1 MNKLQGLS
9 INLDLDATRVDE
21 GMKGLKRTLGSVNSE
36 MKANLSA
43 FGKGE
48 KTLSRYETE
57 LDGLNKKLSVQSKMV
72 SQTKNDFKDLEKRNA
87 SLNGELKESNK
98 TLTES
103 KKRFEQLSKSGN
115 ATEKELKEAEKEVN
129 SNQKAYNKL
138 NKELQQM
145 PKALAAGEKAVNN
158 EVANYNNLQRKIDT
172 TTESYKKFKREQ
184 AVKSSPWGTVTQD
197 LDKYQ
202 KKLNETGDKLVAFG
216 KKGSLY
222 MAPVALG
229 LGFATKKA
237 ADFEQQMSNTLSV
250 MSPGEVNQY
259 KDALR
264 ELAIQQGT
272 DTKYSALEAAQAQEE
287 LLKAGLSVK
296 DVINGGLSGALSLAT
311 AGELDLAS
319 AAEIAATVLNA
330 FKDDNLSVADAANI
344 LAGAANASATGVEEM
359 KMSLQ
364 QVSAVASGVGLSFDD
379 TSTMLA
385 VFAKNGL
392 KGSDAGTSLKTMLQ
406 RLHPTTK
413 AAWQQF
419 DALGL
424 SIVDNETA
432 MKVLQE
438 NGVKPLSND
447 TDKLMGQIQDL
458 AKSLAGPKA
467 SASKVNKEFEE
478 LTVSTGAVHSA
489 FYDTN
494 GELKSAEEISGLLQS
509 SLKDLSSEQ
518 RSAALGAMFGSD
530 AVRAGNIAYREGAD
544 GIKKMR
550 TEMGKVT
557 ADDVAKMKMDNL
569 KGTIEEIS
577 GAIETFAISI
587 GTSLTPVLRSLGK
600 YIQQAADWFNGLNDS
615 TKTVISTAGVV
626 AVAIPVAGLA
636 FGFIAK
642 GAAAAISPVKKL
654 TAALAEN
661 SVAAGT
667 NAATTQLAGNALPVA
682 GGKGKGFL
690 GKAGSFFKGSKGTKA
705 LSTAD
710 MAGDI
715 ASYSKFGKI
724 GAGLKGIGKV
734 LPGLGI
740 ALSATQLI
748 GINKKNAGDKAG
760 SAGGSL
766 AGGAAGAAIGTA
778 IAPGIGTAIG
788 AAVGG
793 IAGTKFGQ
801 AFGEKVQKEFPE
813 YQQKFVDMWDGL
825 SDSAKKHPI
834 LLAPVNQINDQIK
847 IAKVGYA
854 EIKKAFSNP
863 LKTDIS
869 GKGISKDTA
878 KNVNSY
884 KTMSQNAISELK
896 YLEMSGD
903 VITKSASA
911 KISKNYNGMV
921 ALVEKSFEKTK
932 NSTDKNLDTLSKNS
946 MLSGADV
953 KAVKEKQAKIQKL
966 SLDEV
971 KKNNEKIQKLNKDM
985 AAKNAD
991 ITKKEKADIKAIND
1005 KAAKEGRVLTA
1016 SEEQQ
1021 ITSIKRNAANQRKAS
1036 NQTYSNQIQTI
1047 AKKQET
1053 AVVSS
1058 LSKSAKEQKLILGK
1072 LKDSSGKLS
1081 TEQAS
1086 KVVSESKRAKDE
1098 AVKEA
1103 NKKYKDVVAAA
1114 DKEYYVNGTITK
1126 KQHDDIVKKA
1136 RSQKNKTVKAA
1147 TEMHEQV
1154 VSQAQS
1160 QATGHLNQV
1169 DWETGQSLSKW
1180 DNFKV
1185 NLAGVINSV
1194 TGGINKVLKFF
1205 SLPTIPEWKP
1215 AGYNNN
1221 TKTSKSSSK
1230 KRTSYGSNLAMD
1242 YTGSNNASGQI
1253 MAGEE
1258 GFEIAYNKR
1267 KAQAQILGANGAEI
1281 THVAP
1286 GTKILNHADSKK
1298 VMQGGLGKTLPGF
1311 ANGNS
1316 SINDFL
1322 SDAWDGT
1329 KAVAGKVVDFS
1340 KKAFDWA
1347 AHPIKNLN
1355 KLFGGLS
1362 VGVKMGNDGNLGS
1375 DMLNYLKNSIGAPLE
1390 KMLSGFKE
1398 TAPVAGPAGKGASA
1412 WSSVIKKA
1420 ALAMKV
1426 DLSGSELKGIIAQI
1440 HRESGGNEKITQS
1453 SAVVDVNT
1461 LSGNPAKGLLQY
1473 IPQTFNA
1480 YRMKGHNNIFSGYD
1494 QLLAF
1499 FNNSSWRNDLPYGK
1513 RGWGPRGHR
1522 RFANGGFVNKNEMIE
1537 VAENNKPEVVIP
1549 LTRKNRAV
1557 QLIKKTKEIIGMNDG
1572 GSVTINNNNNSN
1584 NNNNNLILEEMKKQN
1599 EYLKLLLMKSSKIV
1613 IDKNS
1618 IIETANEGLGV
1629 KWSRSNYE
1637 DGGVT
1642 F

>member
-103 KKRFEQLSKSGN
+103 KKRFEQLQTSGT
-115 ATEKELKEAEKEVN
+115 ATTKELKAAEKEVKTN
-129 SNQKAYNKL
+129 EKAYNNL
-138 NKELQQM
+138 NKELQDM
-145 PKALAAGEKAVNN
+145 PKSLTNAQKAVYK
-158 EVANYNNLQRKIDT
+158 ETASYNNLQRKVDT
-172 TTESYKKFKREQ
+172 TTEAFKKLRREQ
-184 AVKSSPWGTVTQD
+184 AIKSSPFGKMTQQ
-197 LDKYQ
+197 LDQYQ
-202 KKLNETGDKLVAFG
+202 KKLESISNKSTRVGRQMTLGVTTPVLAGFGAATKSAVEFNNQIQGMSALLNNGTLSSGELKIQLSGLSKASKKWAVEYGVSTNSINNGMEEIIKKGYSYEQTLGAMPSILDAAKASGDDFNTVMKNSTSILEQYGLKVESTEGTLKNTQRVTDSLTYVANATSAGFSDMG
-216 KKGSLY
+216 TAMEYVGPVAHGLNISLEQTASAIGLMSNNGIEGEKAGTALRGMLTRLLKPSKQNVEGFDALGISFRAFQKGSLTLPDLLDKIKKNTEDLTDSQRTALIAQAFGTEAQTGVNILVNQGADALRNLTNETKNADGY
-222 MAPVALG
+222 THKLAKTMNETAAANVKKFQSGLKVLGITLGNELLPAVTPIVKSLTKWTEEFGKLSPSTKKFIVMSGLLAASFGPIALG
-229 LGFATKKA
+229 LGA
-237 ADFEQQMSNTLSV
+237 MS
-250 MSPGEVNQY
+250 
-259 KDALR
+259 
-264 ELAIQQGT
+264 
-272 DTKYSALEAAQAQEE
+272 
-287 LLKAGLSVK
+287 
-296 DVINGGLSGALSLAT
+296 
-311 AGELDLAS
+311 
-319 AAEIAATVLNA
+319 
-330 FKDDNLSVADAANI
+330 
-344 LAGAANASATGVEEM
+344 
-359 KMSLQ
+359 
-364 QVSAVASGVGLSFDD
+364 
-379 TSTMLA
+379 
-385 VFAKNGL
+385 
-392 KGSDAGTSLKTMLQ
+392 
-406 RLHPTTK
+406 
-413 AAWQQF
+413 
-419 DALGL
+419 
-424 SIVDNETA
+424 
-432 MKVLQE
+432 
-438 NGVKPLSND
+438 
-447 TDKLMGQIQDL
+447 
-458 AKSLAGPKA
+458 
-467 SASKVNKEFEE
+467 
-478 LTVSTGAVHSA
+478 
-489 FYDTN
+489 
-494 GELKSAEEISGLLQS
+494 
-509 SLKDLSSEQ
+509 
-518 RSAALGAMFGSD
+518 
-530 AVRAGNIAYREGAD
+530 
-544 GIKKMR
+544 
-550 TEMGKVT
+550 
-557 ADDVAKMKMDNL
+557 
-569 KGTIEEIS
+569 
-577 GAIETFAISI
+577 
-587 GTSLTPVLRSLGK
+587 
-600 YIQQAADWFNGLNDS
+600 
-615 TKTVISTAGVV
+615 
-626 AVAIPVAGLA
+626 
-636 FGFIAK
+636 K
-642 GAAAAISPVKKL
+642 GAAFAINNVKKL

-724 GAGLKGIGKV
+724 GAGLKGIGKA

-778 IAPGIGTAIG
+778 IAPGIGTAVG
-788 AAVGG
+788 AAIGG

-801 AFGEKVQKEFPE
+801 AFGKKIQKEIPE
-813 YQQKFVDMWDGL
+813 YKAKFDLIWDAL
-825 SDSAKKHPI
+825 SFSAKEHPI
-834 LLAPVNQINDQIK
+834 LLNPVNQINDQIK
-847 IAKVGYA
+847 MAKAGYA
-854 EIKKAFSNP
+854 AIKDVFANP

-903 VITKSASA
+903 VITKSTSD

-932 NSTDKNLDTLSKNS
+932 KSTDKNLNTLSKNS
-946 MLSGADV
+946 MLSEADI

-971 KKNNEKIQKLNKDM
+971 KKNNEQIQKLNEDM
-985 AAKNAD
+985 ATKNAN
-991 ITKKEKADIKAIND
+991 ITKKEKADIKAINA

-1021 ITSIKRNAANQRKAS
+1021 ITSIKRNAANQRKTS
-1036 NQTYSNQIQTI
+1036 NQIYSNQIQAI
-1047 AKKQET
+1047 SKKQET

-1086 KVVSESKRAKDE
+1086 KVVSESKRAKDG

-1136 RSQKNKTVKAA
+1136 KSQKNKSVSEAKK
-1147 TEMHEQV
+1147 MHNGV
-1154 VSQAQS
+1154 VDQAKK
-1160 QATGHLNQV
+1160 QASGHLKQV
-1169 DWETGQSLSKW
+1169 DWETGESLSKW
-1180 DNFKV
+1180 DNFKAG
-1185 NLAGVINSV
+1185 LAKVINSV

-1205 SLPTIPEWKP
+1205 SLPTIEPWKP

-1221 TKTSKSSSK
+1221 TKTSKLSSK
-1230 KRTSYGSNLAMD
+1230 KRTSYGSQLAMD

-1267 KAQAQILGANGAEI
+1267 QAQAQILGANGAEI

-1311 ANGNS
+1311 ASGNS
-1316 SINDFL
+1316 TINDFL
-1322 SDAWDGT
+1322 SDAWNGT

-1375 DMLNYLKNSIGAPLE
+1375 DVMSYLKNSIGSPLE

-1426 DLSGSELKGIIAQI
+1426 DLSGGELKGIIAQI

-1537 VAENNKPEVVIP
+1537 VAESNKPEVVIP

-1572 GSVTINNNNNSN
+1572 GSVVVNSPDN
-1584 NNNNNLILEEMKKQN
+1584 SDMI
-1599 EYLKLLLMKSSKIV
+1599 LLLQQQNQILMQLLQ
-1613 IDKNS
+1613 KNS
-1618 IIETANEGLGV
+1618 DVYMDTNKVGSLVEPAITKMQNNRISRKDRVQGV
-1629 KWSRSNYE
+1629 RKR
-1637 DGGVT
+1637 D
-1642 F
+1642 

>member
-103 KKRFEQLSKSGN
+103 KKRYEQLQTSGT
-115 ATEKELKEAEKEVN
+115 ATTKELKAAEKEVKTN
-129 SNQKAYNKL
+129 EKAYNNL
-138 NKELQQM
+138 NKELQDM
-145 PKALAAGEKAVNN
+145 PKSLTNAQKAVYK
-158 EVANYNNLQRKIDT
+158 ETASYNNLQRKVDT
-172 TTESYKKFKREQ
+172 TTEAFKKLRREQ
-184 AVKSSPWGTVTQD
+184 AIKSSPFGKMTQQ
-197 LDKYQ
+197 LDQYQ
-202 KKLNETGDKLVAFG
+202 KKLESISNKSTRVGRQMTLGVTTPVLAGFGAATKSAVEFNNQIQGMSALLNNGTLSSGELKIQLSGLSKASKKWAVEYGVSTNSINNGMEEIIKKGYSYEQTLGAMPSILDAAKASGDDFNTVMKNSTSILEQYGLKVESTEGTLKNTQRVTDSLTYVANATSAGFSDMG
-216 KKGSLY
+216 TAMEYVGPVAHGLNISLEQTASAIGLMSNNGIEGEKAGTALRGMLTRLLKPSKQNVEGFDALGISFRAFQKGSLTLPDLLDKIKKNTEDLTDSQRTALIAQAFGTEAQTGVNILVNQGADALRNLTNETKNADGY
-222 MAPVALG
+222 THKLAKTMNETAAANVKKFQSGLKVLGITLGNELLPAVTPIVKSLTKWTEEFGKLSPSTKKFIVMSGLLAASFGPIALG
-229 LGFATKKA
+229 LGA
-237 ADFEQQMSNTLSV
+237 MS
-250 MSPGEVNQY
+250 
-259 KDALR
+259 
-264 ELAIQQGT
+264 
-272 DTKYSALEAAQAQEE
+272 
-287 LLKAGLSVK
+287 
-296 DVINGGLSGALSLAT
+296 
-311 AGELDLAS
+311 
-319 AAEIAATVLNA
+319 
-330 FKDDNLSVADAANI
+330 
-344 LAGAANASATGVEEM
+344 
-359 KMSLQ
+359 
-364 QVSAVASGVGLSFDD
+364 
-379 TSTMLA
+379 
-385 VFAKNGL
+385 
-392 KGSDAGTSLKTMLQ
+392 
-406 RLHPTTK
+406 
-413 AAWQQF
+413 
-419 DALGL
+419 
-424 SIVDNETA
+424 
-432 MKVLQE
+432 
-438 NGVKPLSND
+438 
-447 TDKLMGQIQDL
+447 
-458 AKSLAGPKA
+458 
-467 SASKVNKEFEE
+467 
-478 LTVSTGAVHSA
+478 
-489 FYDTN
+489 
-494 GELKSAEEISGLLQS
+494 
-509 SLKDLSSEQ
+509 
-518 RSAALGAMFGSD
+518 
-530 AVRAGNIAYREGAD
+530 
-544 GIKKMR
+544 
-550 TEMGKVT
+550 
-557 ADDVAKMKMDNL
+557 
-569 KGTIEEIS
+569 
-577 GAIETFAISI
+577 
-587 GTSLTPVLRSLGK
+587 
-600 YIQQAADWFNGLNDS
+600 
-615 TKTVISTAGVV
+615 
-626 AVAIPVAGLA
+626 
-636 FGFIAK
+636 K
-642 GAAAAISPVKKL
+642 GAAFAINNVKKL
-654 TAALAEN
+654 TAALAKN
-661 SVAAGT
+661 SVAATENAIISRADGAAMSTVGKGT
-667 NAATTQLAGNALPVA
+667 
-682 GGKGKGFL
+682 KGKGLINGL
-690 GKAGSFFKGSKGTKA
+690 GNLIGLG
-705 LSTAD
+705 
-710 MAGDI
+710 
-715 ASYSKFGKI
+715 GKK
-724 GAGLKGIGKV
+724 GAGLKGAAKSADYAKDIAMYSKGGRIGKYIGAAGKVGKGVPV
-734 LPGLGI
+734 LGT
-740 ALSATQLI
+740 ALAATQLI

-778 IAPGIGTAIG
+778 IAPGIGTAVG
-788 AAVGG
+788 AAIGG

-801 AFGEKVQKEFPE
+801 AFGKKIQKEIPE
-813 YQQKFVDMWDGL
+813 YKAKFDLIWDAL
-825 SDSAKKHPI
+825 SFSAKEHPI
-834 LLAPVNQINDQIK
+834 LLNPVNQINDQIK
-847 IAKVGYA
+847 MAKAGYA
-854 EIKKAFSNP
+854 AIKDVFANP

-903 VITKSASA
+903 VITKSTSA

-932 NSTDKNLDTLSKNS
+932 KSTDKNLNTLSKNS
-946 MLSGADV
+946 MLSEADI

-971 KKNNEKIQKLNKDM
+971 KKNNEQIQKLNEDM
-985 AAKNAD
+985 ATKNAN
-991 ITKKEKADIKAIND
+991 ITKKEKADIKAINA

-1021 ITSIKRNAANQRKAS
+1021 ITSIKRNAANQRKTS
-1036 NQTYSNQIQTI
+1036 NQIYSNQIQAI
-1047 AKKQET
+1047 SKKQET
-1053 AVVSS
+1053 AVVST

-1081 TEQAS
+1081 AEQAS
-1086 KVVSESKRAKDE
+1086 KVVKESKRSRDG

-1103 NKKYKDVVAAA
+1103 NKKYKEVVAAA

-1136 RSQKNKTVKAA
+1136 KSQKNKSVSEAKK
-1147 TEMHEQV
+1147 MHNGV
-1154 VSQAQS
+1154 VDQAKK
-1160 QATGHLNQV
+1160 QASGHLKQV
-1169 DWETGQSLSKW
+1169 DWETGESLSKW
-1180 DNFKV
+1180 DNFKAG
-1185 NLAGVINSV
+1185 LAKVINSV

-1230 KRTSYGSNLAMD
+1230 KRTSYGSQLAMD

-1298 VMQGGLGKTLPGF
+1298 VMQGGLGKALPGF
-1311 ANGNS
+1311 ASGNS
-1316 SINDFL
+1316 TINDFL
-1322 SDAWDGT
+1322 SDAWDET

-1375 DMLNYLKNSIGAPLE
+1375 DVLNYLKNSIGSPLE

-1426 DLSGSELKGIIAQI
+1426 DLSGGELKGIIAQI

-1572 GSVTINNNNNSN
+1572 GSVVVNSPDN
-1584 NNNNNLILEEMKKQN
+1584 SEMV
-1599 EYLKLLLMKSSKIV
+1599 LLLQQQNQILMQLLQ
-1613 IDKNS
+1613 KNS
-1618 IIETANEGLGV
+1618 DVYMDVDKVGKLVEPTVTKTQNSRTSRKDRVQGV
-1629 KWSRSNYE
+1629 RK
-1637 DGGVT
+1637 T
-1642 F
+1642 

>member
-103 KKRFEQLSKSGN
+103 KKRYEQLQTSGT
-115 ATEKELKEAEKEVN
+115 ATTKELKAAEKEVKTN
-129 SNQKAYNKL
+129 EKAYNNL
-138 NKELQQM
+138 NKELQDM
-145 PKALAAGEKAVNN
+145 PKSLTNAQKAVYK
-158 EVANYNNLQRKIDT
+158 ETASYNNLQRKVDT
-172 TTESYKKFKREQ
+172 TTEAFKKLRREQ
-184 AVKSSPWGTVTQD
+184 AIKSSPFGKMTQQ
-197 LDKYQ
+197 LDQYQ
-202 KKLNETGDKLVAFG
+202 KKLESISNKSTRVGRQMTLGVTTPVLAGFGAATKSAVEFNNQIQGMSALLNNGTLSSGELKIQLSGLSKASKKWAVEYGVSTNSINNGMEEIIKKGYSYEQTLGAMPSILDAAKASGDDFNTVMKNSTSILEQYGLKVESTEGTLKNTQRVTDSLTYVANATSAGFSDMG
-216 KKGSLY
+216 TAMEYVGPVAHGLNISLEQTASAIGLMSNNGIEGEKAGTALRGMLTRLLKPSKQNVEGFDALGISFRAFQKGSLTLPDLLDKIKKNTEDLTDSQRTALIAQAFGTEAQTGVNILVNQGADALRNLTNETKNADGY
-222 MAPVALG
+222 THKLAKTMNETAAANVKKFQSGLKVLGITLGNELLPAVTPIVKSLTKWTEEFGKLSPSTKKFIVMSGLLAASFGPIALG
-229 LGFATKKA
+229 LGA
-237 ADFEQQMSNTLSV
+237 MS
-250 MSPGEVNQY
+250 
-259 KDALR
+259 
-264 ELAIQQGT
+264 
-272 DTKYSALEAAQAQEE
+272 
-287 LLKAGLSVK
+287 
-296 DVINGGLSGALSLAT
+296 
-311 AGELDLAS
+311 
-319 AAEIAATVLNA
+319 
-330 FKDDNLSVADAANI
+330 
-344 LAGAANASATGVEEM
+344 
-359 KMSLQ
+359 
-364 QVSAVASGVGLSFDD
+364 
-379 TSTMLA
+379 
-385 VFAKNGL
+385 
-392 KGSDAGTSLKTMLQ
+392 
-406 RLHPTTK
+406 
-413 AAWQQF
+413 
-419 DALGL
+419 
-424 SIVDNETA
+424 
-432 MKVLQE
+432 
-438 NGVKPLSND
+438 
-447 TDKLMGQIQDL
+447 
-458 AKSLAGPKA
+458 
-467 SASKVNKEFEE
+467 
-478 LTVSTGAVHSA
+478 
-489 FYDTN
+489 
-494 GELKSAEEISGLLQS
+494 
-509 SLKDLSSEQ
+509 
-518 RSAALGAMFGSD
+518 
-530 AVRAGNIAYREGAD
+530 
-544 GIKKMR
+544 
-550 TEMGKVT
+550 
-557 ADDVAKMKMDNL
+557 
-569 KGTIEEIS
+569 
-577 GAIETFAISI
+577 
-587 GTSLTPVLRSLGK
+587 
-600 YIQQAADWFNGLNDS
+600 
-615 TKTVISTAGVV
+615 
-626 AVAIPVAGLA
+626 
-636 FGFIAK
+636 K
-642 GAAAAISPVKKL
+642 GAAFAINNVKKL
-654 TAALAEN
+654 TAALAKN
-661 SVAAGT
+661 SVAATENAIISRADGAAMSTVGKGT
-667 NAATTQLAGNALPVA
+667 
-682 GGKGKGFL
+682 KGKGLINGL
-690 GKAGSFFKGSKGTKA
+690 GNLIGLG
-705 LSTAD
+705 
-710 MAGDI
+710 
-715 ASYSKFGKI
+715 GKK
-724 GAGLKGIGKV
+724 GAGLKGAAKSADYAKDIAMYSKGGRIGKYIGAAGKVGKGVPV
-734 LPGLGI
+734 LGT
-740 ALSATQLI
+740 ALAATQLI

-760 SAGGSL
+760 SAAGSL

-801 AFGEKVQKEFPE
+801 AFGKKIQKEIPE
-813 YQQKFVDMWDGL
+813 YKAKFDLIWEAL
-825 SDSAKKHPI
+825 SFSAKEHPI
-834 LLAPVNQINDQIK
+834 LLNPVNQINDQIK
-847 IAKVGYA
+847 MAKAGYA
-854 EIKKAFSNP
+854 AIKDVFANP

-903 VITKSASA
+903 VITKSTSA

-921 ALVEKSFEKTK
+921 VLVEKSFEKTK
-932 NSTDKNLDTLSKNS
+932 KSTDKNLNTLSKNS
-946 MLSGADV
+946 MLSEADI

-1036 NQTYSNQIQTI
+1036 NQSYSNQIQTI

-1053 AVVSS
+1053 AVVST

-1081 TEQAS
+1081 AEQAS

-1136 RSQKNKTVKAA
+1136 RSQKNKSVSEAKK
-1147 TEMHEQV
+1147 MHNGV
-1154 VSQAQS
+1154 VDQAKK
-1160 QATGHLNQV
+1160 QASGHLKQV
-1169 DWETGQSLSKW
+1169 DWETGESLSKW
-1180 DNFKV
+1180 DNFKAG
-1185 NLAGVINSV
+1185 LAKVINSV

-1205 SLPTIPEWKP
+1205 SLPTIEPWKP

-1267 KAQAQILGANGAEI
+1267 NAQAQILGANGAEI

-1311 ANGNS
+1311 ASGNS
-1316 SINDFL
+1316 TINDFL

-1362 VGVKMGNDGNLGS
+1362 AGVKMGNDGNLGS
-1375 DMLNYLKNSIGAPLE
+1375 DVLNYLKNSIGSPLE

-1426 DLSGSELKGIIAQI
+1426 DLSGGELKGIIAQI

-1557 QLIKKTKEIIGMNDG
+1557 QLIKKTKEIIGINDG
-1572 GSVTINNNNNSN
+1572 GSVVVNSPDN
-1584 NNNNNLILEEMKKQN
+1584 SEMV
-1599 EYLKLLLMKSSKIV
+1599 LLLQQQNQILMQLLQ
-1613 IDKNS
+1613 KNS
-1618 IIETANEGLGV
+1618 DVYLDVDKVGKLVEAVITKTQNNRISRKDRVQGV
-1629 KWSRSNYE
+1629 RTTWQK
-1637 DGGVT
+1637 
-1642 F
+1642 

>member
-103 KKRFEQLSKSGN
+103 KKRFEQLQTSGT
-115 ATEKELKEAEKEVN
+115 ATTKELKAAEKEVKTN
-129 SNQKAYNKL
+129 EKAYNNL
-138 NKELQQM
+138 NKELQDM
-145 PKALAAGEKAVNN
+145 PKSLTNAQKAVYK
-158 EVANYNNLQRKIDT
+158 ETASYNNLQRKVDT
-172 TTESYKKFKREQ
+172 TTEAFKKLRREQ
-184 AVKSSPWGTVTQD
+184 AIKSSPFGKMTQQ
-197 LDKYQ
+197 LDQYQ
-202 KKLNETGDKLVAFG
+202 KKLESISNKSTRVGRQMTLGVTTPVLAGFGAATKSAVEFNNQIQGMSALLNNGTLSSGELKIQLSGLSKASKKWAVEYGVSTNSINNGMEEIIKKGYSYEQTLGAMPSILDAAKASGDDFNTVMKNSTSILEQYGLKVESTEGTLKNTQRVTDSLTYVANATSAGFSDMG
-216 KKGSLY
+216 TAMEYVGPVAHGLNISLEQTASAIGLMSNNGIEGEKAGTALRGMLTRLLKPSKQNVEGFDALGISFRAFQKGSLTLPDLLDKIKKNTEDLTDSQRTALIAQAFGTEAQTGVNILVNQGADALRNLTNETKNADGY
-222 MAPVALG
+222 THKLAKTMNETAAANVKKFQSGLKVLGITLGNELLPAVTPIVKSLTKWTEEFGKLSPSTKKFIVMSGLLAASFGPIALG
-229 LGFATKKA
+229 LGA
-237 ADFEQQMSNTLSV
+237 MS
-250 MSPGEVNQY
+250 
-259 KDALR
+259 
-264 ELAIQQGT
+264 
-272 DTKYSALEAAQAQEE
+272 
-287 LLKAGLSVK
+287 
-296 DVINGGLSGALSLAT
+296 
-311 AGELDLAS
+311 
-319 AAEIAATVLNA
+319 
-330 FKDDNLSVADAANI
+330 
-344 LAGAANASATGVEEM
+344 
-359 KMSLQ
+359 
-364 QVSAVASGVGLSFDD
+364 
-379 TSTMLA
+379 
-385 VFAKNGL
+385 
-392 KGSDAGTSLKTMLQ
+392 
-406 RLHPTTK
+406 
-413 AAWQQF
+413 
-419 DALGL
+419 
-424 SIVDNETA
+424 
-432 MKVLQE
+432 
-438 NGVKPLSND
+438 
-447 TDKLMGQIQDL
+447 
-458 AKSLAGPKA
+458 
-467 SASKVNKEFEE
+467 
-478 LTVSTGAVHSA
+478 
-489 FYDTN
+489 
-494 GELKSAEEISGLLQS
+494 
-509 SLKDLSSEQ
+509 
-518 RSAALGAMFGSD
+518 
-530 AVRAGNIAYREGAD
+530 
-544 GIKKMR
+544 
-550 TEMGKVT
+550 
-557 ADDVAKMKMDNL
+557 
-569 KGTIEEIS
+569 
-577 GAIETFAISI
+577 
-587 GTSLTPVLRSLGK
+587 
-600 YIQQAADWFNGLNDS
+600 
-615 TKTVISTAGVV
+615 
-626 AVAIPVAGLA
+626 
-636 FGFIAK
+636 K
-642 GAAAAISPVKKL
+642 GAAFAINNVKKL
-654 TAALAEN
+654 TAALAKN
-661 SVAAGT
+661 SVAATENAIISRADGAAMSTVGKGT
-667 NAATTQLAGNALPVA
+667 
-682 GGKGKGFL
+682 KGKGLINGL
-690 GKAGSFFKGSKGTKA
+690 GNLIGLG
-705 LSTAD
+705 
-710 MAGDI
+710 
-715 ASYSKFGKI
+715 GKK
-724 GAGLKGIGKV
+724 GAGLKGAAKSADYAKDIAMYSKGGRIGKYIGAAGKVGKGVPV
-734 LPGLGI
+734 LGT
-740 ALSATQLI
+740 ALAATQLI
-748 GINKKNAGDKAG
+748 GINKKNAGDKVG

-766 AGGAAGAAIGTA
+766 AGGTAGAAIGTA
-778 IAPGIGTAIG
+778 IAPGIGTAVG
-788 AAVGG
+788 AAIGG

-801 AFGEKVQKEFPE
+801 AFGKKIQKEIPE
-813 YQQKFVDMWDGL
+813 YKAKFGLIWDAL
-825 SDSAKKHPI
+825 SFSAKEHPI
-834 LLAPVNQINDQIK
+834 LLNPVNQINDQIK
-847 IAKVGYA
+847 MAKAGYA
-854 EIKKAFSNP
+854 AIKDVFANP

-903 VITKSASA
+903 VITKSTSA

-932 NSTDKNLDTLSKNS
+932 KSSDKNLNTLSKNS
-946 MLSGADV
+946 MLSEADI
-953 KAVKEKQAKIQKL
+953 KAVKEKQAKIQKR

-971 KKNNEKIQKLNKDM
+971 KKNNEQIQKLNKDM
-985 AAKNAD
+985 ATKNAD

-1036 NQTYSNQIQTI
+1036 NQSYSNQIQTI
-1047 AKKQET
+1047 SKKQET

-1086 KVVSESKRAKDE
+1086 KVVKESKRAKDG

-1103 NKKYKDVVAAA
+1103 NSKYKKVVAAA
-1114 DKEYYVNGTITK
+1114 DEEYYVNGNITK

-1136 RSQKNKTVKAA
+1136 KSQKNKTVKAA

-1160 QATGHLNQV
+1160 QASGHLKQV
-1169 DWETGQSLSKW
+1169 DWETGDSLSKW

-1185 NLAGVINSV
+1185 SLAGVINSV
-1194 TGGINKVLKFF
+1194 TGGVNKVLKFF

-1215 AGYNNN
+1215 KGYNDDTKKIN
-1221 TKTSKSSSK
+1221 TS
-1230 KRTSYGSNLAMD
+1230 KRTSYGSQLAMD
-1242 YTGSNNASGQI
+1242 YKGSNNASGKI

-1311 ANGNS
+1311 ASGNS
-1316 SINDFL
+1316 TINDFL
-1322 SDAWDGT
+1322 SDAWNGT

-1549 LTRKNRAV
+1549 LTRKSRAV

-1572 GSVTINNNNNSN
+1572 GSVVVNSPDN
-1584 NNNNNLILEEMKKQN
+1584 SDMI
-1599 EYLKLLLMKSSKIV
+1599 LLLQQQNQILMQLLQ
-1613 IDKNS
+1613 KNS
-1618 IIETANEGLGV
+1618 DVYMDTNKVGSLVEPAITKMQNNRISRKDRVQGV
-1629 KWSRSNYE
+1629 RKR
-1637 DGGVT
+1637 D
-1642 F
+1642 

>member
-103 KKRFEQLSKSGN
+103 KKRYEQLQTSGT
-115 ATEKELKEAEKEVN
+115 ATTKELKAAEKEVKTN
-129 SNQKAYNKL
+129 EKAYNNL
-138 NKELQQM
+138 NKELQDM
-145 PKALAAGEKAVNN
+145 PKSLTNAQKAVYK
-158 EVANYNNLQRKIDT
+158 ETASYNNLQRKVDT
-172 TTESYKKFKREQ
+172 TTEAFKKLRREQ
-184 AVKSSPWGTVTQD
+184 AIKSSPFGKMTQQ
-197 LDKYQ
+197 LDQYQ
-202 KKLNETGDKLVAFG
+202 KKLESISNKSTRVGRQMTLGVTTPVLAGFGAATKSAVEFNNQIQGMSALLNNGTLSSGELKIQLSGLSKASKKWAVEYGVSTNSINNGMEEIIKKGYSYEQTLGAMPSILDAAKASGDDFNTVMKNSTSILEQYGLKVESTEGTLKNTQRVTDSLTYVANATSAGFSDMG
-216 KKGSLY
+216 TAMEYVGPVAHGLNISLEQTASAIGLMSNNGIEGEKAGTALRGMLTRLLKPSKQNVEGFDALGISFRAFQKGSLTLPDLLDKIKKNTEDLTDSQRTALIAQAFGTEAQTGVNILVNQGADALRNLTNETKNADGY
-222 MAPVALG
+222 THKLAKTMNETAAANVKKFQSGLKVLGITLGNELLPAVTPIVKSLTKWTEEFGKLSPSTKKFIVMSGLLAASFGPIALG
-229 LGFATKKA
+229 LGA
-237 ADFEQQMSNTLSV
+237 MS
-250 MSPGEVNQY
+250 
-259 KDALR
+259 
-264 ELAIQQGT
+264 
-272 DTKYSALEAAQAQEE
+272 
-287 LLKAGLSVK
+287 
-296 DVINGGLSGALSLAT
+296 
-311 AGELDLAS
+311 
-319 AAEIAATVLNA
+319 
-330 FKDDNLSVADAANI
+330 
-344 LAGAANASATGVEEM
+344 
-359 KMSLQ
+359 
-364 QVSAVASGVGLSFDD
+364 
-379 TSTMLA
+379 
-385 VFAKNGL
+385 
-392 KGSDAGTSLKTMLQ
+392 
-406 RLHPTTK
+406 
-413 AAWQQF
+413 
-419 DALGL
+419 
-424 SIVDNETA
+424 
-432 MKVLQE
+432 
-438 NGVKPLSND
+438 
-447 TDKLMGQIQDL
+447 
-458 AKSLAGPKA
+458 
-467 SASKVNKEFEE
+467 
-478 LTVSTGAVHSA
+478 
-489 FYDTN
+489 
-494 GELKSAEEISGLLQS
+494 
-509 SLKDLSSEQ
+509 
-518 RSAALGAMFGSD
+518 
-530 AVRAGNIAYREGAD
+530 
-544 GIKKMR
+544 
-550 TEMGKVT
+550 
-557 ADDVAKMKMDNL
+557 
-569 KGTIEEIS
+569 
-577 GAIETFAISI
+577 
-587 GTSLTPVLRSLGK
+587 
-600 YIQQAADWFNGLNDS
+600 
-615 TKTVISTAGVV
+615 
-626 AVAIPVAGLA
+626 
-636 FGFIAK
+636 K
-642 GAAAAISPVKKL
+642 GAAFAINNVKKL
-654 TAALAEN
+654 TAALAKN
-661 SVAAGT
+661 SVAVTENAIISRADGAAMSTVGKGT
-667 NAATTQLAGNALPVA
+667 
-682 GGKGKGFL
+682 KGKGLINGL
-690 GKAGSFFKGSKGTKA
+690 GNLIGLG
-705 LSTAD
+705 
-710 MAGDI
+710 
-715 ASYSKFGKI
+715 GKK
-724 GAGLKGIGKV
+724 GAGLKGAAKSADYAKDIAMYSKGGRIGKYIGAAGKVGKGVPV
-734 LPGLGI
+734 LGT
-740 ALSATQLI
+740 ALAATQLI

-760 SAGGSL
+760 SAAGSL

-801 AFGEKVQKEFPE
+801 AFGKKVQKEFPE
-813 YQQKFVDMWDGL
+813 YQQKFVNMWDGL

-863 LKTDIS
+863 LKTDVS

-932 NSTDKNLDTLSKNS
+932 NSTDKNLNTLSKNS
-946 MLSGADV
+946 MLSEADV

-971 KKNNEKIQKLNKDM
+971 KKNNEQIQKLNKDM

-1036 NQTYSNQIQTI
+1036 NQSYSNQIQTI

-1136 RSQKNKTVKAA
+1136 KSQKNKSVSEAKK
-1147 TEMHEQV
+1147 MHNGV
-1154 VSQAQS
+1154 VDQAKK
-1160 QATGHLNQV
+1160 QASGHLKQV
-1169 DWETGQSLSKW
+1169 DWETGESLSKW
-1180 DNFKV
+1180 DNFKAG
-1185 NLAGVINSV
+1185 LAKLINSV

-1230 KRTSYGSNLAMD
+1230 KRTSYGSQLAMD

-1267 KAQAQILGANGAEI
+1267 NAQAQILGANGAEI

-1311 ANGNS
+1311 ASGNS
-1316 SINDFL
+1316 TINDFL

-1375 DMLNYLKNSIGAPLE
+1375 DVLNYLKNSIGSPLE

-1398 TAPVAGPAGKGASA
+1398 TAPVAGPDGKGASA

-1426 DLSGSELKGIIAQI
+1426 DLSGGELKGIIAQI

-1572 GSVTINNNNNSN
+1572 GSVVVNSPDN
-1584 NNNNNLILEEMKKQN
+1584 SDMI
-1599 EYLKLLLMKSSKIV
+1599 LLLQQQNQILMQLLQ
-1613 IDKNS
+1613 KNS
-1618 IIETANEGLGV
+1618 DVYLDVDKVGKLVEAVITKTQNNRISRKDRVQGV
-1629 KWSRSNYE
+1629 RTTWQK
-1637 DGGVT
+1637 
-1642 F
+1642 

>member
-103 KKRFEQLSKSGN
+103 KKRYEQLQTSGT
-115 ATEKELKEAEKEVN
+115 ATTKELKAAEKEVKTN
-129 SNQKAYNKL
+129 EKAYNNL
-138 NKELQQM
+138 NKELQDM
-145 PKALAAGEKAVNN
+145 PKSLTNAQKAVYK
-158 EVANYNNLQRKIDT
+158 ETASYNNLQRKVDT
-172 TTESYKKFKREQ
+172 TTEAFKKLRREQ
-184 AVKSSPWGTVTQD
+184 AIKSSPFGKMTQQ
-197 LDKYQ
+197 LDQYQ
-202 KKLNETGDKLVAFG
+202 KKLESISNKSTRVGRQMTLGVTTPVLAGFGAATKSAVEFNNQIQGMSALLNNGTLSSGELKIQLSGLSKASKKWAVEYGVSTNSINNGMEEIIKKGYSYEQTLGAMPSILDAAKASGDDFNTVMKNSTSILEQYGLKVESTEGTLKNTQRVTDSLTYVANATSAGFSDMG
-216 KKGSLY
+216 TAMEYVGPVAHGLNISLEQTASAIGLMSNNGIEGEKAGTALRGMLTRLLKPSKQNVEGFDALGISFRAFQKGSLTLPDLLDKIKKNTEDLTDSQRTALIAQAFGTEAQTGVNILVNQGADALRNLTNETKNADGY
-222 MAPVALG
+222 THKLAKTMNETAAANVKKFQSGLKVLGITLGNELLPAVTPIVKSLTKWTEEFGKLSPSTKKFIVMSGLLAASFGPIALG
-229 LGFATKKA
+229 LGA
-237 ADFEQQMSNTLSV
+237 MS
-250 MSPGEVNQY
+250 
-259 KDALR
+259 
-264 ELAIQQGT
+264 
-272 DTKYSALEAAQAQEE
+272 
-287 LLKAGLSVK
+287 
-296 DVINGGLSGALSLAT
+296 
-311 AGELDLAS
+311 
-319 AAEIAATVLNA
+319 
-330 FKDDNLSVADAANI
+330 
-344 LAGAANASATGVEEM
+344 
-359 KMSLQ
+359 
-364 QVSAVASGVGLSFDD
+364 
-379 TSTMLA
+379 
-385 VFAKNGL
+385 
-392 KGSDAGTSLKTMLQ
+392 
-406 RLHPTTK
+406 
-413 AAWQQF
+413 
-419 DALGL
+419 
-424 SIVDNETA
+424 
-432 MKVLQE
+432 
-438 NGVKPLSND
+438 
-447 TDKLMGQIQDL
+447 
-458 AKSLAGPKA
+458 
-467 SASKVNKEFEE
+467 
-478 LTVSTGAVHSA
+478 
-489 FYDTN
+489 
-494 GELKSAEEISGLLQS
+494 
-509 SLKDLSSEQ
+509 
-518 RSAALGAMFGSD
+518 
-530 AVRAGNIAYREGAD
+530 
-544 GIKKMR
+544 
-550 TEMGKVT
+550 
-557 ADDVAKMKMDNL
+557 
-569 KGTIEEIS
+569 
-577 GAIETFAISI
+577 
-587 GTSLTPVLRSLGK
+587 
-600 YIQQAADWFNGLNDS
+600 
-615 TKTVISTAGVV
+615 
-626 AVAIPVAGLA
+626 
-636 FGFIAK
+636 K
-642 GAAAAISPVKKL
+642 GAAFAINNVKKL
-654 TAALAEN
+654 TAALAKN
-661 SVAAGT
+661 SVAATENAIISRADGAAMSTVGKGT
-667 NAATTQLAGNALPVA
+667 
-682 GGKGKGFL
+682 KGKGLINGL
-690 GKAGSFFKGSKGTKA
+690 GNLIGLG
-705 LSTAD
+705 
-710 MAGDI
+710 
-715 ASYSKFGKI
+715 GKK
-724 GAGLKGIGKV
+724 GAGLKGAAKSADYAKDIAMYSKGGRIGKYIGAAGKVGKGVPV
-734 LPGLGI
+734 LGT
-740 ALSATQLI
+740 ALAATQLI

-760 SAGGSL
+760 SAAGSL

-801 AFGEKVQKEFPE
+801 AFGKKIQKEIPE
-813 YQQKFVDMWDGL
+813 YKAKFDLIWEAL
-825 SDSAKKHPI
+825 SFSAKEHPI
-834 LLAPVNQINDQIK
+834 LLNPVNQINDQIK
-847 IAKVGYA
+847 MAKAGYA
-854 EIKKAFSNP
+854 AIKDVFANP

-932 NSTDKNLDTLSKNS
+932 NSTDKNLNTLSKNS
-946 MLSGADV
+946 MLSKADV

-1136 RSQKNKTVKAA
+1136 KSQKNKSVSEAKK
-1147 TEMHEQV
+1147 MHNGV
-1154 VSQAQS
+1154 VDQAKK
-1160 QATGHLNQV
+1160 QASGHLKQV
-1169 DWETGQSLSKW
+1169 DWETGESLSKW
-1180 DNFKV
+1180 DNFKAG
-1185 NLAGVINSV
+1185 LAKVINSV

-1205 SLPTIPEWKP
+1205 SLPTIEPWKP

-1230 KRTSYGSNLAMD
+1230 KRTSYGSQLAMD

-1267 KAQAQILGANGAEI
+1267 QAQAQILGANGAEI

-1362 VGVKMGNDGNLGS
+1362 AGVKMGNDGNLGS
-1375 DMLNYLKNSIGAPLE
+1375 DVLNYLKNSIGSPLE

-1426 DLSGSELKGIIAQI
+1426 DLSGGELKGIIAQI

-1557 QLIKKTKEIIGMNDG
+1557 QLIKKTKEIIGINDG
-1572 GSVTINNNNNSN
+1572 GSVVVNSPDN
-1584 NNNNNLILEEMKKQN
+1584 SEMV
-1599 EYLKLLLMKSSKIV
+1599 LLLQQQNQILMQLLQ
-1613 IDKNS
+1613 KNS
-1618 IIETANEGLGV
+1618 DVYLDVDKVGKLVEAVITKTQNNRISRKDRVQGV
-1629 KWSRSNYE
+1629 RTTWQK
-1637 DGGVT
+1637 
-1642 F
+1642 

>member
-103 KKRFEQLSKSGN
+103 KKRYEQLQTSGT
-115 ATEKELKEAEKEVN
+115 ATTKELKAAEKEVKTN
-129 SNQKAYNKL
+129 EKAYNNL
-138 NKELQQM
+138 NKELQDM
-145 PKALAAGEKAVNN
+145 PKSLTNAQKAVYK
-158 EVANYNNLQRKIDT
+158 ETASYNNLQRKVDT
-172 TTESYKKFKREQ
+172 TTEAFKKLRREQ
-184 AVKSSPWGTVTQD
+184 AIKSSPFGKMTQQ
-197 LDKYQ
+197 LDQYQ
-202 KKLNETGDKLVAFG
+202 KKLESISNKSTRVGRQMTLGVTTPVLAGFGAATKSAVEFNNQIQGMSALLNNGTLSSGELKIQLSGLSKASKKWAVEYGVSTNSINNGMEEIIKKGYSYEQTLGAMPSILDAAKASGDDFNTVMKNSTSILEQYGLKVESTEGTLKNTQRVTDSLTYVANATSAGFSDMG
-216 KKGSLY
+216 TAMEYVGPVAHGLNISLEQTASAIGLMSNNGIEGEKAGTALRGMLTRLLKPSKQNVEGFDALGISFRAFQKGSLTLPDLLDKIKKNTEDLTDSQRTALIAQAFGTEAQTGVNILVNQGADALRNLTNETKNADGY
-222 MAPVALG
+222 THKLAKTMNETAAANVKKFQSGLKVLGITLGNELLPAVTPIVKSLTKWTEEFGKLSPSTKKFIVMSGLLAASFGPIALG
-229 LGFATKKA
+229 LGA
-237 ADFEQQMSNTLSV
+237 MS
-250 MSPGEVNQY
+250 
-259 KDALR
+259 
-264 ELAIQQGT
+264 
-272 DTKYSALEAAQAQEE
+272 
-287 LLKAGLSVK
+287 
-296 DVINGGLSGALSLAT
+296 
-311 AGELDLAS
+311 
-319 AAEIAATVLNA
+319 
-330 FKDDNLSVADAANI
+330 
-344 LAGAANASATGVEEM
+344 
-359 KMSLQ
+359 
-364 QVSAVASGVGLSFDD
+364 
-379 TSTMLA
+379 
-385 VFAKNGL
+385 
-392 KGSDAGTSLKTMLQ
+392 
-406 RLHPTTK
+406 
-413 AAWQQF
+413 
-419 DALGL
+419 
-424 SIVDNETA
+424 
-432 MKVLQE
+432 
-438 NGVKPLSND
+438 
-447 TDKLMGQIQDL
+447 
-458 AKSLAGPKA
+458 
-467 SASKVNKEFEE
+467 
-478 LTVSTGAVHSA
+478 
-489 FYDTN
+489 
-494 GELKSAEEISGLLQS
+494 
-509 SLKDLSSEQ
+509 
-518 RSAALGAMFGSD
+518 
-530 AVRAGNIAYREGAD
+530 
-544 GIKKMR
+544 
-550 TEMGKVT
+550 
-557 ADDVAKMKMDNL
+557 
-569 KGTIEEIS
+569 
-577 GAIETFAISI
+577 
-587 GTSLTPVLRSLGK
+587 
-600 YIQQAADWFNGLNDS
+600 
-615 TKTVISTAGVV
+615 
-626 AVAIPVAGLA
+626 
-636 FGFIAK
+636 K
-642 GAAAAISPVKKL
+642 GAAFAINNVKKL
-654 TAALAEN
+654 TAALAKN
-661 SVAAGT
+661 SVAATENAIISRADGAAMSTVGKGT
-667 NAATTQLAGNALPVA
+667 
-682 GGKGKGFL
+682 KGKGLINGL
-690 GKAGSFFKGSKGTKA
+690 GNLIGLG
-705 LSTAD
+705 
-710 MAGDI
+710 
-715 ASYSKFGKI
+715 GKK
-724 GAGLKGIGKV
+724 GAGLKGAAKSADYAKDIAMYSKGGRIGKYIGAAGKVGKGVPV
-734 LPGLGI
+734 LGT
-740 ALSATQLI
+740 ALAATQLI

-760 SAGGSL
+760 SAAGSL

-801 AFGEKVQKEFPE
+801 AFGKKIQKEIPE
-813 YQQKFVDMWDGL
+813 YKAKFDLIWEAL
-825 SDSAKKHPI
+825 SFSAKEHPI
-834 LLAPVNQINDQIK
+834 LLNPVNQINDQIK
-847 IAKVGYA
+847 MAKAGYA
-854 EIKKAFSNP
+854 AIKDVFANP

-903 VITKSASA
+903 VITKSTSA

-921 ALVEKSFEKTK
+921 VLVEKSFEKTK
-932 NSTDKNLDTLSKNS
+932 KSTDKNLNTLSKNS
-946 MLSGADV
+946 MLSEADI

-1036 NQTYSNQIQTI
+1036 NQSYSNQIQTI

-1053 AVVSS
+1053 AVVST

-1081 TEQAS
+1081 AEQAS
-1086 KVVSESKRAKDE
+1086 KVVKESKRSKDG

-1103 NKKYKDVVAAA
+1103 NKKYKEVVAAA

-1215 AGYNNN
+1215 KGYNNDTKKIN
-1221 TKTSKSSSK
+1221 TS

-1298 VMQGGLGKTLPGF
+1298 VMQGGLGKALPGF
-1311 ANGNS
+1311 ASGNS
-1316 SINDFL
+1316 TINDFL

-1362 VGVKMGNDGNLGS
+1362 AGVKMGNDGNLGS
-1375 DMLNYLKNSIGAPLE
+1375 DVLNYLKNSIGSPLE

-1426 DLSGSELKGIIAQI
+1426 DLSGGELKGIIAQI

-1557 QLIKKTKEIIGMNDG
+1557 QLIKKTKEIIGINDG
-1572 GSVTINNNNNSN
+1572 GSVVVNSPDN
-1584 NNNNNLILEEMKKQN
+1584 SEMV
-1599 EYLKLLLMKSSKIV
+1599 LLLQQQNQILMQLLQ
-1613 IDKNS
+1613 KNS
-1618 IIETANEGLGV
+1618 DVYLDVDKVGKLVEAVITKTQNNRISRKDRVQGV
-1629 KWSRSNYE
+1629 RTTWQK
-1637 DGGVT
+1637 
-1642 F
+1642 

>member
-103 KKRFEQLSKSGN
+103 KKRYEQLQTSGT
-115 ATEKELKEAEKEVN
+115 ATTKELKAAEKEVKTN
-129 SNQKAYNKL
+129 EKAYNNL
-138 NKELQQM
+138 NKELQDM
-145 PKALAAGEKAVNN
+145 PKSLTNAQKAVYK
-158 EVANYNNLQRKIDT
+158 ETASYNNLQRKVDT
-172 TTESYKKFKREQ
+172 TTEAFKKLRREQ
-184 AVKSSPWGTVTQD
+184 AIKSSPFGKMTQQ
-197 LDKYQ
+197 LDQYQ
-202 KKLNETGDKLVAFG
+202 KKLESISNKSTRVGRQMTLGVTTPVLAGFGAATKSAVEFNNQIQGMSALLNNGTLSSGELKIQLSGLSKASKKWAVEYGVSTNSINNGMEEIIKKGYSYEQTLGAMPSILDAAKASGDDFNTVMKNSTSILEQYGLKVESTEGTLKNTQRVTDSLTYVANATSAGFSDMG
-216 KKGSLY
+216 TAMEYVGPVAHGLNISLEQTASAIGLMSNNGIEGEKAGTALRGMLTRLLKPSKQNVEGFDALGISFRAFQKGSLTLPDLLDKIKKNTEDLTDSQRTALIAQAFGTEAQTGVNILVNQGADALRNLTNETKNADGY
-222 MAPVALG
+222 THKLAKTMNETAAANVKKFQSGLKVLGITLGNELLPAVTPIVKSLTKWTEEFGKLSPSTKKFIVMSGLLAASFGPIALG
-229 LGFATKKA
+229 LGA
-237 ADFEQQMSNTLSV
+237 MS
-250 MSPGEVNQY
+250 
-259 KDALR
+259 
-264 ELAIQQGT
+264 
-272 DTKYSALEAAQAQEE
+272 
-287 LLKAGLSVK
+287 
-296 DVINGGLSGALSLAT
+296 
-311 AGELDLAS
+311 
-319 AAEIAATVLNA
+319 
-330 FKDDNLSVADAANI
+330 
-344 LAGAANASATGVEEM
+344 
-359 KMSLQ
+359 
-364 QVSAVASGVGLSFDD
+364 
-379 TSTMLA
+379 
-385 VFAKNGL
+385 
-392 KGSDAGTSLKTMLQ
+392 
-406 RLHPTTK
+406 
-413 AAWQQF
+413 
-419 DALGL
+419 
-424 SIVDNETA
+424 
-432 MKVLQE
+432 
-438 NGVKPLSND
+438 
-447 TDKLMGQIQDL
+447 
-458 AKSLAGPKA
+458 
-467 SASKVNKEFEE
+467 
-478 LTVSTGAVHSA
+478 
-489 FYDTN
+489 
-494 GELKSAEEISGLLQS
+494 
-509 SLKDLSSEQ
+509 
-518 RSAALGAMFGSD
+518 
-530 AVRAGNIAYREGAD
+530 
-544 GIKKMR
+544 
-550 TEMGKVT
+550 
-557 ADDVAKMKMDNL
+557 
-569 KGTIEEIS
+569 
-577 GAIETFAISI
+577 
-587 GTSLTPVLRSLGK
+587 
-600 YIQQAADWFNGLNDS
+600 
-615 TKTVISTAGVV
+615 
-626 AVAIPVAGLA
+626 
-636 FGFIAK
+636 K
-642 GAAAAISPVKKL
+642 GAAFAINNVKKL
-654 TAALAEN
+654 TAALAKN
-661 SVAAGT
+661 SVAATENAIISRADGAAMSTVGKGT
-667 NAATTQLAGNALPVA
+667 
-682 GGKGKGFL
+682 KGKGLINGL
-690 GKAGSFFKGSKGTKA
+690 GNLIGLG
-705 LSTAD
+705 
-710 MAGDI
+710 
-715 ASYSKFGKI
+715 GKK
-724 GAGLKGIGKV
+724 GAGLKGAAKSADYAKDIAMYSKGGRIGKYIGAAGKVGKGVPV
-734 LPGLGI
+734 LGT
-740 ALSATQLI
+740 ALAATQLI

-760 SAGGSL
+760 SAAGSL

-801 AFGEKVQKEFPE
+801 AFGKKIQKEIPE
-813 YQQKFVDMWDGL
+813 YKAKFDLIWEAL
-825 SDSAKKHPI
+825 SFSAKEHPI
-834 LLAPVNQINDQIK
+834 LLNPVNQINDQIK
-847 IAKVGYA
+847 MAKAGYA
-854 EIKKAFSNP
+854 AIKDVFANP

-903 VITKSASA
+903 VITKSTSA

-921 ALVEKSFEKTK
+921 VLVEKSFEKTK
-932 NSTDKNLDTLSKNS
+932 KSTDKNLNTLSKNS
-946 MLSGADV
+946 MLSEADI

-1036 NQTYSNQIQTI
+1036 NQSYSNQIQTI

-1053 AVVSS
+1053 AVVST

-1081 TEQAS
+1081 AEQAS
-1086 KVVSESKRAKDE
+1086 KVVKESKRSKDG

-1103 NKKYKDVVAAA
+1103 NKKYKEVVAAA

-1136 RSQKNKTVKAA
+1136 RSQKNKSVSEAKK
-1147 TEMHEQV
+1147 MHNGV
-1154 VSQAQS
+1154 VDQAKK
-1160 QATGHLNQV
+1160 QASGHLKQV
-1169 DWETGQSLSKW
+1169 DWETGESLSKW
-1180 DNFKV
+1180 DNFKAG
-1185 NLAGVINSV
+1185 LAKVINSV

-1205 SLPTIPEWKP
+1205 SLPTIEPWKP

-1230 KRTSYGSNLAMD
+1230 KRTSYGSQLAMD

-1267 KAQAQILGANGAEI
+1267 QAQAQILGANGAEI

-1362 VGVKMGNDGNLGS
+1362 AGVKMGNDGNLGS
-1375 DMLNYLKNSIGAPLE
+1375 DVLNYLKNSIGSPLE

-1426 DLSGSELKGIIAQI
+1426 DLSGGELKGIIAQI

-1557 QLIKKTKEIIGMNDG
+1557 QLIKKTKEIIGINDG
-1572 GSVTINNNNNSN
+1572 GSVVVNSPDN
-1584 NNNNNLILEEMKKQN
+1584 SEMV
-1599 EYLKLLLMKSSKIV
+1599 LLLQQQNQILMQLLQ
-1613 IDKNS
+1613 KNS
-1618 IIETANEGLGV
+1618 DVYLDVDKVGKLVEAVITKTQNNRISRKDRVQGV
-1629 KWSRSNYE
+1629 RTTWQK
-1637 DGGVT
+1637 
-1642 F
+1642 

>member
-1 MNKLQGLS
+1 MNKLQGLT
-9 INLDLDATRVDE
+9 INLDLDAAKVDE

-103 KKRFEQLSKSGN
+103 KKRFEQLQTSGT
-115 ATEKELKEAEKEVN
+115 ATTKELKAAEKEVKTN
-129 SNQKAYNKL
+129 EKAYNNL
-138 NKELQQM
+138 NKELQDM
-145 PKALAAGEKAVNN
+145 PKSLTNAQKAVYK
-158 EVANYNNLQRKIDT
+158 ETASYNNLQRKVDT
-172 TTESYKKFKREQ
+172 TTEAFKKLRREQ
-184 AVKSSPWGTVTQD
+184 AIKSSPFGKMTQQ
-197 LDKYQ
+197 LDQYQ
-202 KKLNETGDKLVAFG
+202 KKLESISNKSTRVGRQMTLGVTTPVLAGFGAATKSAVEFNNQIQGMSALLNNGTLSSGELKIQLSGLSKASKKWAVEYGVSTNSINNGMEEIIKKGYSYEQTLGAMPSILDAAKASGDDFNTVMKNSTSILEQYGLKVESTEGTLKNTQRVTDSLTYVANATSAGFSDMG
-216 KKGSLY
+216 TAMEYVGPVAHGLNISLEQTASAIGLMSNNGIEGEKAGTALRGMLTRLLKPSKQNVEGFDALGISFRAFQKGSLTLPDLLDKIKKNTEDLTDSQRTALIAQAFGTEAQTGVNILVNQGADALRNLTNETKNADGY
-222 MAPVALG
+222 THKLAKTMNETAAANVKKFQSGLKVLGITLGNELLPAVTPIVKSLTKWTEEFGKLSPSTKKFIVMSGLLAASFGPIALG
-229 LGFATKKA
+229 LGA
-237 ADFEQQMSNTLSV
+237 MS
-250 MSPGEVNQY
+250 
-259 KDALR
+259 
-264 ELAIQQGT
+264 
-272 DTKYSALEAAQAQEE
+272 
-287 LLKAGLSVK
+287 
-296 DVINGGLSGALSLAT
+296 
-311 AGELDLAS
+311 
-319 AAEIAATVLNA
+319 
-330 FKDDNLSVADAANI
+330 
-344 LAGAANASATGVEEM
+344 
-359 KMSLQ
+359 
-364 QVSAVASGVGLSFDD
+364 
-379 TSTMLA
+379 
-385 VFAKNGL
+385 
-392 KGSDAGTSLKTMLQ
+392 
-406 RLHPTTK
+406 
-413 AAWQQF
+413 
-419 DALGL
+419 
-424 SIVDNETA
+424 
-432 MKVLQE
+432 
-438 NGVKPLSND
+438 
-447 TDKLMGQIQDL
+447 
-458 AKSLAGPKA
+458 
-467 SASKVNKEFEE
+467 
-478 LTVSTGAVHSA
+478 
-489 FYDTN
+489 
-494 GELKSAEEISGLLQS
+494 
-509 SLKDLSSEQ
+509 
-518 RSAALGAMFGSD
+518 
-530 AVRAGNIAYREGAD
+530 
-544 GIKKMR
+544 
-550 TEMGKVT
+550 
-557 ADDVAKMKMDNL
+557 
-569 KGTIEEIS
+569 
-577 GAIETFAISI
+577 
-587 GTSLTPVLRSLGK
+587 
-600 YIQQAADWFNGLNDS
+600 
-615 TKTVISTAGVV
+615 
-626 AVAIPVAGLA
+626 
-636 FGFIAK
+636 K
-642 GAAAAISPVKKL
+642 GAAFAINNVKKL
-654 TAALAEN
+654 TAALAKN
-661 SVAAGT
+661 SVAATENAIISRADGAAMSTVGKGT
-667 NAATTQLAGNALPVA
+667 
-682 GGKGKGFL
+682 KGKGLINGL
-690 GKAGSFFKGSKGTKA
+690 GNLIGLG
-705 LSTAD
+705 
-710 MAGDI
+710 
-715 ASYSKFGKI
+715 GKK
-724 GAGLKGIGKV
+724 GAGLKGAAKSADYAKDIAMYSKGGRIGKYIGAAGKVGKGVPV
-734 LPGLGI
+734 LGT
-740 ALSATQLI
+740 ALAATQLI

-760 SAGGSL
+760 SAAGSL

-778 IAPGIGTAIG
+778 IAPGIGTAVG
-788 AAVGG
+788 AAIGG

-801 AFGEKVQKEFPE
+801 AFGKKIQKEIPE
-813 YQQKFVDMWDGL
+813 YKAKFGLIWDAL
-825 SDSAKKHPI
+825 SFSAKEHPI
-834 LLAPVNQINDQIK
+834 LLNPVNQINDQIK
-847 IAKVGYA
+847 MAKAGYA
-854 EIKKAFSNP
+854 AIKDVFANP

-903 VITKSASA
+903 VITKSTSA

-932 NSTDKNLDTLSKNS
+932 KSSDKNLNTLSKNS
-946 MLSGADV
+946 MLSEADI
-953 KAVKEKQAKIQKL
+953 KAVKEKQAKIQKR

-971 KKNNEKIQKLNKDM
+971 KKNNEQIQKLNKDM
-985 AAKNAD
+985 ATKNAD

-1036 NQTYSNQIQTI
+1036 NQSYSNQIQTI
-1047 AKKQET
+1047 SKKQET

-1086 KVVSESKRAKDE
+1086 KVVKESKRAKDG

-1103 NKKYKDVVAAA
+1103 NSKYKKVVAAA
-1114 DKEYYVNGTITK
+1114 DEEYYVNGNITK

-1136 RSQKNKTVKAA
+1136 KSQKNKSVSEAKK
-1147 TEMHEQV
+1147 MHNGV
-1154 VSQAQS
+1154 VDQAKK
-1160 QATGHLNQV
+1160 QASGHLKQV
-1169 DWETGQSLSKW
+1169 DWETGDSLSKW

-1185 NLAGVINSV
+1185 SLAGVINSV
-1194 TGGINKVLKFF
+1194 TGGVNKVLKFF

-1215 AGYNNN
+1215 KGYNDDTKKIN
-1221 TKTSKSSSK
+1221 TS
-1230 KRTSYGSNLAMD
+1230 KRTSYGSQLAMD
-1242 YTGSNNASGQI
+1242 YKGSNNASGKI

-1311 ANGNS
+1311 ASGNS
-1316 SINDFL
+1316 TINDFL
-1322 SDAWDGT
+1322 SDAWNGT

-1375 DMLNYLKNSIGAPLE
+1375 DVLNYLKNSIGSPLE

-1572 GSVTINNNNNSN
+1572 GSVVVNSPDN
-1584 NNNNNLILEEMKKQN
+1584 SDMI
-1599 EYLKLLLMKSSKIV
+1599 LLLQQQNQILMQLLQ
-1613 IDKNS
+1613 KNS
-1618 IIETANEGLGV
+1618 DVYLDVDKVGKLVEAVITKTQNNRISRKDRVQGV
-1629 KWSRSNYE
+1629 RTTWQK
-1637 DGGVT
+1637 
-1642 F
+1642 

>member
-103 KKRFEQLSKSGN
+103 KKRYEQLQTSGT
-115 ATEKELKEAEKEVN
+115 ATTKELKAAEKEVKTN
-129 SNQKAYNKL
+129 EKAYNNL
-138 NKELQQM
+138 NKELQDM
-145 PKALAAGEKAVNN
+145 PKSLTNAQKAVYK
-158 EVANYNNLQRKIDT
+158 ETASYNNLQRKVDT
-172 TTESYKKFKREQ
+172 TTEAFKKLRREQ
-184 AVKSSPWGTVTQD
+184 AIKSSPFGKMTQQ
-197 LDKYQ
+197 LDQYQ
-202 KKLNETGDKLVAFG
+202 KKLESISNKSTRVGRQMTLGVTTPVLAGFGAATKSAVEFNNQIQGMSALLNNGTLSSGELKIQLSGLSKASKKWAVEYGVSTNSINNGMEEIIKKGYSYEQTLGAMPSILDAAKASGDDFNTVMKNSTSILEQYGLKVESTEGTLKNTQRVTDSLTYVANATSAGFSDMG
-216 KKGSLY
+216 TAMEYVGPVAHGLNISLEQTASAIGLMSNNGIEGEKAGTALRGMLTRLLKPSKQNVEGFDALGISFRAFQKGSLTLPDLLDKIKKNTEDLTDSQRTALIAQAFGTEAQTGVNILVNQGADALRNLTNETKNADGY
-222 MAPVALG
+222 THKLAKTMNETAAANVKKFQSGLKVLGITLGNELLPAVTPIVKSLTKWTEEFGKLSPSTKKFIVMSGLLAASFGPIALG
-229 LGFATKKA
+229 LGA
-237 ADFEQQMSNTLSV
+237 MS
-250 MSPGEVNQY
+250 
-259 KDALR
+259 
-264 ELAIQQGT
+264 
-272 DTKYSALEAAQAQEE
+272 
-287 LLKAGLSVK
+287 
-296 DVINGGLSGALSLAT
+296 
-311 AGELDLAS
+311 
-319 AAEIAATVLNA
+319 
-330 FKDDNLSVADAANI
+330 
-344 LAGAANASATGVEEM
+344 
-359 KMSLQ
+359 
-364 QVSAVASGVGLSFDD
+364 
-379 TSTMLA
+379 
-385 VFAKNGL
+385 
-392 KGSDAGTSLKTMLQ
+392 
-406 RLHPTTK
+406 
-413 AAWQQF
+413 
-419 DALGL
+419 
-424 SIVDNETA
+424 
-432 MKVLQE
+432 
-438 NGVKPLSND
+438 
-447 TDKLMGQIQDL
+447 
-458 AKSLAGPKA
+458 
-467 SASKVNKEFEE
+467 
-478 LTVSTGAVHSA
+478 
-489 FYDTN
+489 
-494 GELKSAEEISGLLQS
+494 
-509 SLKDLSSEQ
+509 
-518 RSAALGAMFGSD
+518 
-530 AVRAGNIAYREGAD
+530 
-544 GIKKMR
+544 
-550 TEMGKVT
+550 
-557 ADDVAKMKMDNL
+557 
-569 KGTIEEIS
+569 
-577 GAIETFAISI
+577 
-587 GTSLTPVLRSLGK
+587 
-600 YIQQAADWFNGLNDS
+600 
-615 TKTVISTAGVV
+615 
-626 AVAIPVAGLA
+626 
-636 FGFIAK
+636 K
-642 GAAAAISPVKKL
+642 GAAFAINNVKKL
-654 TAALAEN
+654 TAALAKN
-661 SVAAGT
+661 SVAATENAIISRADGAAMSTVGKGT
-667 NAATTQLAGNALPVA
+667 
-682 GGKGKGFL
+682 KGKGLINGL
-690 GKAGSFFKGSKGTKA
+690 GNLIGLG
-705 LSTAD
+705 
-710 MAGDI
+710 
-715 ASYSKFGKI
+715 GKK
-724 GAGLKGIGKV
+724 GAGLKGAAKSADYAKDIAMYSKGGRIGKYIGAAGKVGKGVPV
-734 LPGLGI
+734 LGT
-740 ALSATQLI
+740 ALAATQLI

-778 IAPGIGTAIG
+778 IAPGIGTAVG
-788 AAVGG
+788 AAIGG

-801 AFGEKVQKEFPE
+801 AFGKKIQKEIPE
-813 YQQKFVDMWDGL
+813 YKAKFDLIWDAL
-825 SDSAKKHPI
+825 SFSAKEHPI
-834 LLAPVNQINDQIK
+834 LLNPVNQINDQIK
-847 IAKVGYA
+847 MAKAGYA
-854 EIKKAFSNP
+854 AIKDVFANP

-903 VITKSASA
+903 VITKSTSD

-932 NSTDKNLDTLSKNS
+932 KSTDKNLNTLSKNS
-946 MLSGADV
+946 MLSEADI

-971 KKNNEKIQKLNKDM
+971 KKNNEQIQKLNEDM
-985 AAKNAD
+985 ATKNAN
-991 ITKKEKADIKAIND
+991 ITKKEKADIKAINA
-1005 KAAKEGRVLTA
+1005 KAAKECRVLTA

-1021 ITSIKRNAANQRKAS
+1021 ITSIKRNAANQRKTS
-1036 NQTYSNQIQTI
+1036 NQIYSNQIQAI
-1047 AKKQET
+1047 SKKQET

-1086 KVVSESKRAKDE
+1086 KVVSESKRAKDG

-1136 RSQKNKTVKAA
+1136 KSQKNKSVSEAKK
-1147 TEMHEQV
+1147 MHNGV
-1154 VSQAQS
+1154 VDQAKK
-1160 QATGHLNQV
+1160 QASGHLKQV
-1169 DWETGQSLSKW
+1169 DWETGESLSKW
-1180 DNFKV
+1180 DNFKAG
-1185 NLAGVINSV
+1185 LAKVINSV

-1205 SLPTIPEWKP
+1205 SLPTIEPWKP

-1230 KRTSYGSNLAMD
+1230 KRTSYGSQLAMD

-1267 KAQAQILGANGAEI
+1267 QAQAQILGANGAEI

-1362 VGVKMGNDGNLGS
+1362 AGVKMGNDGNLGS
-1375 DMLNYLKNSIGAPLE
+1375 DVLNYLKNSIGSPLE

-1426 DLSGSELKGIIAQI
+1426 DLSGGELKGIIAQI

-1557 QLIKKTKEIIGMNDG
+1557 QLIKKTKEIIGINDG
-1572 GSVTINNNNNSN
+1572 GSVVVNSPDN
-1584 NNNNNLILEEMKKQN
+1584 SEMV
-1599 EYLKLLLMKSSKIV
+1599 LLLQQQNQILMQLLQ
-1613 IDKNS
+1613 KNS
-1618 IIETANEGLGV
+1618 DVYLDVDKVGKLVEAVITKTQNNRISRKDRVQGV
-1629 KWSRSNYE
+1629 RTTWQK
-1637 DGGVT
+1637 
-1642 F
+1642 

>member
-103 KKRFEQLSKSGN
+103 KKRYEQLQTSGT
-115 ATEKELKEAEKEVN
+115 ATTKELKAAEKEVKTN
-129 SNQKAYNKL
+129 EKAYNNL
-138 NKELQQM
+138 NKELQDM
-145 PKALAAGEKAVNN
+145 PKSLTNAQKAVYK
-158 EVANYNNLQRKIDT
+158 ETASYNNLQRKVDT
-172 TTESYKKFKREQ
+172 TTEAFKKLRREQ
-184 AVKSSPWGTVTQD
+184 AIKSSPFGKMTQQ
-197 LDKYQ
+197 LDQYQ
-202 KKLNETGDKLVAFG
+202 KKLESISNKSTRVGRQMTLGVTTPVLAGFGAATKSAVEFNNQIQGMSALLNNGTLSSGELKIQLSGLSKASKKWAVEYGVSTNSINNGMEEIIKKGYSYEQTLGAMPSILDAAKASGDDFNTVMKNSTSILEQYGLKVESTEGTLKNTQRVTDSLTYVANATSAGFSDMG
-216 KKGSLY
+216 TAMEYVGPVAHGLNISLEQTASAIGLMSNNGIEGEKAGTALRGMLTRLLKPSKQNVEGFDALGISFRAFQKGSLTLPDLLDKIKKNTEDLTDSQRTALIAQAFGTEAQTGVNILVNQGADALRNLTNETKNADGY
-222 MAPVALG
+222 THKLAKTMNETAAANVKKFQSGLKVLGITLGNELLPAVTPIVKSLTKWTEEFGKLSPSTKKFIVMSGLLAASFGPIALG
-229 LGFATKKA
+229 LGA
-237 ADFEQQMSNTLSV
+237 MS
-250 MSPGEVNQY
+250 
-259 KDALR
+259 
-264 ELAIQQGT
+264 
-272 DTKYSALEAAQAQEE
+272 
-287 LLKAGLSVK
+287 
-296 DVINGGLSGALSLAT
+296 
-311 AGELDLAS
+311 
-319 AAEIAATVLNA
+319 
-330 FKDDNLSVADAANI
+330 
-344 LAGAANASATGVEEM
+344 
-359 KMSLQ
+359 
-364 QVSAVASGVGLSFDD
+364 
-379 TSTMLA
+379 
-385 VFAKNGL
+385 
-392 KGSDAGTSLKTMLQ
+392 
-406 RLHPTTK
+406 
-413 AAWQQF
+413 
-419 DALGL
+419 
-424 SIVDNETA
+424 
-432 MKVLQE
+432 
-438 NGVKPLSND
+438 
-447 TDKLMGQIQDL
+447 
-458 AKSLAGPKA
+458 
-467 SASKVNKEFEE
+467 
-478 LTVSTGAVHSA
+478 
-489 FYDTN
+489 
-494 GELKSAEEISGLLQS
+494 
-509 SLKDLSSEQ
+509 
-518 RSAALGAMFGSD
+518 
-530 AVRAGNIAYREGAD
+530 
-544 GIKKMR
+544 
-550 TEMGKVT
+550 
-557 ADDVAKMKMDNL
+557 
-569 KGTIEEIS
+569 
-577 GAIETFAISI
+577 
-587 GTSLTPVLRSLGK
+587 
-600 YIQQAADWFNGLNDS
+600 
-615 TKTVISTAGVV
+615 
-626 AVAIPVAGLA
+626 
-636 FGFIAK
+636 K
-642 GAAAAISPVKKL
+642 GAAFAINNVKKL
-654 TAALAEN
+654 TAALAKN
-661 SVAAGT
+661 SVAATENAIISRADGAAMSTVGKGT
-667 NAATTQLAGNALPVA
+667 
-682 GGKGKGFL
+682 KGKGLINGL
-690 GKAGSFFKGSKGTKA
+690 GNLIGLG
-705 LSTAD
+705 
-710 MAGDI
+710 
-715 ASYSKFGKI
+715 GKK
-724 GAGLKGIGKV
+724 GAGLKGAAKSADYAKDIAMYSKGGRIGKYIGAAGKVGKGVPV
-734 LPGLGI
+734 LGT
-740 ALSATQLI
+740 ALAATQLI
-748 GINKKNAGDKAG
+748 GINKKNAGDKVG

-766 AGGAAGAAIGTA
+766 AGGTAGAAIGTA
-778 IAPGIGTAIG
+778 IAPGIGTAVG
-788 AAVGG
+788 AAIGG

-801 AFGEKVQKEFPE
+801 AFGKKIQKEIPE
-813 YQQKFVDMWDGL
+813 YKAKFGLIWDAL
-825 SDSAKKHPI
+825 SFSAKEHPI
-834 LLAPVNQINDQIK
+834 LLNPVNQINDQIK
-847 IAKVGYA
+847 MAKAGYA
-854 EIKKAFSNP
+854 AIKDVFANP

-932 NSTDKNLDTLSKNS
+932 NSTDKNLNTLSKNS
-946 MLSGADV
+946 MLSEADV

-971 KKNNEKIQKLNKDM
+971 KKNNEQIQKLNKDM

-991 ITKKEKADIKAIND
+991 ITKKEKADIKAINA

-1021 ITSIKRNAANQRKAS
+1021 VTSIKRNAANQRKAS

-1053 AVVSS
+1053 AVVST

-1081 TEQAS
+1081 AEQAS
-1086 KVVSESKRAKDE
+1086 KVVKESKRSKDG

-1103 NKKYKDVVAAA
+1103 NKKYKEVVAAA

-1136 RSQKNKTVKAA
+1136 KSQKNKSVSEAKK
-1147 TEMHEQV
+1147 MHNGV
-1154 VSQAQS
+1154 VDQAKK
-1160 QATGHLNQV
+1160 QASGHLKQV
-1169 DWETGQSLSKW
+1169 DWETGESLSKW
-1180 DNFKV
+1180 DNFKAG
-1185 NLAGVINSV
+1185 LAKVINSV

-1230 KRTSYGSNLAMD
+1230 KRTSYGSQLAMD

-1267 KAQAQILGANGAEI
+1267 NAQAQILGANGAEI

-1311 ANGNS
+1311 ASGNS
-1316 SINDFL
+1316 TINDFL

-1537 VAENNKPEVVIP
+1537 VAESNKPEVVIP

-1572 GSVTINNNNNSN
+1572 GSVVVNSPDN
-1584 NNNNNLILEEMKKQN
+1584 SDMI
-1599 EYLKLLLMKSSKIV
+1599 LLLQQQNQILMQLLQ
-1613 IDKNS
+1613 KNS
-1618 IIETANEGLGV
+1618 DVYMDTNKVGSLVEPAITKMQNNRISRKDRVQGV
-1629 KWSRSNYE
+1629 RKR
-1637 DGGVT
+1637 D
-1642 F
+1642 

>member
-103 KKRFEQLSKSGN
+103 KKRYEQLQTSGT
-115 ATEKELKEAEKEVN
+115 ATTKELKAAEKEVKTN
-129 SNQKAYNKL
+129 EKAYNNL
-138 NKELQQM
+138 NKELQDM
-145 PKALAAGEKAVNN
+145 PKSLTNAQKAVYK
-158 EVANYNNLQRKIDT
+158 ETASYNNLQRKVDT
-172 TTESYKKFKREQ
+172 TTEAFKKLRREQ
-184 AVKSSPWGTVTQD
+184 AIKSSPFGKMTQQ
-197 LDKYQ
+197 LDQYQ
-202 KKLNETGDKLVAFG
+202 KKLESISNKSTRVGRQMTLGVTTPVLAGFGAATKSAVEFNNQIQGMSALLNNGTLSSGELKIQLSGLSKASKKWAVEYGVSTNSINNGMEEIIKKGYSYEQTLGAMPSILDAAKASGDDFNTVMKNSTSILEQYGLKVESTEGTLKNTQRVTDSLTYVANATSAGFSDMG
-216 KKGSLY
+216 TAMEYVGPVAHGLNISLEQTASAIGLMSNNGIEGEKAGTALRGMLTRLLKPSKQNVEGFDALGISFRAFQKGSLTLPDLLDKIKKNTEDLTDSQRTALIAQAFGTEAQTGVNILVNQGADALRNLTNETKNADGY
-222 MAPVALG
+222 THKLAKTMNETAAANVKKFQSGLKVLGITLGNELLPAVTPIVKSLTKWTEEFGKLSPSTKKFIVMSGLLAASFGPIALG
-229 LGFATKKA
+229 LGA
-237 ADFEQQMSNTLSV
+237 MS
-250 MSPGEVNQY
+250 
-259 KDALR
+259 
-264 ELAIQQGT
+264 
-272 DTKYSALEAAQAQEE
+272 
-287 LLKAGLSVK
+287 
-296 DVINGGLSGALSLAT
+296 
-311 AGELDLAS
+311 
-319 AAEIAATVLNA
+319 
-330 FKDDNLSVADAANI
+330 
-344 LAGAANASATGVEEM
+344 
-359 KMSLQ
+359 
-364 QVSAVASGVGLSFDD
+364 
-379 TSTMLA
+379 
-385 VFAKNGL
+385 
-392 KGSDAGTSLKTMLQ
+392 
-406 RLHPTTK
+406 
-413 AAWQQF
+413 
-419 DALGL
+419 
-424 SIVDNETA
+424 
-432 MKVLQE
+432 
-438 NGVKPLSND
+438 
-447 TDKLMGQIQDL
+447 
-458 AKSLAGPKA
+458 
-467 SASKVNKEFEE
+467 
-478 LTVSTGAVHSA
+478 
-489 FYDTN
+489 
-494 GELKSAEEISGLLQS
+494 
-509 SLKDLSSEQ
+509 
-518 RSAALGAMFGSD
+518 
-530 AVRAGNIAYREGAD
+530 
-544 GIKKMR
+544 
-550 TEMGKVT
+550 
-557 ADDVAKMKMDNL
+557 
-569 KGTIEEIS
+569 
-577 GAIETFAISI
+577 
-587 GTSLTPVLRSLGK
+587 
-600 YIQQAADWFNGLNDS
+600 
-615 TKTVISTAGVV
+615 
-626 AVAIPVAGLA
+626 
-636 FGFIAK
+636 K
-642 GAAAAISPVKKL
+642 GAAFAINNVKKL
-654 TAALAEN
+654 TAALAKN
-661 SVAAGT
+661 SVAATENAIISRADGAAMSTVGKGT
-667 NAATTQLAGNALPVA
+667 
-682 GGKGKGFL
+682 KGKGLINGL
-690 GKAGSFFKGSKGTKA
+690 GNLIGLG
-705 LSTAD
+705 
-710 MAGDI
+710 
-715 ASYSKFGKI
+715 GKK
-724 GAGLKGIGKV
+724 GAGLKGAAKSADYAKDIAMYSKGGRIGKYIGAAGKVGKGVPV
-734 LPGLGI
+734 LGT
-740 ALSATQLI
+740 ALAATQLI

-760 SAGGSL
+760 SAAGSL

-801 AFGEKVQKEFPE
+801 AFGKKIQKEIPE
-813 YQQKFVDMWDGL
+813 YKAKFDLIWEAL
-825 SDSAKKHPI
+825 SFSAKEHPI
-834 LLAPVNQINDQIK
+834 LLNPVNQINDQIK
-847 IAKVGYA
+847 MAKAGYA
-854 EIKKAFSNP
+854 AIKDVFANP

-903 VITKSASA
+903 VITKSTSA

-921 ALVEKSFEKTK
+921 VLVEKSFEKTK
-932 NSTDKNLDTLSKNS
+932 KSTDKNLNTLSKNS
-946 MLSGADV
+946 MLSEADI

-1036 NQTYSNQIQTI
+1036 NQSYSNQIQTI

-1215 AGYNNN
+1215 KGYNNDTKKIN
-1221 TKTSKSSSK
+1221 TS

-1362 VGVKMGNDGNLGS
+1362 AGVKMGNDGNLGS
-1375 DMLNYLKNSIGAPLE
+1375 DVLNYLKNSIGSPLE

-1426 DLSGSELKGIIAQI
+1426 DLSGGELKGIIAQI

-1522 RFANGGFVNKNEMIE
+1522 RFANGGFVKKNEMIE

-1572 GSVTINNNNNSN
+1572 GSVVVNSPDN
-1584 NNNNNLILEEMKKQN
+1584 SDMI
-1599 EYLKLLLMKSSKIV
+1599 LLLQQQNQILMQLLQ
-1613 IDKNS
+1613 KNS
-1618 IIETANEGLGV
+1618 DVYMDTNKVGSLVEPAITKMQNNRISRKDRVQGV
-1629 KWSRSNYE
+1629 RKR
-1637 DGGVT
+1637 D
-1642 F
+1642 

>member
-103 KKRFEQLSKSGN
+103 KKRYEQLQTSGT
-115 ATEKELKEAEKEVN
+115 ATTKELKAAEKEVKTN
-129 SNQKAYNKL
+129 EKAYNNL
-138 NKELQQM
+138 NKELQDM
-145 PKALAAGEKAVNN
+145 PKSLTNAQKAVYK
-158 EVANYNNLQRKIDT
+158 ETASYNNLQRKVDT
-172 TTESYKKFKREQ
+172 TTEAFKKLRREQ
-184 AVKSSPWGTVTQD
+184 AIKSSPFGKMTQQ
-197 LDKYQ
+197 LDQYQ
-202 KKLNETGDKLVAFG
+202 KKLESISNKSTRVGRQMTLGVTTPVLAGFGAATKSAVEFNNQIQGMSALLNNGTLSSGELKIQLSGLSKASKKWAVEYGVSTNSINNGMEEIIKKGYSYEQTLGAMPSILDAAKASGDDFNTVMKNSTSILEQYGLKVESTEGTLKNTQRVTDSLTYVANATSAGFSDMG
-216 KKGSLY
+216 TAMEYVGPVAHGLNISLEQTASAIGLMSNNGIEGEKAGTALRGMLTRLLKPSKQNVEGFDALGISFRAFQKGSLTLPDLLDKIKKNTEDLTDSQRTALIAQAFGTEAQTGVNILVNQGADALRNLTNETKNADGY
-222 MAPVALG
+222 THKLAKTMNETAAANVKKFQSGLKVLGITLGNELLPAVTPIVKSLTKWTEEFGKLSPSTKKFIVMSGLLAASFGPIALG
-229 LGFATKKA
+229 LGA
-237 ADFEQQMSNTLSV
+237 MS
-250 MSPGEVNQY
+250 
-259 KDALR
+259 
-264 ELAIQQGT
+264 
-272 DTKYSALEAAQAQEE
+272 
-287 LLKAGLSVK
+287 
-296 DVINGGLSGALSLAT
+296 
-311 AGELDLAS
+311 
-319 AAEIAATVLNA
+319 
-330 FKDDNLSVADAANI
+330 
-344 LAGAANASATGVEEM
+344 
-359 KMSLQ
+359 
-364 QVSAVASGVGLSFDD
+364 
-379 TSTMLA
+379 
-385 VFAKNGL
+385 
-392 KGSDAGTSLKTMLQ
+392 
-406 RLHPTTK
+406 
-413 AAWQQF
+413 
-419 DALGL
+419 
-424 SIVDNETA
+424 
-432 MKVLQE
+432 
-438 NGVKPLSND
+438 
-447 TDKLMGQIQDL
+447 
-458 AKSLAGPKA
+458 
-467 SASKVNKEFEE
+467 
-478 LTVSTGAVHSA
+478 
-489 FYDTN
+489 
-494 GELKSAEEISGLLQS
+494 
-509 SLKDLSSEQ
+509 
-518 RSAALGAMFGSD
+518 
-530 AVRAGNIAYREGAD
+530 
-544 GIKKMR
+544 
-550 TEMGKVT
+550 
-557 ADDVAKMKMDNL
+557 
-569 KGTIEEIS
+569 
-577 GAIETFAISI
+577 
-587 GTSLTPVLRSLGK
+587 
-600 YIQQAADWFNGLNDS
+600 
-615 TKTVISTAGVV
+615 
-626 AVAIPVAGLA
+626 
-636 FGFIAK
+636 K
-642 GAAAAISPVKKL
+642 GAAFAINNVKKL
-654 TAALAEN
+654 TAALAKN
-661 SVAAGT
+661 SVAATENAIISRADGAAMSTVGKGT
-667 NAATTQLAGNALPVA
+667 
-682 GGKGKGFL
+682 KGKGLINGL
-690 GKAGSFFKGSKGTKA
+690 GNLIGLG
-705 LSTAD
+705 
-710 MAGDI
+710 
-715 ASYSKFGKI
+715 GKK
-724 GAGLKGIGKV
+724 GAGLKGAAKSADYAKDIAMYSKGGRIGKYIGAAGKVGKGVPV
-734 LPGLGI
+734 LGT
-740 ALSATQLI
+740 ALAATQLI

-778 IAPGIGTAIG
+778 IAPGIGTAVG
-788 AAVGG
+788 AAIGG

-801 AFGEKVQKEFPE
+801 AFGKKIQKEIPE
-813 YQQKFVDMWDGL
+813 YKAKFDLIWDAL
-825 SDSAKKHPI
+825 SFSAKEHPI
-834 LLAPVNQINDQIK
+834 LLNPVNQINDQIK
-847 IAKVGYA
+847 MAKAGYA
-854 EIKKAFSNP
+854 AIKDVFANP

-903 VITKSASA
+903 VITKSTSD

-932 NSTDKNLDTLSKNS
+932 KSTDKNLNTLSKNS
-946 MLSGADV
+946 MLSEADI

-971 KKNNEKIQKLNKDM
+971 KKNNEQIQKLNEDM
-985 AAKNAD
+985 ATKNAN
-991 ITKKEKADIKAIND
+991 ITKKEKADIKAINA

-1021 ITSIKRNAANQRKAS
+1021 ITSIKRNAANQRKTS
-1036 NQTYSNQIQTI
+1036 NQIYSNQIQAI
-1047 AKKQET
+1047 SKKQET

-1086 KVVSESKRAKDE
+1086 KVVSESKRAKDG

-1136 RSQKNKTVKAA
+1136 KSQKNKSVSEAKK
-1147 TEMHEQV
+1147 MHNGV
-1154 VSQAQS
+1154 VDQAKK
-1160 QATGHLNQV
+1160 QASGHLKQV
-1169 DWETGQSLSKW
+1169 DWETGESLSKW
-1180 DNFKV
+1180 DNFKAG
-1185 NLAGVINSV
+1185 LAKVINSV

-1205 SLPTIPEWKP
+1205 SLPTIEPWKP

-1230 KRTSYGSNLAMD
+1230 KRTSYGSQLAMD

-1311 ANGNS
+1311 ASGNS
-1316 SINDFL
+1316 TINDFL
-1322 SDAWDGT
+1322 SDAWNGT

-1522 RFANGGFVNKNEMIE
+1522 RFANGGFVKKNEMIE

-1572 GSVTINNNNNSN
+1572 GSVVVNSPDN
-1584 NNNNNLILEEMKKQN
+1584 SDMI
-1599 EYLKLLLMKSSKIV
+1599 LLLQQQNQILMQLLQ
-1613 IDKNS
+1613 KNS
-1618 IIETANEGLGV
+1618 DVYMDTNKVGSLVEPAITKMQNNRISRKDRVQGV
-1629 KWSRSNYE
+1629 RKR
-1637 DGGVT
+1637 D
-1642 F
+1642 

>member
-103 KKRFEQLSKSGN
+103 KKRYEQLQTSGT
-115 ATEKELKEAEKEVN
+115 ATTKELKAAEKEVKTN
-129 SNQKAYNKL
+129 EKAYNNL
-138 NKELQQM
+138 NKELQDM
-145 PKALAAGEKAVNN
+145 PKSLTNAQKAVYK
-158 EVANYNNLQRKIDT
+158 ETASYNNLQRKVDT
-172 TTESYKKFKREQ
+172 TTEAFKKLRREQ
-184 AVKSSPWGTVTQD
+184 AIKSSPFGKMTQQ
-197 LDKYQ
+197 LDQYQ
-202 KKLNETGDKLVAFG
+202 KKLESISNKSTRVGRQMTLGVTTPVLAGFGAATKSAVEFNNQIQGMSALLNNGTLSSGELKIQLSGLSKASKKWAVEYGVSTNSINNGMEEIIKKGYSYEQTLGAMPSILDAAKASGDDFNTVMKNSTSILEQYGLKVESTEGTLKNTQRVTDSLTYVANATSAGFSDMG
-216 KKGSLY
+216 TAMEYVGPVAHGLNISLEQTASAIGLMSNNGIEGEKAGTALRGMLTRLLKPSKQNVEGFDALGISFRAFQKGSLTLPDLLDKIKKNTEDLTDSQRTALIAQAFGTEAQTGVNILVNQGADALRNLTNETKNADGY
-222 MAPVALG
+222 THKLAKTMNETAAANVKKFQSGLKVLGITLGNELLPAVTPIVKSLTKWTEEFGKLSPSTKKFIVMSGLLAASFGPIALG
-229 LGFATKKA
+229 LGA
-237 ADFEQQMSNTLSV
+237 MS
-250 MSPGEVNQY
+250 
-259 KDALR
+259 
-264 ELAIQQGT
+264 
-272 DTKYSALEAAQAQEE
+272 
-287 LLKAGLSVK
+287 
-296 DVINGGLSGALSLAT
+296 
-311 AGELDLAS
+311 
-319 AAEIAATVLNA
+319 
-330 FKDDNLSVADAANI
+330 
-344 LAGAANASATGVEEM
+344 
-359 KMSLQ
+359 
-364 QVSAVASGVGLSFDD
+364 
-379 TSTMLA
+379 
-385 VFAKNGL
+385 
-392 KGSDAGTSLKTMLQ
+392 
-406 RLHPTTK
+406 
-413 AAWQQF
+413 
-419 DALGL
+419 
-424 SIVDNETA
+424 
-432 MKVLQE
+432 
-438 NGVKPLSND
+438 
-447 TDKLMGQIQDL
+447 
-458 AKSLAGPKA
+458 
-467 SASKVNKEFEE
+467 
-478 LTVSTGAVHSA
+478 
-489 FYDTN
+489 
-494 GELKSAEEISGLLQS
+494 
-509 SLKDLSSEQ
+509 
-518 RSAALGAMFGSD
+518 
-530 AVRAGNIAYREGAD
+530 
-544 GIKKMR
+544 
-550 TEMGKVT
+550 
-557 ADDVAKMKMDNL
+557 
-569 KGTIEEIS
+569 
-577 GAIETFAISI
+577 
-587 GTSLTPVLRSLGK
+587 
-600 YIQQAADWFNGLNDS
+600 
-615 TKTVISTAGVV
+615 
-626 AVAIPVAGLA
+626 
-636 FGFIAK
+636 K
-642 GAAAAISPVKKL
+642 GAAFAINNVKKL
-654 TAALAEN
+654 TAALAKN
-661 SVAAGT
+661 SVAATENAIISRADGAAMSTVGKGT
-667 NAATTQLAGNALPVA
+667 
-682 GGKGKGFL
+682 KGKGLINGL
-690 GKAGSFFKGSKGTKA
+690 GNLIGLG
-705 LSTAD
+705 
-710 MAGDI
+710 
-715 ASYSKFGKI
+715 GKK
-724 GAGLKGIGKV
+724 GAGLKGAAKSADYAKDIAMYSKGGRIGKYIGAAGKVGKGVPV
-734 LPGLGI
+734 LGT
-740 ALSATQLI
+740 ALAATQLI

-778 IAPGIGTAIG
+778 IAPGIGTAVG
-788 AAVGG
+788 AAIGG

-801 AFGEKVQKEFPE
+801 AFGKKIQKEIPE
-813 YQQKFVDMWDGL
+813 YKAKFDLIWEAL
-825 SDSAKKHPI
+825 SFSAKEHPI
-834 LLAPVNQINDQIK
+834 LLNPVNQINDQIK
-847 IAKVGYA
+847 MAKAGYA
-854 EIKKAFSNP
+854 AIKDVFANP

-903 VITKSASA
+903 VITKSTSA

-932 NSTDKNLDTLSKNS
+932 KSSDKNLNTLSKNGLLAEHE
-946 MLSGADV
+946 M
-953 KAVKEKQAKIQKL
+953 IQIQLEQKRNQDNK
-966 SLDEV
+966 LDEV
-971 KKNNEKIQKLNKDM
+971 KKNNEQIQKLNKDM
-985 AAKNAD
+985 ATKNAD

-1016 SEEQQ
+1016 SEEQK
-1021 ITSIKRNAANQRKAS
+1021 ITTIKRNAANQRKTS
-1036 NQTYSNQIQTI
+1036 NQMYSNQIQTI
-1047 AKKQET
+1047 SKKQET

-1086 KVVSESKRAKDE
+1086 KVVKESKRAKDG

-1103 NKKYKDVVAAA
+1103 NSKYKKVVAAA
-1114 DKEYYVNGTITK
+1114 DEEYYVNGNITK

-1136 RSQKNKTVKAA
+1136 KSQKNKTVKAA

-1160 QATGHLNQV
+1160 QASGHLKQV
-1169 DWETGQSLSKW
+1169 DWETGDSLSKW

-1185 NLAGVINSV
+1185 SLAGVINSV
-1194 TGGINKVLKFF
+1194 TGGVNKVLKFF
-1205 SLPTIPEWKP
+1205 SLPTIEPWKP
-1215 AGYNNN
+1215 KGYNDDTKKIN
-1221 TKTSKSSSK
+1221 TS
-1230 KRTSYGSNLAMD
+1230 KRTSYGSQLAMD
-1242 YTGSNNASGQI
+1242 YKGSNNASGKI

-1311 ANGNS
+1311 ASGNS
-1316 SINDFL
+1316 TINDFL
-1322 SDAWDGT
+1322 SDAWNGT

-1375 DMLNYLKNSIGAPLE
+1375 DVMSYLKNSIGSPLE

-1426 DLSGSELKGIIAQI
+1426 DLSGGELKGIIAQI

-1537 VAENNKPEVVIP
+1537 VAESNKPEVVIP

-1572 GSVTINNNNNSN
+1572 GSVVVNSPDN
-1584 NNNNNLILEEMKKQN
+1584 SDMI
-1599 EYLKLLLMKSSKIV
+1599 LLLQQQNQILMQLLQ
-1613 IDKNS
+1613 KNS
-1618 IIETANEGLGV
+1618 DVYMDTNKVGSLVEPAITKMQNNRISRKDRVQGV
-1629 KWSRSNYE
+1629 RKR
-1637 DGGVT
+1637 D
-1642 F
+1642 

>member
-103 KKRFEQLSKSGN
+103 KKRFEQLQTSGT
-115 ATEKELKEAEKEVN
+115 ATTKELKAAEKEVKTN
-129 SNQKAYNKL
+129 EKAYNNL
-138 NKELQQM
+138 NKELQDM
-145 PKALAAGEKAVNN
+145 PKSLTNAQKAVYK
-158 EVANYNNLQRKIDT
+158 ETASYNNLQRKVDT
-172 TTESYKKFKREQ
+172 TTEAFKKLRREQ
-184 AVKSSPWGTVTQD
+184 AIKSSPFGKMTQQ
-197 LDKYQ
+197 LDQYQ
-202 KKLNETGDKLVAFG
+202 KKLESISNKSTRVGRQMTLGVTTPVLAGFGAATKSAVEFNNQIQGMSALLNNGTLSSGELKIQLSGLSKASKKWAVEYGVSTNSINNGMEEIIKKGYSYEQTLGAMPSILDAAKASGDDFNTVMKNSTSILEQYGLKVESTEGTLKNTQRVTDSLTYVANATSAGFSDMG
-216 KKGSLY
+216 TAMEYVGPVAHGLNISLEQTASAIGLMSNNGIEGEKAGTALRGMLTRLLKPSKQNVEGFDALGISFRAFQKGSLTLPDLLDKIKKNTEDLTDSQRTALIAQAFGTEAQTGVNILVNQGADALRNLTNETKNADGY
-222 MAPVALG
+222 THKLAKTMNETAAANVKKFQSGLKVLGITLGNELLPAVTPIVKSLTKWTEEFGKLSPSTKKFIVMSGLLAASFGPIALG
-229 LGFATKKA
+229 LGA
-237 ADFEQQMSNTLSV
+237 MS
-250 MSPGEVNQY
+250 
-259 KDALR
+259 
-264 ELAIQQGT
+264 
-272 DTKYSALEAAQAQEE
+272 
-287 LLKAGLSVK
+287 
-296 DVINGGLSGALSLAT
+296 
-311 AGELDLAS
+311 
-319 AAEIAATVLNA
+319 
-330 FKDDNLSVADAANI
+330 
-344 LAGAANASATGVEEM
+344 
-359 KMSLQ
+359 
-364 QVSAVASGVGLSFDD
+364 
-379 TSTMLA
+379 
-385 VFAKNGL
+385 
-392 KGSDAGTSLKTMLQ
+392 
-406 RLHPTTK
+406 
-413 AAWQQF
+413 
-419 DALGL
+419 
-424 SIVDNETA
+424 
-432 MKVLQE
+432 
-438 NGVKPLSND
+438 
-447 TDKLMGQIQDL
+447 
-458 AKSLAGPKA
+458 
-467 SASKVNKEFEE
+467 
-478 LTVSTGAVHSA
+478 
-489 FYDTN
+489 
-494 GELKSAEEISGLLQS
+494 
-509 SLKDLSSEQ
+509 
-518 RSAALGAMFGSD
+518 
-530 AVRAGNIAYREGAD
+530 
-544 GIKKMR
+544 
-550 TEMGKVT
+550 
-557 ADDVAKMKMDNL
+557 
-569 KGTIEEIS
+569 
-577 GAIETFAISI
+577 
-587 GTSLTPVLRSLGK
+587 
-600 YIQQAADWFNGLNDS
+600 
-615 TKTVISTAGVV
+615 
-626 AVAIPVAGLA
+626 
-636 FGFIAK
+636 K
-642 GAAAAISPVKKL
+642 GAAFAINNVKKL

-724 GAGLKGIGKV
+724 GTGLKGIGKA

-801 AFGEKVQKEFPE
+801 AFGKKVQKEFPE

-834 LLAPVNQINDQIK
+834 LLNPVNQINDQIK
-847 IAKVGYA
+847 MAKVGYA
-854 EIKKAFSNP
+854 AIKDVFANP

-903 VITKSASA
+903 VITKSTSD
-911 KISKNYNGMV
+911 KIGKNFDGMV
-921 ALVEKSFEKTK
+921 TLVEKSFGKTK
-932 NSTDKNLDTLSKNS
+932 EKSDKNLNSLAKNG
-946 MLSGADV
+946 MLSSEEV
-953 KAVKEKQAKIQKL
+953 KAAQTTRDRIQKL
-966 SLDEV
+966 GLDEI
-971 KKNNEKIQKLNKDM
+971 KKNNNKIKSLNKEM
-985 AAKNAD
+985 ATKN
-991 ITKKEKADIKAIND
+991 KAITS
-1005 KAAKEGRVLTA
+1005 KETA
-1016 SEEQQ
+1016 E
-1021 ITSIKRNAANQRKAS
+1021 INAIRKKAANQGRTTTKEEERQISAIKRRAQKEREAS
-1036 NQTYSNQIQTI
+1036 NSLYSNKIQSV

-1053 AVVSS
+1053 VVVAN

-1081 TEQAS
+1081 AQQAS
-1086 KVVSESKRAKDE
+1086 KIVKESKRAKEGAIDQ
-1098 AVKEA
+1098 AD
-1103 NKKYKDVVAAA
+1103 KKYKGVVKKA
-1114 DKEYYVNGTITK
+1114 DEEYYVNGTITK

-1136 RSQKNKTVKAA
+1136 KSQKNKSVSEAKK
-1147 TEMHEQV
+1147 MHNGV
-1154 VSQAQS
+1154 VDQAKK
-1160 QATGHLNQV
+1160 QASGHLKQV
-1169 DWETGQSLSKW
+1169 DWETGESLSKW
-1180 DNFKV
+1180 DNFKAG
-1185 NLAGVINSV
+1185 LAKVINSV

-1205 SLPTIPEWKP
+1205 GIKEIPLWKP
-1215 AGYNNN
+1215 KGSDND
-1221 TKTSKSSSK
+1221 TSSKSK
-1230 KRTSYGSNLAMD
+1230 KIDTKRRTSYGSNLAMN
-1242 YTGSNNASGQI
+1242 YTGSNNASGHI

-1267 KAQAQILGANGAEI
+1267 QAQAQILGANGAEI

-1286 GTKILNHADSKK
+1286 GTKILNHEDSKK

-1311 ANGNS
+1311 ASGNS
-1316 SINDFL
+1316 TINDFL

-1572 GSVTINNNNNSN
+1572 GSVVVNSPDN
-1584 NNNNNLILEEMKKQN
+1584 SDMI
-1599 EYLKLLLMKSSKIV
+1599 LLLQQQNQILMQLLQ
-1613 IDKNS
+1613 KNS
-1618 IIETANEGLGV
+1618 DVYMDTNKVGSLVEPAITKMQNNRISRKDRVQGV
-1629 KWSRSNYE
+1629 RKR
-1637 DGGVT
+1637 D
-1642 F
+1642 

>member
-103 KKRFEQLSKSGN
+103 KKRYEQLQTSGT
-115 ATEKELKEAEKEVN
+115 ATTKELKAAEKEVKTN
-129 SNQKAYNKL
+129 EKAYNNL
-138 NKELQQM
+138 NKELQDM
-145 PKALAAGEKAVNN
+145 PKSLTNAQKAVYK
-158 EVANYNNLQRKIDT
+158 ETASYNNLQRKVDT
-172 TTESYKKFKREQ
+172 TTEAFKKLRREQ
-184 AVKSSPWGTVTQD
+184 AIKSSPFGKMTQQ
-197 LDKYQ
+197 LDQYQ
-202 KKLNETGDKLVAFG
+202 KKLESISNKSTRVGRQMTLGVTTPVLAGFGAATKSAVEFNNQIQGMSALLNNGTLSSGELKIQLSGLSKASKKWAVEYGVSTNSINNGMEEIIKKGYSYEQTLGAMPSILDAAKASGDDFNTVMKNSTSILEQYGLKVESTEGTLKNTQRVTDSLTYVANATSAGFSDMG
-216 KKGSLY
+216 TAMEYVGPVAHGLNISLEQTASAIGLMSNNGIEGEKAGTALRGMLTRLLKPSKQNVEGFDALGISFRAFQKGSLTLPDLLDKIKKNTEDLTDSQRTALIAQAFGTEAQTGVNILVNQGADALRNLTNETKNADGY
-222 MAPVALG
+222 THKLAKTMNETAAANVKKFQSGLKVLGITLGNELLPAVTPIVKSLTKWTEEFGKLSPSTKKFIVMSGLLAASFGPIALG
-229 LGFATKKA
+229 LGA
-237 ADFEQQMSNTLSV
+237 MS
-250 MSPGEVNQY
+250 
-259 KDALR
+259 
-264 ELAIQQGT
+264 
-272 DTKYSALEAAQAQEE
+272 
-287 LLKAGLSVK
+287 
-296 DVINGGLSGALSLAT
+296 
-311 AGELDLAS
+311 
-319 AAEIAATVLNA
+319 
-330 FKDDNLSVADAANI
+330 
-344 LAGAANASATGVEEM
+344 
-359 KMSLQ
+359 
-364 QVSAVASGVGLSFDD
+364 
-379 TSTMLA
+379 
-385 VFAKNGL
+385 
-392 KGSDAGTSLKTMLQ
+392 
-406 RLHPTTK
+406 
-413 AAWQQF
+413 
-419 DALGL
+419 
-424 SIVDNETA
+424 
-432 MKVLQE
+432 
-438 NGVKPLSND
+438 
-447 TDKLMGQIQDL
+447 
-458 AKSLAGPKA
+458 
-467 SASKVNKEFEE
+467 
-478 LTVSTGAVHSA
+478 
-489 FYDTN
+489 
-494 GELKSAEEISGLLQS
+494 
-509 SLKDLSSEQ
+509 
-518 RSAALGAMFGSD
+518 
-530 AVRAGNIAYREGAD
+530 
-544 GIKKMR
+544 
-550 TEMGKVT
+550 
-557 ADDVAKMKMDNL
+557 
-569 KGTIEEIS
+569 
-577 GAIETFAISI
+577 
-587 GTSLTPVLRSLGK
+587 
-600 YIQQAADWFNGLNDS
+600 
-615 TKTVISTAGVV
+615 
-626 AVAIPVAGLA
+626 
-636 FGFIAK
+636 K
-642 GAAAAISPVKKL
+642 GAAFAINNVKKL
-654 TAALAEN
+654 TAALAKN
-661 SVAAGT
+661 SVAATENAIISRADGAAMSTVGKGT
-667 NAATTQLAGNALPVA
+667 
-682 GGKGKGFL
+682 KGKGLINGL
-690 GKAGSFFKGSKGTKA
+690 GNLIGLG
-705 LSTAD
+705 
-710 MAGDI
+710 
-715 ASYSKFGKI
+715 GKK
-724 GAGLKGIGKV
+724 GAGLKGAAKSADYAKDIAMYSKGGRIGKYIGAAGKVGKGVPV
-734 LPGLGI
+734 LGT
-740 ALSATQLI
+740 ALAATQLI

-760 SAGGSL
+760 SAAGSL

-801 AFGEKVQKEFPE
+801 AFGKKIQKEIPE
-813 YQQKFVDMWDGL
+813 YKAKFDLIWEAL
-825 SDSAKKHPI
+825 SFSAKEHPI
-834 LLAPVNQINDQIK
+834 LLNPVNQINDQIK
-847 IAKVGYA
+847 MAKAGYA
-854 EIKKAFSNP
+854 AIKDVFANP

-903 VITKSASA
+903 VITKSTSA

-932 NSTDKNLDTLSKNS
+932 KSSDKNLNTLSKNS
-946 MLSGADV
+946 MLSEADI
-953 KAVKEKQAKIQKL
+953 KAVKEKQAKIQKR

-971 KKNNEKIQKLNKDM
+971 KKNNEQIQKLNKDM
-985 AAKNAD
+985 ATKNAD

-1036 NQTYSNQIQTI
+1036 NQSYSNQIQTI
-1047 AKKQET
+1047 SKKQET

-1086 KVVSESKRAKDE
+1086 KVVKESKRAKDG

-1103 NKKYKDVVAAA
+1103 NSKYKKVVAAA
-1114 DKEYYVNGTITK
+1114 DEEYYVNGTITK
-1126 KQHDDIVKKA
+1126 KQHDDIVRKA

-1215 AGYNNN
+1215 KGYNNDTKKIN
-1221 TKTSKSSSK
+1221 TS

-1267 KAQAQILGANGAEI
+1267 NAQAQILGANGAEI

-1375 DMLNYLKNSIGAPLE
+1375 DVLNYLKNSIGSPLE

-1426 DLSGSELKGIIAQI
+1426 DLSGGELKGIIAQI

-1572 GSVTINNNNNSN
+1572 GSVVVNSPDN
-1584 NNNNNLILEEMKKQN
+1584 SDMI
-1599 EYLKLLLMKSSKIV
+1599 LLLQQQNQILMQLLQ
-1613 IDKNS
+1613 KNS
-1618 IIETANEGLGV
+1618 DVYMDTNKVGSLVEPAITKMQNNRISRKDRVQGV
-1629 KWSRSNYE
+1629 RKR
-1637 DGGVT
+1637 D
-1642 F
+1642 

>member
-103 KKRFEQLSKSGN
+103 KKRYEQLQTSGT
-115 ATEKELKEAEKEVN
+115 ATTKELKAAEKEVKTN
-129 SNQKAYNKL
+129 EKAYNNL
-138 NKELQQM
+138 NKELQDM
-145 PKALAAGEKAVNN
+145 PKSLTNAQKAVYK
-158 EVANYNNLQRKIDT
+158 ETASYNNLQRKVDT
-172 TTESYKKFKREQ
+172 TTEAFKKLRREQ
-184 AVKSSPWGTVTQD
+184 AIKSSPFGKMTQQ
-197 LDKYQ
+197 LDQYQ
-202 KKLNETGDKLVAFG
+202 KKLESISNKSTRVGRQMTLGVTTPVLAGFGAATKSAVEFNNQIQGMSALLNNGTLSSGELKIQLSGLSKASKKWAVEYGVSTNSINNGMEEIIKKGYSYEQTLGAMPSILDAAKASGDDFNTVMKNSTSILEQYGLKVESTEGTLKNTQRVTDSLTYVANATSAGFSDMG
-216 KKGSLY
+216 TAMEYVGPVAHGLNISLEQTASAIGLMSNNGIEGEKAGTALRGMLTRLLKPSKQNVEGFDALGISFRAFQKGSLTLPDLLDKIKKNTEDLTDSQRTALIAQAFGTEAQTGVNILVNQGADALRNLTNETKNADGY
-222 MAPVALG
+222 THKLAKTMNETAAANVKKFQSGLKVLGITLGNELLPAVTPIVKSLTKWTEEFGKLSPSTKKFIVMSGLLAASFGPIALG
-229 LGFATKKA
+229 LGA
-237 ADFEQQMSNTLSV
+237 MS
-250 MSPGEVNQY
+250 
-259 KDALR
+259 
-264 ELAIQQGT
+264 
-272 DTKYSALEAAQAQEE
+272 
-287 LLKAGLSVK
+287 
-296 DVINGGLSGALSLAT
+296 
-311 AGELDLAS
+311 
-319 AAEIAATVLNA
+319 
-330 FKDDNLSVADAANI
+330 
-344 LAGAANASATGVEEM
+344 
-359 KMSLQ
+359 
-364 QVSAVASGVGLSFDD
+364 
-379 TSTMLA
+379 
-385 VFAKNGL
+385 
-392 KGSDAGTSLKTMLQ
+392 
-406 RLHPTTK
+406 
-413 AAWQQF
+413 
-419 DALGL
+419 
-424 SIVDNETA
+424 
-432 MKVLQE
+432 
-438 NGVKPLSND
+438 
-447 TDKLMGQIQDL
+447 
-458 AKSLAGPKA
+458 
-467 SASKVNKEFEE
+467 
-478 LTVSTGAVHSA
+478 
-489 FYDTN
+489 
-494 GELKSAEEISGLLQS
+494 
-509 SLKDLSSEQ
+509 
-518 RSAALGAMFGSD
+518 
-530 AVRAGNIAYREGAD
+530 
-544 GIKKMR
+544 
-550 TEMGKVT
+550 
-557 ADDVAKMKMDNL
+557 
-569 KGTIEEIS
+569 
-577 GAIETFAISI
+577 
-587 GTSLTPVLRSLGK
+587 
-600 YIQQAADWFNGLNDS
+600 
-615 TKTVISTAGVV
+615 
-626 AVAIPVAGLA
+626 
-636 FGFIAK
+636 K
-642 GAAAAISPVKKL
+642 GAAFAINNVKKL
-654 TAALAEN
+654 TAALAKN
-661 SVAAGT
+661 SVAATENAIISRADGAAMSTVGKGT
-667 NAATTQLAGNALPVA
+667 
-682 GGKGKGFL
+682 KGKGLINGL
-690 GKAGSFFKGSKGTKA
+690 GNLIGLG
-705 LSTAD
+705 
-710 MAGDI
+710 
-715 ASYSKFGKI
+715 GKK
-724 GAGLKGIGKV
+724 GAGLKGAAKSADYAKDIAMYSKGGRIGKYIGAAGKVGKGVPV
-734 LPGLGI
+734 LGT
-740 ALSATQLI
+740 ALAATQLI

-760 SAGGSL
+760 SAAGSL

-801 AFGEKVQKEFPE
+801 AFGKKIQKEIPE
-813 YQQKFVDMWDGL
+813 YKAKFDLIWEAL
-825 SDSAKKHPI
+825 SFSAKEHPI
-834 LLAPVNQINDQIK
+834 LLNPVNQINDQIK
-847 IAKVGYA
+847 MAKAGYA
-854 EIKKAFSNP
+854 AIKDVFANP

-903 VITKSASA
+903 VITKSTSA

-932 NSTDKNLDTLSKNS
+932 KSSDKNLNTLSKNGLLAEHE
-946 MLSGADV
+946 M
-953 KAVKEKQAKIQKL
+953 IQIQLEQKRNQDNK
-966 SLDEV
+966 LDEV
-971 KKNNEKIQKLNKDM
+971 KKNNEQIQKLNKDM
-985 AAKNAD
+985 ATKNAD

-1016 SEEQQ
+1016 SEEQK
-1021 ITSIKRNAANQRKAS
+1021 ITTIKRNAANQRKTS
-1036 NQTYSNQIQTI
+1036 NQMYSNQIQTI
-1047 AKKQET
+1047 SKKQET

-1086 KVVSESKRAKDE
+1086 KVVKESKRAKDG

-1103 NKKYKDVVAAA
+1103 NSKYKKVVAAA
-1114 DKEYYVNGTITK
+1114 DEEYYVNGNITK

-1136 RSQKNKTVKAA
+1136 KSQKNKTVKAA

-1160 QATGHLNQV
+1160 QASGHLKQV
-1169 DWETGQSLSKW
+1169 DWETGDSLSKW

-1185 NLAGVINSV
+1185 SLAGVINSV
-1194 TGGINKVLKFF
+1194 TGGVNKVLKFF

-1215 AGYNNN
+1215 KGYNDDTKKIN
-1221 TKTSKSSSK
+1221 TS
-1230 KRTSYGSNLAMD
+1230 KRTSYGSQLAMD
-1242 YTGSNNASGQI
+1242 YKGSNNASGKI

-1311 ANGNS
+1311 ASGNS
-1316 SINDFL
+1316 TINDFL
-1322 SDAWDGT
+1322 SDAWNGT

-1375 DMLNYLKNSIGAPLE
+1375 DVMSYLKNSIGSPLE

-1426 DLSGSELKGIIAQI
+1426 DLSGGELKGIIAQI

-1537 VAENNKPEVVIP
+1537 VAESNKPEVVIP

-1572 GSVTINNNNNSN
+1572 GSVVVNSPDN
-1584 NNNNNLILEEMKKQN
+1584 SDMI
-1599 EYLKLLLMKSSKIV
+1599 LLLQQQNQILMQLLQ
-1613 IDKNS
+1613 KNS
-1618 IIETANEGLGV
+1618 DVYMDTNKVGSLVEPAITKMQNNRISRKDRVQGV
-1629 KWSRSNYE
+1629 RKR
-1637 DGGVT
+1637 D
-1642 F
+1642 

>member
-103 KKRFEQLSKSGN
+103 KKRYEQLQTSGT
-115 ATEKELKEAEKEVN
+115 ATTKELKAAEKEVKTN
-129 SNQKAYNKL
+129 EKAYNNL
-138 NKELQQM
+138 NKELQDM
-145 PKALAAGEKAVNN
+145 PKSLTNAQKAVYK
-158 EVANYNNLQRKIDT
+158 ETASYNNLQRKVDT
-172 TTESYKKFKREQ
+172 TTEAFKKLRREQ
-184 AVKSSPWGTVTQD
+184 AIKSSPFGKMTQQ
-197 LDKYQ
+197 LDQYQ
-202 KKLNETGDKLVAFG
+202 KKLESISNKSTRVGRQMTLGVTTPVLAGFGAATKSAVEFNNQIQGMSALLNNGTLSSGELKIQLSGLSKASKKWAVEYGVSTNSINNGMEEIIKKGYSYEQTLGAMPSILDAAKASGDDFNTVMKNSTSILEQYGLKVESTEGTLKNTQRVTDSLTYVANATSAGFSDMG
-216 KKGSLY
+216 TAMEYVGPVAHGLNISLEQTASAIGLMSNNGIEGEKAGTALRGMLTRLLKPSKQNVEGFDALGISFRAFQKGSLTLPDLLDKIKKNTEDLTDSQRTALIAQAFGTEAQTGVNILVNQGADALRNLTNETKNADGY
-222 MAPVALG
+222 THKLAKTMNETAAANVKKFQSGLKVLGITLGNELLPAVTPIVKSLTKWTEEFGKLSPSTKKFIVMSGLLAASFGPIALG
-229 LGFATKKA
+229 LGA
-237 ADFEQQMSNTLSV
+237 MS
-250 MSPGEVNQY
+250 
-259 KDALR
+259 
-264 ELAIQQGT
+264 
-272 DTKYSALEAAQAQEE
+272 
-287 LLKAGLSVK
+287 
-296 DVINGGLSGALSLAT
+296 
-311 AGELDLAS
+311 
-319 AAEIAATVLNA
+319 
-330 FKDDNLSVADAANI
+330 
-344 LAGAANASATGVEEM
+344 
-359 KMSLQ
+359 
-364 QVSAVASGVGLSFDD
+364 
-379 TSTMLA
+379 
-385 VFAKNGL
+385 
-392 KGSDAGTSLKTMLQ
+392 
-406 RLHPTTK
+406 
-413 AAWQQF
+413 
-419 DALGL
+419 
-424 SIVDNETA
+424 
-432 MKVLQE
+432 
-438 NGVKPLSND
+438 
-447 TDKLMGQIQDL
+447 
-458 AKSLAGPKA
+458 
-467 SASKVNKEFEE
+467 
-478 LTVSTGAVHSA
+478 
-489 FYDTN
+489 
-494 GELKSAEEISGLLQS
+494 
-509 SLKDLSSEQ
+509 
-518 RSAALGAMFGSD
+518 
-530 AVRAGNIAYREGAD
+530 
-544 GIKKMR
+544 
-550 TEMGKVT
+550 
-557 ADDVAKMKMDNL
+557 
-569 KGTIEEIS
+569 
-577 GAIETFAISI
+577 
-587 GTSLTPVLRSLGK
+587 
-600 YIQQAADWFNGLNDS
+600 
-615 TKTVISTAGVV
+615 
-626 AVAIPVAGLA
+626 
-636 FGFIAK
+636 K
-642 GAAAAISPVKKL
+642 GAAFAINNVKKL
-654 TAALAEN
+654 TAALAKN
-661 SVAAGT
+661 SVAATENAIISRADGAAMSTVGKGT
-667 NAATTQLAGNALPVA
+667 
-682 GGKGKGFL
+682 KGKGLINGL
-690 GKAGSFFKGSKGTKA
+690 GNLIGLG
-705 LSTAD
+705 
-710 MAGDI
+710 
-715 ASYSKFGKI
+715 GKK
-724 GAGLKGIGKV
+724 GAGLKGAAKSADYAKDIAMYSKGGRIGKYIGAAGKVGKGVPV
-734 LPGLGI
+734 LGT
-740 ALSATQLI
+740 ALAATQLI

-760 SAGGSL
+760 SAAGSL

-801 AFGEKVQKEFPE
+801 AFGKKIQKEIPE
-813 YQQKFVDMWDGL
+813 YKAKFDLIWEAL
-825 SDSAKKHPI
+825 SFSAKEHPI
-834 LLAPVNQINDQIK
+834 LLNPVNQINDQIK
-847 IAKVGYA
+847 MAKAGYA
-854 EIKKAFSNP
+854 AIKDVFANP

-903 VITKSASA
+903 VITKSTSA

-921 ALVEKSFEKTK
+921 VLVEKSFEKTK
-932 NSTDKNLDTLSKNS
+932 KSTDKNLNTLSKNS
-946 MLSGADV
+946 MLSEADI

-1036 NQTYSNQIQTI
+1036 NQSYSNQIQTI

-1053 AVVSS
+1053 AVVST

-1081 TEQAS
+1081 AEQAS
-1086 KVVSESKRAKDE
+1086 KVVKESKRSKDG

-1103 NKKYKDVVAAA
+1103 NKKYKEVVAAA

-1136 RSQKNKTVKAA
+1136 RSQKNKSVSEAKK
-1147 TEMHEQV
+1147 MHNGV
-1154 VSQAQS
+1154 VDQAKK
-1160 QATGHLNQV
+1160 QASGHLKQV
-1169 DWETGQSLSKW
+1169 DWETGESLSKW
-1180 DNFKV
+1180 DNFKAG
-1185 NLAGVINSV
+1185 LAKVINSV

-1215 AGYNNN
+1215 KGYNNDTKKIN
-1221 TKTSKSSSK
+1221 TS

-1362 VGVKMGNDGNLGS
+1362 AGVKMGNDGNLGS
-1375 DMLNYLKNSIGAPLE
+1375 DVLNYLKNSIGSPLE

-1426 DLSGSELKGIIAQI
+1426 DLSGGELKGIIAQI

-1557 QLIKKTKEIIGMNDG
+1557 QLIKKTKEIIGINDG
-1572 GSVTINNNNNSN
+1572 GSVVVNSPDN
-1584 NNNNNLILEEMKKQN
+1584 SEMV
-1599 EYLKLLLMKSSKIV
+1599 LLLQQQNQILMQLLQ
-1613 IDKNS
+1613 KNS
-1618 IIETANEGLGV
+1618 DVYLDVDKVGKLVEAVITKTQNNRISRKDRVQGV
-1629 KWSRSNYE
+1629 RTTWQK
-1637 DGGVT
+1637 
-1642 F
+1642 

>member
-103 KKRFEQLSKSGN
+103 KKRYEQLQTSGT
-115 ATEKELKEAEKEVN
+115 ATTKELKAAEKEVKTN
-129 SNQKAYNKL
+129 EKAYNNL
-138 NKELQQM
+138 NKELQDM
-145 PKALAAGEKAVNN
+145 PKSLTNAQKAVYK
-158 EVANYNNLQRKIDT
+158 ETASYNNLQRKVDT
-172 TTESYKKFKREQ
+172 TTEAFKKLRREQ
-184 AVKSSPWGTVTQD
+184 AIKSSPFGKMTQQ
-197 LDKYQ
+197 LDQYQ
-202 KKLNETGDKLVAFG
+202 KKLESISNKSTRVGRQMTLGVTTPVLAGFGAATKSAVEFNNQIQGMSALLNNGTLSSGELKIQLSGLSKASKKWAVEYGVSTNSINNGMEEIIKKGYSYEQTLGAMPSILDAAKASGDDFNTVMKNSTSILEQYGLKVESTEGTLKNTQRVTDSLTYVANATSAGFSDMG
-216 KKGSLY
+216 TAMEYVGPVAHGLNISLEQTASAIGLMSNNGIEGEKAGTALRGMLTRLLKPSKQNVEGFDALGISFRAFQKGSLTLPDLLDKIKKNTEDLTDSQRTALIAQAFGTEAQTGVNILVNQGADALRNLTNETKNADGY
-222 MAPVALG
+222 THKLAKTMNETAAANVEKFQSGLKVLGITLGNELLPAVTPIVKSLTKWTEEFGKLSPSTKKFIVMSGLLAASFGPIALG
-229 LGFATKKA
+229 LGA
-237 ADFEQQMSNTLSV
+237 MS
-250 MSPGEVNQY
+250 
-259 KDALR
+259 
-264 ELAIQQGT
+264 
-272 DTKYSALEAAQAQEE
+272 
-287 LLKAGLSVK
+287 
-296 DVINGGLSGALSLAT
+296 
-311 AGELDLAS
+311 
-319 AAEIAATVLNA
+319 
-330 FKDDNLSVADAANI
+330 
-344 LAGAANASATGVEEM
+344 
-359 KMSLQ
+359 
-364 QVSAVASGVGLSFDD
+364 
-379 TSTMLA
+379 
-385 VFAKNGL
+385 
-392 KGSDAGTSLKTMLQ
+392 
-406 RLHPTTK
+406 
-413 AAWQQF
+413 
-419 DALGL
+419 
-424 SIVDNETA
+424 
-432 MKVLQE
+432 
-438 NGVKPLSND
+438 
-447 TDKLMGQIQDL
+447 
-458 AKSLAGPKA
+458 
-467 SASKVNKEFEE
+467 
-478 LTVSTGAVHSA
+478 
-489 FYDTN
+489 
-494 GELKSAEEISGLLQS
+494 
-509 SLKDLSSEQ
+509 
-518 RSAALGAMFGSD
+518 
-530 AVRAGNIAYREGAD
+530 
-544 GIKKMR
+544 
-550 TEMGKVT
+550 
-557 ADDVAKMKMDNL
+557 
-569 KGTIEEIS
+569 
-577 GAIETFAISI
+577 
-587 GTSLTPVLRSLGK
+587 
-600 YIQQAADWFNGLNDS
+600 
-615 TKTVISTAGVV
+615 
-626 AVAIPVAGLA
+626 
-636 FGFIAK
+636 K
-642 GAAAAISPVKKL
+642 GAAFAINNVKKL
-654 TAALAEN
+654 TAALAKN
-661 SVAAGT
+661 SVAATENAIISRADGAAMSTVGKGT
-667 NAATTQLAGNALPVA
+667 
-682 GGKGKGFL
+682 KGKGLINGL
-690 GKAGSFFKGSKGTKA
+690 GNLIGLG
-705 LSTAD
+705 
-710 MAGDI
+710 
-715 ASYSKFGKI
+715 GKK
-724 GAGLKGIGKV
+724 GAGLKGAAKSADYAKDIAMYSKGGRIGKYIGAAGKVGKGVPV
-734 LPGLGI
+734 LGT
-740 ALSATQLI
+740 ALAATQLI

-801 AFGEKVQKEFPE
+801 AFGKKIQKEIPE
-813 YQQKFVDMWDGL
+813 YKAKFDLIWDAL
-825 SDSAKKHPI
+825 SFSAKEHPI
-834 LLAPVNQINDQIK
+834 LLNPVNQINDQIK
-847 IAKVGYA
+847 MAKAGYA
-854 EIKKAFSNP
+854 AIKDVFANP

-903 VITKSASA
+903 VITKSTSD

-932 NSTDKNLDTLSKNS
+932 KSTDKNLNTLSKNS
-946 MLSGADV
+946 MLSEADI

-971 KKNNEKIQKLNKDM
+971 KKNNEQIQKLNEDM
-985 AAKNAD
+985 ATKNAN
-991 ITKKEKADIKAIND
+991 ITKKEKADIKAINA

-1021 ITSIKRNAANQRKAS
+1021 ITSIKRNAANQRKTS
-1036 NQTYSNQIQTI
+1036 NQIYSNQIQAI
-1047 AKKQET
+1047 SKKQET

-1086 KVVSESKRAKDE
+1086 KVVSESKRAKDG

-1136 RSQKNKTVKAA
+1136 KSQKNKSVSEAKK
-1147 TEMHEQV
+1147 MHNGV
-1154 VSQAQS
+1154 VDQAKK
-1160 QATGHLNQV
+1160 QASGHLKQV
-1169 DWETGQSLSKW
+1169 DWETGESLSKW
-1180 DNFKV
+1180 DNFKAG
-1185 NLAGVINSV
+1185 LAKVINSV

-1205 SLPTIPEWKP
+1205 SLPTIEPWKP

-1230 KRTSYGSNLAMD
+1230 KRTSYGSQLAMD

-1267 KAQAQILGANGAEI
+1267 QAQAQILGANGAEI

-1362 VGVKMGNDGNLGS
+1362 AGVKMGNDGNLGS
-1375 DMLNYLKNSIGAPLE
+1375 DVLNYLKNSIGSPLE

-1426 DLSGSELKGIIAQI
+1426 DLSGGELKGIIAQI

-1557 QLIKKTKEIIGMNDG
+1557 QLIKKTKEIIGINDG
-1572 GSVTINNNNNSN
+1572 GSVVVNSPDN
-1584 NNNNNLILEEMKKQN
+1584 SEMV
-1599 EYLKLLLMKSSKIV
+1599 LLLQQQNQILMQLLQ
-1613 IDKNS
+1613 KNS
-1618 IIETANEGLGV
+1618 DVYLDVDKVGKLVEAVITKTQNNRISRKDRVQGV
-1629 KWSRSNYE
+1629 RTTWQK
-1637 DGGVT
+1637 
-1642 F
+1642 

>member
-1 MNKLQGLS
+1 MNKLQGLT
-9 INLDLDATRVDE
+9 INLDLDAAKVDE

-172 TTESYKKFKREQ
+172 TAESYKKFKREQ

-250 MSPGEVNQY
+250 MSPGEVNEY

-264 ELAIQQGT
+264 ELAIQQGA

-385 VFAKNGL
+385 VFAQNGL

-419 DALGL
+419 DSLGL

-509 SLKDLSSEQ
+509 SLKDLNSEQ

-587 GTSLTPVLRSLGK
+587 GTSLTPVLRGLGK
-600 YIQQAADWFNGLNDS
+600 YIQKAADWFNGLNDS

-724 GAGLKGIGKV
+724 GAGLKGIGKA

-801 AFGEKVQKEFPE
+801 AFGKKVQKEFPE

-854 EIKKAFSNP
+854 EVKKAFSNP
-863 LKTDIS
+863 LKTDVS

-932 NSTDKNLDTLSKNS
+932 NSTDKNLNTLSKNS
-946 MLSGADV
+946 MLSEADV

-991 ITKKEKADIKAIND
+991 ITKKEKADIKAINA

-1021 ITSIKRNAANQRKAS
+1021 VTSIKRNAANQRKAS

-1053 AVVSS
+1053 AVVST

-1081 TEQAS
+1081 AEQAS
-1086 KVVSESKRAKDE
+1086 KVVKESKRSKDG

-1103 NKKYKDVVAAA
+1103 NKKYKEVVAAA

-1136 RSQKNKTVKAA
+1136 KSQKNKSVSEAKK
-1147 TEMHEQV
+1147 MHNGV
-1154 VSQAQS
+1154 VDQAKK
-1160 QATGHLNQV
+1160 QASGHLKQV
-1169 DWETGQSLSKW
+1169 DWETGESLSKW
-1180 DNFKV
+1180 DNFKAG
-1185 NLAGVINSV
+1185 LAKVINSV

-1230 KRTSYGSNLAMD
+1230 KRTSYGSQLAMD

-1311 ANGNS
+1311 ASGNS
-1316 SINDFL
+1316 TINDFL

-1375 DMLNYLKNSIGAPLE
+1375 DVLNYLKNSIGSPLE

-1412 WSSVIKKA
+1412 WSSIIKKA

-1426 DLSGSELKGIIAQI
+1426 DLSGGELKGIIAQI

-1572 GSVTINNNNNSN
+1572 GSVTINNNNS

>member
-103 KKRFEQLSKSGN
+103 KKRYEQLQTSGT
-115 ATEKELKEAEKEVN
+115 ATTKELKAAEKEVKTN
-129 SNQKAYNKL
+129 EKAYNNL
-138 NKELQQM
+138 NKELQDM
-145 PKALAAGEKAVNN
+145 PKSLTNAQKAVYK
-158 EVANYNNLQRKIDT
+158 ETASYNNLQRKVDT
-172 TTESYKKFKREQ
+172 TTEAFKKLRREQ
-184 AVKSSPWGTVTQD
+184 AIKSSPFGKMTQQ
-197 LDKYQ
+197 LDQYQ
-202 KKLNETGDKLVAFG
+202 KKLESISNKSTRVGRQMTLGVTTPVLAGFGAATKSAVEFNNQIQGMSALLNNGTLSSGELKIQLSGLSKASKKWAVEYGVSTNSINNGMEEIIKKGYSYEQTLGAMPSILDAAKASGDDFNTVMKNSTSILEQYGLKVESTEGTLKNTQRVTDSLTYVANATSAGFSDMG
-216 KKGSLY
+216 TAMEYVGPVAHGLNISLEQTASAIGLMSNNGIEGEKAGTALRGMLTRLLKPSKQNVEGFDALGISFRAFQKGSLTLPDLLDKIKKNTEDLTDSQRTALIAQAFGTEAQTGVNILVNQGADALRNLTNETKNADGY
-222 MAPVALG
+222 THKLAKTMNETAAANVKKFQSGLKVLGITLGNELLPAVTPIVKSLTKWTEEFGKLSPSTKKFIVMSGLLAASFGPIALG
-229 LGFATKKA
+229 LGA
-237 ADFEQQMSNTLSV
+237 MS
-250 MSPGEVNQY
+250 
-259 KDALR
+259 
-264 ELAIQQGT
+264 
-272 DTKYSALEAAQAQEE
+272 
-287 LLKAGLSVK
+287 
-296 DVINGGLSGALSLAT
+296 
-311 AGELDLAS
+311 
-319 AAEIAATVLNA
+319 
-330 FKDDNLSVADAANI
+330 
-344 LAGAANASATGVEEM
+344 
-359 KMSLQ
+359 
-364 QVSAVASGVGLSFDD
+364 
-379 TSTMLA
+379 
-385 VFAKNGL
+385 
-392 KGSDAGTSLKTMLQ
+392 
-406 RLHPTTK
+406 
-413 AAWQQF
+413 
-419 DALGL
+419 
-424 SIVDNETA
+424 
-432 MKVLQE
+432 
-438 NGVKPLSND
+438 
-447 TDKLMGQIQDL
+447 
-458 AKSLAGPKA
+458 
-467 SASKVNKEFEE
+467 
-478 LTVSTGAVHSA
+478 
-489 FYDTN
+489 
-494 GELKSAEEISGLLQS
+494 
-509 SLKDLSSEQ
+509 
-518 RSAALGAMFGSD
+518 
-530 AVRAGNIAYREGAD
+530 
-544 GIKKMR
+544 
-550 TEMGKVT
+550 
-557 ADDVAKMKMDNL
+557 
-569 KGTIEEIS
+569 
-577 GAIETFAISI
+577 
-587 GTSLTPVLRSLGK
+587 
-600 YIQQAADWFNGLNDS
+600 
-615 TKTVISTAGVV
+615 
-626 AVAIPVAGLA
+626 
-636 FGFIAK
+636 K
-642 GAAAAISPVKKL
+642 GAAFAINNVKKL
-654 TAALAEN
+654 TAALAKN
-661 SVAAGT
+661 SVAATENAIISRADGAAMSTVGKGT
-667 NAATTQLAGNALPVA
+667 
-682 GGKGKGFL
+682 KGKGLINGL
-690 GKAGSFFKGSKGTKA
+690 GNLIGLG
-705 LSTAD
+705 
-710 MAGDI
+710 
-715 ASYSKFGKI
+715 GKK
-724 GAGLKGIGKV
+724 GAGLKGAAKSADYAKDIAMYSKGGRIGKYIGAAGKVGKGVPV
-734 LPGLGI
+734 LGT
-740 ALSATQLI
+740 ALAATQLI

-801 AFGEKVQKEFPE
+801 AFGKKIQKEIPE
-813 YQQKFVDMWDGL
+813 YKAKFDLIWDAL
-825 SDSAKKHPI
+825 SFSAKEHPI
-834 LLAPVNQINDQIK
+834 LLNPVNQINDQIK
-847 IAKVGYA
+847 MAKAGYA
-854 EIKKAFSNP
+854 AIKDVFANP

-869 GKGISKDTA
+869 GKCISKDTA

-903 VITKSASA
+903 VITKSTSD

-932 NSTDKNLDTLSKNS
+932 KSTDKNLNTLSKNS
-946 MLSGADV
+946 MLSEADI

-971 KKNNEKIQKLNKDM
+971 KKNNEQIQKLNEDM
-985 AAKNAD
+985 ATKNAN
-991 ITKKEKADIKAIND
+991 ITKKEKADIKAINA

-1021 ITSIKRNAANQRKAS
+1021 ITSIKRNAANQRKTS
-1036 NQTYSNQIQTI
+1036 NQIYSNQIQAI
-1047 AKKQET
+1047 SKKQET

-1086 KVVSESKRAKDE
+1086 KVVSESKRAKDG

-1136 RSQKNKTVKAA
+1136 KSQKNKSVSEAKK
-1147 TEMHEQV
+1147 MHNGV
-1154 VSQAQS
+1154 VDQAKK
-1160 QATGHLNQV
+1160 QASGHLKQV
-1169 DWETGQSLSKW
+1169 DWETGESLSKW
-1180 DNFKV
+1180 DNFKAG
-1185 NLAGVINSV
+1185 LAKVINSV

-1205 SLPTIPEWKP
+1205 SLPTIEPWKP

-1230 KRTSYGSNLAMD
+1230 KRTSYGSQLAMD

-1267 KAQAQILGANGAEI
+1267 QAQAQILGANGAEI

-1362 VGVKMGNDGNLGS
+1362 AGVKMGNDGNLGS
-1375 DMLNYLKNSIGAPLE
+1375 DVLNYLKNSIGSPLE

-1426 DLSGSELKGIIAQI
+1426 DLSGGELKGIIAQI

-1557 QLIKKTKEIIGMNDG
+1557 QLIKKTKEIIGINDG
-1572 GSVTINNNNNSN
+1572 GSVVVNSPDN
-1584 NNNNNLILEEMKKQN
+1584 SEMV
-1599 EYLKLLLMKSSKIV
+1599 LLLQQQNQILMQLLQ
-1613 IDKNS
+1613 KNS
-1618 IIETANEGLGV
+1618 DVYLDVDKVGKLVEAVITKTQNNRISRKDRVQGV
-1629 KWSRSNYE
+1629 RTTWQK
-1637 DGGVT
+1637 
-1642 F
+1642 

>member
-172 TTESYKKFKREQ
+172 TTESYKKLKREQ
-184 AVKSSPWGTVTQD
+184 AVKSSPWGAVTQD

-250 MSPGEVNQY
+250 MSPSEVNEY

-319 AAEIAATVLNA
+319 AAEIAATVLNT

-385 VFAKNGL
+385 VFAQNGL

-509 SLKDLSSEQ
+509 SLKDLNSEQ

-587 GTSLTPVLRSLGK
+587 GTSLIPVLRGLGK
-600 YIQQAADWFNGLNDS
+600 YIQKAADWFNDLNDS

-682 GGKGKGFL
+682 GGKGK
-690 GKAGSFFKGSKGTKA
+690 AGSLFKGSKGAKA

-724 GAGLKGIGKV
+724 GAGLKGVGKA

-778 IAPGIGTAIG
+778 IAPGIGTAVG
-788 AAVGG
+788 AAIGG

-813 YQQKFVDMWDGL
+813 YQQKFVNMWDGL

-847 IAKVGYA
+847 IAEVGYA

-863 LKTDIS
+863 LKTDVS

-903 VITKSASA
+903 VITKSTSA

-932 NSTDKNLDTLSKNS
+932 KSSDKNLNTLSKNGLLAEHE
-946 MLSGADV
+946 M
-953 KAVKEKQAKIQKL
+953 IQIQLEQKRNQDNK
-966 SLDEV
+966 LDEV
-971 KKNNEKIQKLNKDM
+971 KKNNEQIQKLNKDM
-985 AAKNAD
+985 ATKNAD

-1005 KAAKEGRVLTA
+1005 KAAKEGRVLTT
-1016 SEEQQ
+1016 SEEQK
-1021 ITSIKRNAANQRKAS
+1021 ITTIKRNAANQRKTS
-1036 NQTYSNQIQTI
+1036 NQMYSNQIQTI
-1047 AKKQET
+1047 SKKQET

-1086 KVVSESKRAKDE
+1086 KVVSESKRAKDG

-1103 NKKYKDVVAAA
+1103 NSKYKEVVAAA
-1114 DKEYYVNGTITK
+1114 DEEYYVNGTITK

-1136 RSQKNKTVKAA
+1136 KSQKNKTIKAA

-1160 QATGHLNQV
+1160 QASGHLKQV
-1169 DWETGQSLSKW
+1169 DWETGESLSKW

-1185 NLAGVINSV
+1185 SLAGVINSV
-1194 TGGINKVLKFF
+1194 TGGVNKVLKFF

-1215 AGYNNN
+1215 KGYNNDTKKIN
-1221 TKTSKSSSK
+1221 TS
-1230 KRTSYGSNLAMD
+1230 KRTSYGSQLAMD

-1311 ANGNS
+1311 ASGNS
-1316 SINDFL
+1316 TINDFL

-1375 DMLNYLKNSIGAPLE
+1375 DVLNYLKNSIGSPLE

-1426 DLSGSELKGIIAQI
+1426 DLSGGELKGIIAQI

-1453 SAVVDVNT
+1453 SGVVDVNT

-1572 GSVTINNNNNSN
+1572 GSVVVNSPDN
-1584 NNNNNLILEEMKKQN
+1584 SDMI
-1599 EYLKLLLMKSSKIV
+1599 LLLQQQNQILMQLLQ
-1613 IDKNS
+1613 KNS
-1618 IIETANEGLGV
+1618 DVYMDTNKVGSLVEPAITKMQNNRISRKDRVQGV
-1629 KWSRSNYE
+1629 R
-1637 DGGVT
+1637 T
-1642 F
+1642 T

>member
-103 KKRFEQLSKSGN
+103 KKRYEQLQTSGT
-115 ATEKELKEAEKEVN
+115 ATTKELKAAEKEVKTN
-129 SNQKAYNKL
+129 EKAYNNL
-138 NKELQQM
+138 NKELQDM
-145 PKALAAGEKAVNN
+145 PKSLTNAQKAVYK
-158 EVANYNNLQRKIDT
+158 ETASYNNLQRKVDT
-172 TTESYKKFKREQ
+172 TTEAFKKLRREQ
-184 AVKSSPWGTVTQD
+184 AIKSSPFGKMTQQ
-197 LDKYQ
+197 LDQYQ
-202 KKLNETGDKLVAFG
+202 KKLESISNKSTRVGRQMTLGVTTPVLAGFGAATKSAVEFNNQIQGMSALLNNGTLSSGELKIQLSGLSKASKKWAVEYGVSTNSINNGMEEIIKKGYSYEQTLGAMPSILDAAKASGDDFNTVMKNSTSILEQYGLKVESTEGTLKNTQRVTDSLTYVANATSAGFSDMG
-216 KKGSLY
+216 TAMEYVGPVAHGLNISLEQTASAIGLMSNNGIEGEKAGTALRGMLTRLLKPSKQNVEGFDALGISFRAFQKGSLTLPDLLDKIKKNTEDLTDSQRTALIAQAFGTEAQTGVNILVNQGADALRNLTNETKNADGY
-222 MAPVALG
+222 THKLAKTMNETAAANVKKFQSGLKVLGITLGNELLPAVTPIVKSLTKWTEEFGKLSPSTKKFIVMSGLLAASFGPIALG
-229 LGFATKKA
+229 LGA
-237 ADFEQQMSNTLSV
+237 MS
-250 MSPGEVNQY
+250 
-259 KDALR
+259 
-264 ELAIQQGT
+264 
-272 DTKYSALEAAQAQEE
+272 
-287 LLKAGLSVK
+287 
-296 DVINGGLSGALSLAT
+296 
-311 AGELDLAS
+311 
-319 AAEIAATVLNA
+319 
-330 FKDDNLSVADAANI
+330 
-344 LAGAANASATGVEEM
+344 
-359 KMSLQ
+359 
-364 QVSAVASGVGLSFDD
+364 
-379 TSTMLA
+379 
-385 VFAKNGL
+385 
-392 KGSDAGTSLKTMLQ
+392 
-406 RLHPTTK
+406 
-413 AAWQQF
+413 
-419 DALGL
+419 
-424 SIVDNETA
+424 
-432 MKVLQE
+432 
-438 NGVKPLSND
+438 
-447 TDKLMGQIQDL
+447 
-458 AKSLAGPKA
+458 
-467 SASKVNKEFEE
+467 
-478 LTVSTGAVHSA
+478 
-489 FYDTN
+489 
-494 GELKSAEEISGLLQS
+494 
-509 SLKDLSSEQ
+509 
-518 RSAALGAMFGSD
+518 
-530 AVRAGNIAYREGAD
+530 
-544 GIKKMR
+544 
-550 TEMGKVT
+550 
-557 ADDVAKMKMDNL
+557 
-569 KGTIEEIS
+569 
-577 GAIETFAISI
+577 
-587 GTSLTPVLRSLGK
+587 
-600 YIQQAADWFNGLNDS
+600 
-615 TKTVISTAGVV
+615 
-626 AVAIPVAGLA
+626 
-636 FGFIAK
+636 K
-642 GAAAAISPVKKL
+642 GAAFAINNVKKL
-654 TAALAEN
+654 TAALAKN
-661 SVAAGT
+661 SVAATENAIISRADGAAMSTVGKGT
-667 NAATTQLAGNALPVA
+667 
-682 GGKGKGFL
+682 KGKGLINGL
-690 GKAGSFFKGSKGTKA
+690 GNLIGLG
-705 LSTAD
+705 
-710 MAGDI
+710 
-715 ASYSKFGKI
+715 GKK
-724 GAGLKGIGKV
+724 GAGLKGAAKSADYAKDIAMYSKGGRIGKYIGAAGKVGKGVPV
-734 LPGLGI
+734 LGT
-740 ALSATQLI
+740 ALAATQLI

-801 AFGEKVQKEFPE
+801 AFGKKIQKEIPE
-813 YQQKFVDMWDGL
+813 YKAKFDLIWDAL
-825 SDSAKKHPI
+825 SFSAKEHPI
-834 LLAPVNQINDQIK
+834 LLNPVNQINDQIK
-847 IAKVGYA
+847 MAKAGYA
-854 EIKKAFSNP
+854 AIKDVFANP

-903 VITKSASA
+903 VITKSTSD

-932 NSTDKNLDTLSKNS
+932 KSTDKNLNTLSKNS
-946 MLSGADV
+946 MLSEADI

-971 KKNNEKIQKLNKDM
+971 KKNNEQIQKLNEDM
-985 AAKNAD
+985 ATKNAN
-991 ITKKEKADIKAIND
+991 ITKKEKADIKAINA

-1021 ITSIKRNAANQRKAS
+1021 ITSIKRNAANQRKTS
-1036 NQTYSNQIQTI
+1036 NQIYSNQIQAI
-1047 AKKQET
+1047 SKKQET

-1086 KVVSESKRAKDE
+1086 KVVSESKRAKDG

-1136 RSQKNKTVKAA
+1136 KSQKNKSVSEAKK
-1147 TEMHEQV
+1147 MHNGV
-1154 VSQAQS
+1154 VDQAKK
-1160 QATGHLNQV
+1160 QASGHLKQV
-1169 DWETGQSLSKW
+1169 DWETGESLSKW
-1180 DNFKV
+1180 DNFKAG
-1185 NLAGVINSV
+1185 LAKVINSV

-1205 SLPTIPEWKP
+1205 SLPTIEPWKP

-1230 KRTSYGSNLAMD
+1230 KRTSYGSQLAMD

-1267 KAQAQILGANGAEI
+1267 QAQAQILGANGAEI

-1362 VGVKMGNDGNLGS
+1362 AGVKMGNDGNLGS
-1375 DMLNYLKNSIGAPLE
+1375 DVLNYLKNSIGSPLE

-1557 QLIKKTKEIIGMNDG
+1557 QLIKKTKEIIGINDG
-1572 GSVTINNNNNSN
+1572 GSVVVNSPDN
-1584 NNNNNLILEEMKKQN
+1584 SEMV
-1599 EYLKLLLMKSSKIV
+1599 LLLQQQNQILMQLLQ
-1613 IDKNS
+1613 KNS
-1618 IIETANEGLGV
+1618 DVYLDVDKVGKLVEAVITKTQNNRISRKDRVQGV
-1629 KWSRSNYE
+1629 RTTWQK
-1637 DGGVT
+1637 
-1642 F
+1642 

>member
-1 MNKLQGLS
+1 MNKLQGFS

-103 KKRFEQLSKSGN
+103 KKRFEQLQTSGT
-115 ATEKELKEAEKEVN
+115 ATTKELKAAEKEVKTN
-129 SNQKAYNKL
+129 EKAYNNL
-138 NKELQQM
+138 NKELQDM
-145 PKALAAGEKAVNN
+145 PKSLTNAQKAVYK
-158 EVANYNNLQRKIDT
+158 ETASYNNLQRKVDT
-172 TTESYKKFKREQ
+172 TTEAFKKLRREQ
-184 AVKSSPWGTVTQD
+184 AIKSSPFGKMTQQ
-197 LDKYQ
+197 LDQYQ
-202 KKLNETGDKLVAFG
+202 KKLESISNKSTRVGRQMTLGVTTPVLAGFGAATKSAVEFNNQIQGMSALLNNGTLSSGELKIQLSGLSKASKKWAVEYGVSTNSINNGMEEIIKKGYSYEQTLGAMPSILDAAKASGDDFNTVMKNSTSILEQYGLKVESTEGTLKNTQRVTDSLTYVANATSAGFSDMG
-216 KKGSLY
+216 TAMEYVGPVAHGLNISLEQTASAIGLMSNNGIEGEKAGTALRGMLTRLLKPSKQNVEGFDALGISFRAFQKGSLTLPDLLDKIKKNTEDLTDSQRTALIAQAFGTEAQTGVNILVNQGADALRNLTNETKNADGY
-222 MAPVALG
+222 THKLAKTMNETAAANVKKFQSGLKVLGITLGNELLPAVTPIVKSLTKWTEEFGKLSPSTKKFIVMSGLLAASFGPIALG
-229 LGFATKKA
+229 LGA
-237 ADFEQQMSNTLSV
+237 MS
-250 MSPGEVNQY
+250 
-259 KDALR
+259 
-264 ELAIQQGT
+264 
-272 DTKYSALEAAQAQEE
+272 
-287 LLKAGLSVK
+287 
-296 DVINGGLSGALSLAT
+296 
-311 AGELDLAS
+311 
-319 AAEIAATVLNA
+319 
-330 FKDDNLSVADAANI
+330 
-344 LAGAANASATGVEEM
+344 
-359 KMSLQ
+359 
-364 QVSAVASGVGLSFDD
+364 
-379 TSTMLA
+379 
-385 VFAKNGL
+385 
-392 KGSDAGTSLKTMLQ
+392 
-406 RLHPTTK
+406 
-413 AAWQQF
+413 
-419 DALGL
+419 
-424 SIVDNETA
+424 
-432 MKVLQE
+432 
-438 NGVKPLSND
+438 
-447 TDKLMGQIQDL
+447 
-458 AKSLAGPKA
+458 
-467 SASKVNKEFEE
+467 
-478 LTVSTGAVHSA
+478 
-489 FYDTN
+489 
-494 GELKSAEEISGLLQS
+494 
-509 SLKDLSSEQ
+509 
-518 RSAALGAMFGSD
+518 
-530 AVRAGNIAYREGAD
+530 
-544 GIKKMR
+544 
-550 TEMGKVT
+550 
-557 ADDVAKMKMDNL
+557 
-569 KGTIEEIS
+569 
-577 GAIETFAISI
+577 
-587 GTSLTPVLRSLGK
+587 
-600 YIQQAADWFNGLNDS
+600 
-615 TKTVISTAGVV
+615 
-626 AVAIPVAGLA
+626 
-636 FGFIAK
+636 K
-642 GAAAAISPVKKL
+642 GAAFAINNVKKL
-654 TAALAEN
+654 TAALAKN
-661 SVAAGT
+661 SVAATENAIISRADGAAMSTVGKGT
-667 NAATTQLAGNALPVA
+667 
-682 GGKGKGFL
+682 KGKGLINGL
-690 GKAGSFFKGSKGTKA
+690 GNLIGLG
-705 LSTAD
+705 
-710 MAGDI
+710 
-715 ASYSKFGKI
+715 GKK
-724 GAGLKGIGKV
+724 GAGLKGAAKSADYAKDIAMYSKGGRIGKYIGAAGKVGKGVPV
-734 LPGLGI
+734 LGT
-740 ALSATQLI
+740 ALAATQLI

-760 SAGGSL
+760 SAAGSL

-801 AFGEKVQKEFPE
+801 AFGKKIQKEIPE
-813 YQQKFVDMWDGL
+813 YKAKFDLIWEAL
-825 SDSAKKHPI
+825 SFSAKEHPI
-834 LLAPVNQINDQIK
+834 LLNPVNQINDQIK
-847 IAKVGYA
+847 MAKAGYA
-854 EIKKAFSNP
+854 AIKDVFANP

-903 VITKSASA
+903 VITKSTSA

-921 ALVEKSFEKTK
+921 VLVEKSFEKTK
-932 NSTDKNLDTLSKNS
+932 KSTDKNLNTLSKNS
-946 MLSGADV
+946 MLSEADI

-1036 NQTYSNQIQTI
+1036 NQSYSNQIQTI

-1215 AGYNNN
+1215 KGYNNDTKKIN
-1221 TKTSKSSSK
+1221 TS

-1311 ANGNS
+1311 ASGNS
-1316 SINDFL
+1316 TINDFL
-1322 SDAWDGT
+1322 SDAWNGT

-1375 DMLNYLKNSIGAPLE
+1375 DVMSYLKNSIGSPLE

-1426 DLSGSELKGIIAQI
+1426 DLSGGELKGIIAQI

-1537 VAENNKPEVVIP
+1537 VAESNKPEVVIP

-1572 GSVTINNNNNSN
+1572 GSVVVNSPDN
-1584 NNNNNLILEEMKKQN
+1584 SDMI
-1599 EYLKLLLMKSSKIV
+1599 LLLQQQNQILMQLLQ
-1613 IDKNS
+1613 KNS
-1618 IIETANEGLGV
+1618 DVYMDTNKVGSLVEPAITKMQNNRISRKDRVQGV
-1629 KWSRSNYE
+1629 RKR
-1637 DGGVT
+1637 D
-1642 F
+1642 

>member
-145 PKALAAGEKAVNN
+145 PKALAAGKKAVNN

-184 AVKSSPWGTVTQD
+184 AVKSSPWGAVTQD

-202 KKLNETGDKLVAFG
+202 KKLNETGGKLVAFG

-250 MSPGEVNQY
+250 MSPGEVNEY

-264 ELAIQQGT
+264 ELAIQQGA

-385 VFAKNGL
+385 VFAQNGL

-509 SLKDLSSEQ
+509 SLKDLNSEQ

-587 GTSLTPVLRSLGK
+587 GTSLTPVLRGLGK
-600 YIQQAADWFNGLNDS
+600 YIQKAADWFNGLNDS

-690 GKAGSFFKGSKGTKA
+690 GKAGSFFKESKGTKA

-724 GAGLKGIGKV
+724 GAGLKGIGKA

-801 AFGEKVQKEFPE
+801 AFGKKVQKEFPE

-863 LKTDIS
+863 LKTDVS

-932 NSTDKNLDTLSKNS
+932 NSTDKNLNTLSKNS
-946 MLSGADV
+946 MLSEADV

-971 KKNNEKIQKLNKDM
+971 KKNNEQIQKLNKDM

-991 ITKKEKADIKAIND
+991 ITKKEKADIKAINA

-1021 ITSIKRNAANQRKAS
+1021 VTSIKRNAANQRKAS

-1053 AVVSS
+1053 AVVST

-1081 TEQAS
+1081 AEQAS
-1086 KVVSESKRAKDE
+1086 KVVKESKRSKDG

-1103 NKKYKDVVAAA
+1103 NKKYKEVVAAA

-1136 RSQKNKTVKAA
+1136 KSQKNKSVSEAKK
-1147 TEMHEQV
+1147 MHNGV
-1154 VSQAQS
+1154 VDQAKK
-1160 QATGHLNQV
+1160 QASGHLKQV
-1169 DWETGQSLSKW
+1169 DWETGESLSKW
-1180 DNFKV
+1180 DNFKAG
-1185 NLAGVINSV
+1185 LAKVINSV

-1205 SLPTIPEWKP
+1205 SLPTIEPWKP

-1230 KRTSYGSNLAMD
+1230 KRTSYGSQLAMD

-1267 KAQAQILGANGAEI
+1267 QAQAQILGANGAEI
-1281 THVAP
+1281 THVSP

-1311 ANGNS
+1311 ASGNS
-1316 SINDFL
+1316 TINDFL

-1426 DLSGSELKGIIAQI
+1426 DLSGGELKGIIAQI

-1572 GSVTINNNNNSN
+1572 GSVTINNNNN
-1584 NNNNNLILEEMKKQN
+1584 NNLILEEMKKQN

>member
-103 KKRFEQLSKSGN
+103 KKRYEQLQTSGT
-115 ATEKELKEAEKEVN
+115 ATTKELKAAEKEVKTN
-129 SNQKAYNKL
+129 EKAYNNL
-138 NKELQQM
+138 NKELQDM
-145 PKALAAGEKAVNN
+145 PKSLTNAQKAVYK
-158 EVANYNNLQRKIDT
+158 ETASYNNLQRKVDT
-172 TTESYKKFKREQ
+172 TTEAFKKLRREQ
-184 AVKSSPWGTVTQD
+184 AIKSSPFGKMTQQ
-197 LDKYQ
+197 LDQYQ
-202 KKLNETGDKLVAFG
+202 KKLESISNKSTRVGRQMTLGVTTPVLAGFGAATKSAVEFNNQIQGMSALLNNGTLSSGELKIQLSGLSKASKKWAVEYGVSTNSINNGMEEIIKKGYSYEQTLGAMPSILDAAKASGDDFNTVMKNSTSILEQYGLKVESTEGTLKNTQRVTDSLTYVANATSAGFSDMG
-216 KKGSLY
+216 TAMEYVGPVAHGLNISLEQTASAIGLMSNNGIEGEKAGTALRGMLTRLLKPSKQNVEGFDALGISFRAFQKGSLTLPDLLDKIKKNTEDLTDSQRTALIAQAFGTEAQTGVNILVNQGADALRNLTNETKNADGY
-222 MAPVALG
+222 THKLAKTMNETAAANVKKFQSGLKVLGITLGNELLPAVTPIVKSLTKWTEEFGKLSPSTKKFIVMSGLLAASFGPIALG
-229 LGFATKKA
+229 LGA
-237 ADFEQQMSNTLSV
+237 MS
-250 MSPGEVNQY
+250 
-259 KDALR
+259 
-264 ELAIQQGT
+264 
-272 DTKYSALEAAQAQEE
+272 
-287 LLKAGLSVK
+287 
-296 DVINGGLSGALSLAT
+296 
-311 AGELDLAS
+311 
-319 AAEIAATVLNA
+319 
-330 FKDDNLSVADAANI
+330 
-344 LAGAANASATGVEEM
+344 
-359 KMSLQ
+359 
-364 QVSAVASGVGLSFDD
+364 
-379 TSTMLA
+379 
-385 VFAKNGL
+385 
-392 KGSDAGTSLKTMLQ
+392 
-406 RLHPTTK
+406 
-413 AAWQQF
+413 
-419 DALGL
+419 
-424 SIVDNETA
+424 
-432 MKVLQE
+432 
-438 NGVKPLSND
+438 
-447 TDKLMGQIQDL
+447 
-458 AKSLAGPKA
+458 
-467 SASKVNKEFEE
+467 
-478 LTVSTGAVHSA
+478 
-489 FYDTN
+489 
-494 GELKSAEEISGLLQS
+494 
-509 SLKDLSSEQ
+509 
-518 RSAALGAMFGSD
+518 
-530 AVRAGNIAYREGAD
+530 
-544 GIKKMR
+544 
-550 TEMGKVT
+550 
-557 ADDVAKMKMDNL
+557 
-569 KGTIEEIS
+569 
-577 GAIETFAISI
+577 
-587 GTSLTPVLRSLGK
+587 
-600 YIQQAADWFNGLNDS
+600 
-615 TKTVISTAGVV
+615 
-626 AVAIPVAGLA
+626 
-636 FGFIAK
+636 K
-642 GAAAAISPVKKL
+642 GAAFAINNVKKL
-654 TAALAEN
+654 TAALAKN
-661 SVAAGT
+661 SVAATENAIISRADGAKISTVGKGT
-667 NAATTQLAGNALPVA
+667 
-682 GGKGKGFL
+682 KGKGLINGL
-690 GKAGSFFKGSKGTKA
+690 GNLIGLG
-705 LSTAD
+705 
-710 MAGDI
+710 
-715 ASYSKFGKI
+715 GKK
-724 GAGLKGIGKV
+724 GAGLKGAAKSADYAKDIAMYSKGGRIGKYIGAAGKVGKGVPV
-734 LPGLGI
+734 LGT
-740 ALSATQLI
+740 ALAATQLI

-760 SAGGSL
+760 SAAGSL

-801 AFGEKVQKEFPE
+801 AFGKKVQKEFPE
-813 YQQKFVDMWDGL
+813 YQQKFVNMWDGL

-863 LKTDIS
+863 LKTDVS

-932 NSTDKNLDTLSKNS
+932 NSTDKNLNTLSKNS
-946 MLSGADV
+946 MLSEADV

-971 KKNNEKIQKLNKDM
+971 KKNNEQIQKLNKDM

-991 ITKKEKADIKAIND
+991 ITKKEKADIKAINA

-1021 ITSIKRNAANQRKAS
+1021 VTSIKRNAANQRKAS

-1136 RSQKNKTVKAA
+1136 KSQKNKSVSEAKK
-1147 TEMHEQV
+1147 MHNGV
-1154 VSQAQS
+1154 VDQAKK
-1160 QATGHLNQV
+1160 QASGHLKQV
-1169 DWETGQSLSKW
+1169 DWETGESLSKW
-1180 DNFKV
+1180 DNFKAG
-1185 NLAGVINSV
+1185 LAKVINSV

-1205 SLPTIPEWKP
+1205 SLPTIEPWKP

-1230 KRTSYGSNLAMD
+1230 KRTSYGSQLAMD

-1267 KAQAQILGANGAEI
+1267 QAQAQILGANGAEI

-1362 VGVKMGNDGNLGS
+1362 AGVKMGNDGNLGS
-1375 DMLNYLKNSIGAPLE
+1375 DVLNYLKNSIGSPLE

-1426 DLSGSELKGIIAQI
+1426 DLSGGELKGIIAQI

-1557 QLIKKTKEIIGMNDG
+1557 QLIKKTKEIIGINDG
-1572 GSVTINNNNNSN
+1572 GSVVVNSPDN
-1584 NNNNNLILEEMKKQN
+1584 SEMV
-1599 EYLKLLLMKSSKIV
+1599 LLLQQQNQILMQLLQ
-1613 IDKNS
+1613 KNS
-1618 IIETANEGLGV
+1618 DVYLDVDKVGKLVEAVITKTQNNRISRKDRVQGV
-1629 KWSRSNYE
+1629 RTTWQK
-1637 DGGVT
+1637 
-1642 F
+1642 

>member
-103 KKRFEQLSKSGN
+103 KKRYEQLQTSGT
-115 ATEKELKEAEKEVN
+115 ATTKELKAAEKEVKTN
-129 SNQKAYNKL
+129 EKAYNNL
-138 NKELQQM
+138 NKELQDM
-145 PKALAAGEKAVNN
+145 PKSLTNAQKAVYK
-158 EVANYNNLQRKIDT
+158 ETASYNNLQRKVDT
-172 TTESYKKFKREQ
+172 TTEAFKKLRREQ
-184 AVKSSPWGTVTQD
+184 AIKSSPFGKMTQQ
-197 LDKYQ
+197 LDQYQ
-202 KKLNETGDKLVAFG
+202 KKLESISNKSTRVGRQMTLGVTTPVLAGFGAATKSAVEFNNQIQGMSALLNNGTLSSGELKIQLSGLSKASKKWAVEYGVSTNSINNGMEEIIKKGYSYEQTLGAMPSILDAAKASGDDFNTVMKNSTSILEQYGLKVESTEGTLKNTQRVTDSLTYVANATSAGFSDMG
-216 KKGSLY
+216 TAMEYVGPVAHGLNISLEQTASAIGLMSNNGIEGEKAGTALRGMLTRLLKPSKQNVEGFDALGISFRAFQKGSLTLPDLLDKIKKNTEDLTDSQRTALIAQAFGTEAQTGVNILVNQGADALRNLTNETKNADGY
-222 MAPVALG
+222 THKLAKTMNETAAANVKKFQSGLKVLGITLGNELLPAVTPIVKSLTKWTEEFGKLSPSTKKFIVMSGLLAASFGPIALG
-229 LGFATKKA
+229 LGA
-237 ADFEQQMSNTLSV
+237 MS
-250 MSPGEVNQY
+250 
-259 KDALR
+259 
-264 ELAIQQGT
+264 
-272 DTKYSALEAAQAQEE
+272 
-287 LLKAGLSVK
+287 
-296 DVINGGLSGALSLAT
+296 
-311 AGELDLAS
+311 
-319 AAEIAATVLNA
+319 
-330 FKDDNLSVADAANI
+330 
-344 LAGAANASATGVEEM
+344 
-359 KMSLQ
+359 
-364 QVSAVASGVGLSFDD
+364 
-379 TSTMLA
+379 
-385 VFAKNGL
+385 
-392 KGSDAGTSLKTMLQ
+392 
-406 RLHPTTK
+406 
-413 AAWQQF
+413 
-419 DALGL
+419 
-424 SIVDNETA
+424 
-432 MKVLQE
+432 
-438 NGVKPLSND
+438 
-447 TDKLMGQIQDL
+447 
-458 AKSLAGPKA
+458 
-467 SASKVNKEFEE
+467 
-478 LTVSTGAVHSA
+478 
-489 FYDTN
+489 
-494 GELKSAEEISGLLQS
+494 
-509 SLKDLSSEQ
+509 
-518 RSAALGAMFGSD
+518 
-530 AVRAGNIAYREGAD
+530 
-544 GIKKMR
+544 
-550 TEMGKVT
+550 
-557 ADDVAKMKMDNL
+557 
-569 KGTIEEIS
+569 
-577 GAIETFAISI
+577 
-587 GTSLTPVLRSLGK
+587 
-600 YIQQAADWFNGLNDS
+600 
-615 TKTVISTAGVV
+615 
-626 AVAIPVAGLA
+626 
-636 FGFIAK
+636 K
-642 GAAAAISPVKKL
+642 GAAFAINNVKKL
-654 TAALAEN
+654 TAALAKN
-661 SVAAGT
+661 SVAATENAIISRADGAAMSTVGKGT
-667 NAATTQLAGNALPVA
+667 
-682 GGKGKGFL
+682 KGKGLINGL
-690 GKAGSFFKGSKGTKA
+690 GNLIGLG
-705 LSTAD
+705 
-710 MAGDI
+710 
-715 ASYSKFGKI
+715 GKK
-724 GAGLKGIGKV
+724 GAGLKGAAKSADYAKDIAMYSKGGRIGKYIGAAGKVGKGVPV
-734 LPGLGI
+734 LGT
-740 ALSATQLI
+740 ALAATQLI
-748 GINKKNAGDKAG
+748 GINKKNAGDKVG

-766 AGGAAGAAIGTA
+766 AGGTAGAAIGTA
-778 IAPGIGTAIG
+778 IAPGIGTAVG
-788 AAVGG
+788 AAIGG

-801 AFGEKVQKEFPE
+801 AFGKKIQKEIPE
-813 YQQKFVDMWDGL
+813 YKAKFGLIWDAL
-825 SDSAKKHPI
+825 SFSAKEHPI
-834 LLAPVNQINDQIK
+834 LLNPVNQINDQIK
-847 IAKVGYA
+847 MAKAGYA
-854 EIKKAFSNP
+854 AIKDVFANP

-932 NSTDKNLDTLSKNS
+932 NSTDKNLNTLSKNS
-946 MLSGADV
+946 MLSEADV

-971 KKNNEKIQKLNKDM
+971 KKNNEQIQKLNKDM

-991 ITKKEKADIKAIND
+991 ITKKEKADIKAINA

-1021 ITSIKRNAANQRKAS
+1021 VTSIKRNAANQRKAS

-1053 AVVSS
+1053 AVVST

-1081 TEQAS
+1081 AEQAS
-1086 KVVSESKRAKDE
+1086 KVVKESKRSKDG

-1103 NKKYKDVVAAA
+1103 NKKYKEVVAAA

-1136 RSQKNKTVKAA
+1136 KSQKNKSVSEAKK
-1147 TEMHEQV
+1147 MHNGV
-1154 VSQAQS
+1154 VDQAKK
-1160 QATGHLNQV
+1160 QASGHLKQV
-1169 DWETGQSLSKW
+1169 DWETGESLSKW
-1180 DNFKV
+1180 DNFKAG
-1185 NLAGVINSV
+1185 LAKVINSV

-1230 KRTSYGSNLAMD
+1230 KRTSYGSQLAMD

-1267 KAQAQILGANGAEI
+1267 NAQAQILGANGAEI

-1311 ANGNS
+1311 ASGNS
-1316 SINDFL
+1316 TINDFL

-1362 VGVKMGNDGNLGS
+1362 VGVKMGKDGNLGS

-1537 VAENNKPEVVIP
+1537 VAESNKPEVVIP

-1572 GSVTINNNNNSN
+1572 GSVVVNSPDN
-1584 NNNNNLILEEMKKQN
+1584 SDMI
-1599 EYLKLLLMKSSKIV
+1599 LLLQQQNQILMQLLQ
-1613 IDKNS
+1613 KNS
-1618 IIETANEGLGV
+1618 DVYMDTNKVGSLVEPAITKMQNNRISRKDRVQGV
-1629 KWSRSNYE
+1629 RKR
-1637 DGGVT
+1637 D
-1642 F
+1642 

>member
-103 KKRFEQLSKSGN
+103 KKRYEQLQTSGT
-115 ATEKELKEAEKEVN
+115 ATTKELKAAEKEVKTN
-129 SNQKAYNKL
+129 EKAYNNL
-138 NKELQQM
+138 NKELQDM
-145 PKALAAGEKAVNN
+145 PKSLTNAQKAVYK
-158 EVANYNNLQRKIDT
+158 ETASYNNLQRKVDT
-172 TTESYKKFKREQ
+172 TTEAFKKLRREQ
-184 AVKSSPWGTVTQD
+184 AIKSSPFGKMTQQ
-197 LDKYQ
+197 LDQYQ
-202 KKLNETGDKLVAFG
+202 KKLESISNKSTRVGRQMTLGVTTPVLAGFGAATKSAVEFNNQIQGMSALLNNGTLSSGELKIQLSGLSKASKKWAVEYGVSTNSINNGMEEIIKKGYSYEQTLGAMPSILDAAKASGDDFNTVMKNSTSILEQYGLKVESTEGTLKNTQRVTDSLTYVANATSAGFSDMG
-216 KKGSLY
+216 TAMEYVGPVAHGLNISLEQTASAIGLMSNNGIEGEKAGTALRGMLTRLLKPSKQNVEGFDALGISFRAFQKGSLTLPDLLDKIKKNTEDLTDSQRTALIAQAFGTEAQTGVNILVNQGADALRNLTNETKNADGY
-222 MAPVALG
+222 THKLAKTMNETAAANVKKFQSGLKVLGITLGNELLPAVTPIVKSLTKWTEEFGKLSPSTKKFIVMSGLLAASFGPIALG
-229 LGFATKKA
+229 LGA
-237 ADFEQQMSNTLSV
+237 MS
-250 MSPGEVNQY
+250 
-259 KDALR
+259 
-264 ELAIQQGT
+264 
-272 DTKYSALEAAQAQEE
+272 
-287 LLKAGLSVK
+287 
-296 DVINGGLSGALSLAT
+296 
-311 AGELDLAS
+311 
-319 AAEIAATVLNA
+319 
-330 FKDDNLSVADAANI
+330 
-344 LAGAANASATGVEEM
+344 
-359 KMSLQ
+359 
-364 QVSAVASGVGLSFDD
+364 
-379 TSTMLA
+379 
-385 VFAKNGL
+385 
-392 KGSDAGTSLKTMLQ
+392 
-406 RLHPTTK
+406 
-413 AAWQQF
+413 
-419 DALGL
+419 
-424 SIVDNETA
+424 
-432 MKVLQE
+432 
-438 NGVKPLSND
+438 
-447 TDKLMGQIQDL
+447 
-458 AKSLAGPKA
+458 
-467 SASKVNKEFEE
+467 
-478 LTVSTGAVHSA
+478 
-489 FYDTN
+489 
-494 GELKSAEEISGLLQS
+494 
-509 SLKDLSSEQ
+509 
-518 RSAALGAMFGSD
+518 
-530 AVRAGNIAYREGAD
+530 
-544 GIKKMR
+544 
-550 TEMGKVT
+550 
-557 ADDVAKMKMDNL
+557 
-569 KGTIEEIS
+569 
-577 GAIETFAISI
+577 
-587 GTSLTPVLRSLGK
+587 
-600 YIQQAADWFNGLNDS
+600 
-615 TKTVISTAGVV
+615 
-626 AVAIPVAGLA
+626 
-636 FGFIAK
+636 K
-642 GAAAAISPVKKL
+642 GAAFAINNVKKL
-654 TAALAEN
+654 TAALAKN
-661 SVAAGT
+661 SVAATENAIISRADGAAMSTVGKGT
-667 NAATTQLAGNALPVA
+667 
-682 GGKGKGFL
+682 KGKGLINGL
-690 GKAGSFFKGSKGTKA
+690 GNLIGLG
-705 LSTAD
+705 
-710 MAGDI
+710 
-715 ASYSKFGKI
+715 GKK
-724 GAGLKGIGKV
+724 GAGLKGAAKSADYAKDIAMYSKGGRIGKYIGAAGKVGKGVPV
-734 LPGLGI
+734 LGT
-740 ALSATQLI
+740 ALAATQLI

-801 AFGEKVQKEFPE
+801 AFGKKIQKEIPE
-813 YQQKFVDMWDGL
+813 YKAKFDLIWDAL
-825 SDSAKKHPI
+825 SFSAKEHPI
-834 LLAPVNQINDQIK
+834 LLNPVNQINDQIK
-847 IAKVGYA
+847 MAKAGYA
-854 EIKKAFSNP
+854 AIKDVFANP

-903 VITKSASA
+903 VITKSTSD

-932 NSTDKNLDTLSKNS
+932 KSTDKNLNTLSKNS
-946 MLSGADV
+946 MLSEADI

-971 KKNNEKIQKLNKDM
+971 KKNNEQIQKLNEDM
-985 AAKNAD
+985 ATKNAN
-991 ITKKEKADIKAIND
+991 ITKKEKADIKAINA

-1021 ITSIKRNAANQRKAS
+1021 ITSIKRNAANQRKTS
-1036 NQTYSNQIQTI
+1036 NQIYSNQIQAI
-1047 AKKQET
+1047 SKKQET

-1086 KVVSESKRAKDE
+1086 KVVSESKRAKDG

-1136 RSQKNKTVKAA
+1136 KSQKNKSVSEAKK
-1147 TEMHEQV
+1147 MHNGV
-1154 VSQAQS
+1154 VDQAKK
-1160 QATGHLNQV
+1160 QASGHLKQV
-1169 DWETGQSLSKW
+1169 DWETGESLSKW
-1180 DNFKV
+1180 DNFKAG
-1185 NLAGVINSV
+1185 LAKVINSV

-1205 SLPTIPEWKP
+1205 SLPTIEPWKP

-1230 KRTSYGSNLAMD
+1230 KRTSYGSQLAMD

-1267 KAQAQILGANGAEI
+1267 QAQAQILGANGAEI

-1311 ANGNS
+1311 ASGNS
-1316 SINDFL
+1316 TINDFL

-1375 DMLNYLKNSIGAPLE
+1375 DVLNYLKNSIGSPLE

-1426 DLSGSELKGIIAQI
+1426 DLSGGELKGIIAQI

-1453 SAVVDVNT
+1453 SGVVDVNT

-1572 GSVTINNNNNSN
+1572 GSVVVNSPDN
-1584 NNNNNLILEEMKKQN
+1584 SDMI
-1599 EYLKLLLMKSSKIV
+1599 LLLQQQNQILMQLLQ
-1613 IDKNS
+1613 KNS
-1618 IIETANEGLGV
+1618 DVYMDTNKVGSLVEPAITKMQNNRISRKDRVQGV
-1629 KWSRSNYE
+1629 RKR
-1637 DGGVT
+1637 D
-1642 F
+1642 

>member
-103 KKRFEQLSKSGN
+103 KKRYEQLQTSGT
-115 ATEKELKEAEKEVN
+115 ATTKELKAAEKEVKTN
-129 SNQKAYNKL
+129 EKAYNNL
-138 NKELQQM
+138 NKELQDM
-145 PKALAAGEKAVNN
+145 PKSLTNAQKAVYK
-158 EVANYNNLQRKIDT
+158 ETASYNNLQRKVDT
-172 TTESYKKFKREQ
+172 TTEAFKKLRREQ
-184 AVKSSPWGTVTQD
+184 AIKSSPFGKMTQQ
-197 LDKYQ
+197 LDQYQ
-202 KKLNETGDKLVAFG
+202 KKLESISNKSTRVGRQMTLGVTTPVLAGFGAATKSAVEFNNQIQGMSALLNNGTLSSGELKIQLSGLSKASKKWAVEYGVSTNSINNGMEEIIKKGYSYEQTLGAMPSILDAAKASGDDFNTVMKNSTSILEQYGLKVESTEGTLKNTQRVTDSLTYVANATSAGFSDMG
-216 KKGSLY
+216 TAMEYVGPVAHGLNISLEQTASAIGLMSNNGIEGEKAGTALRGMLTRLLKPSKQNVEGFDALGISFRAFQKGSLTLPDLLDKIKKNTEDLTDSQRTALIAQAFGTEAQTGVNILVNQGADALRNLTNETKNADGY
-222 MAPVALG
+222 THKLAKTMNETAAANVKKFQSGLKVLGITLGNELLPAVTPIVKSLTKWTEEFGKLSPSTKKFIVMSGLLAASFGPIALG
-229 LGFATKKA
+229 LGA
-237 ADFEQQMSNTLSV
+237 MS
-250 MSPGEVNQY
+250 
-259 KDALR
+259 
-264 ELAIQQGT
+264 
-272 DTKYSALEAAQAQEE
+272 
-287 LLKAGLSVK
+287 
-296 DVINGGLSGALSLAT
+296 
-311 AGELDLAS
+311 
-319 AAEIAATVLNA
+319 
-330 FKDDNLSVADAANI
+330 
-344 LAGAANASATGVEEM
+344 
-359 KMSLQ
+359 
-364 QVSAVASGVGLSFDD
+364 
-379 TSTMLA
+379 
-385 VFAKNGL
+385 
-392 KGSDAGTSLKTMLQ
+392 
-406 RLHPTTK
+406 
-413 AAWQQF
+413 
-419 DALGL
+419 
-424 SIVDNETA
+424 
-432 MKVLQE
+432 
-438 NGVKPLSND
+438 
-447 TDKLMGQIQDL
+447 
-458 AKSLAGPKA
+458 
-467 SASKVNKEFEE
+467 
-478 LTVSTGAVHSA
+478 
-489 FYDTN
+489 
-494 GELKSAEEISGLLQS
+494 
-509 SLKDLSSEQ
+509 
-518 RSAALGAMFGSD
+518 
-530 AVRAGNIAYREGAD
+530 
-544 GIKKMR
+544 
-550 TEMGKVT
+550 
-557 ADDVAKMKMDNL
+557 
-569 KGTIEEIS
+569 
-577 GAIETFAISI
+577 
-587 GTSLTPVLRSLGK
+587 
-600 YIQQAADWFNGLNDS
+600 
-615 TKTVISTAGVV
+615 
-626 AVAIPVAGLA
+626 
-636 FGFIAK
+636 K
-642 GAAAAISPVKKL
+642 GAAFAINNVKKL
-654 TAALAEN
+654 TAALAKN
-661 SVAAGT
+661 SVAATENAIISRADGAAMSTVGKGT
-667 NAATTQLAGNALPVA
+667 
-682 GGKGKGFL
+682 KGKGLINGL
-690 GKAGSFFKGSKGTKA
+690 GNLIGLG
-705 LSTAD
+705 
-710 MAGDI
+710 
-715 ASYSKFGKI
+715 GKK
-724 GAGLKGIGKV
+724 GAGLKGAAKSADYAKDIAMYSKGGRIGKYIGAAGKVGKGVPV
-734 LPGLGI
+734 LGT
-740 ALSATQLI
+740 ALAATQLI

-801 AFGEKVQKEFPE
+801 AFGKKVQKEFPE

-834 LLAPVNQINDQIK
+834 LLNPVNQINDQIK
-847 IAKVGYA
+847 MAKVGYA
-854 EIKKAFSNP
+854 AIKDVFANP

-932 NSTDKNLDTLSKNS
+932 NSTDKNLNTLSKNS
-946 MLSGADV
+946 MLSEADV

-971 KKNNEKIQKLNKDM
+971 KKNNEQIQKLNKDM

-991 ITKKEKADIKAIND
+991 ITKKEKADIKAINA

-1021 ITSIKRNAANQRKAS
+1021 VTSIKRNAANQRKAS

-1215 AGYNNN
+1215 KGYNNDTKKIN
-1221 TKTSKSSSK
+1221 TS

-1267 KAQAQILGANGAEI
+1267 NAQAQILGANGAEI

-1362 VGVKMGNDGNLGS
+1362 AGVKMGNDGNLGS
-1375 DMLNYLKNSIGAPLE
+1375 DVLNYLKNSIGSPLE

-1426 DLSGSELKGIIAQI
+1426 DLSGGELKGIIAQI

-1557 QLIKKTKEIIGMNDG
+1557 QLIKKTKEIIGINDG
-1572 GSVTINNNNNSN
+1572 GSVVVNSPDN
-1584 NNNNNLILEEMKKQN
+1584 SEMV
-1599 EYLKLLLMKSSKIV
+1599 LLLQQQNQILMQLLQ
-1613 IDKNS
+1613 KNS
-1618 IIETANEGLGV
+1618 DVYLDVDKVGKLVEAVITKTQNNRISRKDRVQGV
-1629 KWSRSNYE
+1629 RTTWQK
-1637 DGGVT
+1637 
-1642 F
+1642 

>member
-103 KKRFEQLSKSGN
+103 KKRYEQLQTSGT
-115 ATEKELKEAEKEVN
+115 ATTKELKAAEKEVKTN
-129 SNQKAYNKL
+129 EKAYNNL
-138 NKELQQM
+138 NKELQDM
-145 PKALAAGEKAVNN
+145 PKSLTNAQKAVYK
-158 EVANYNNLQRKIDT
+158 ETASYNNLQRKVDT
-172 TTESYKKFKREQ
+172 TTEAFKKLRREQ
-184 AVKSSPWGTVTQD
+184 AIKSSPFGKMTQQ
-197 LDKYQ
+197 LDQYQ
-202 KKLNETGDKLVAFG
+202 KKLESISNKSTRVGRQMTLGVTTPVLAGFGAATKSAVEFNNQIQGMSALLNNGTLSSGELKIQLSGLSKASKKWAVEYGVSTNSINNGMEEIIKKGYSYEQTLGAMPSILDAAKASGDDFNTVMKNSTSILEQYGLKVESTEGTLKNTQRVTDSLTYVANATSAGFSDMG
-216 KKGSLY
+216 TAMEYVGPVAHGLNISLEQTASAIGLMSNNGIEGEKAGTALRGMLTRLLKPSKQNVEGFDALGISFRAFQKGSLTLPDLLDKIKKNTEDLTDSQRTALIAQAFGTEAQTGVNILVNQGADALRNLTNETKNADGY
-222 MAPVALG
+222 THKLAKTMNETAAANVKKFQSGLKVLGITLGNELLPAVTPIVKSLTKWTEEFGKLSPSTKKFIVMSGLLAASFGPIALG
-229 LGFATKKA
+229 LGA
-237 ADFEQQMSNTLSV
+237 MS
-250 MSPGEVNQY
+250 
-259 KDALR
+259 
-264 ELAIQQGT
+264 
-272 DTKYSALEAAQAQEE
+272 
-287 LLKAGLSVK
+287 
-296 DVINGGLSGALSLAT
+296 
-311 AGELDLAS
+311 
-319 AAEIAATVLNA
+319 
-330 FKDDNLSVADAANI
+330 
-344 LAGAANASATGVEEM
+344 
-359 KMSLQ
+359 
-364 QVSAVASGVGLSFDD
+364 
-379 TSTMLA
+379 
-385 VFAKNGL
+385 
-392 KGSDAGTSLKTMLQ
+392 
-406 RLHPTTK
+406 
-413 AAWQQF
+413 
-419 DALGL
+419 
-424 SIVDNETA
+424 
-432 MKVLQE
+432 
-438 NGVKPLSND
+438 
-447 TDKLMGQIQDL
+447 
-458 AKSLAGPKA
+458 
-467 SASKVNKEFEE
+467 
-478 LTVSTGAVHSA
+478 
-489 FYDTN
+489 
-494 GELKSAEEISGLLQS
+494 
-509 SLKDLSSEQ
+509 
-518 RSAALGAMFGSD
+518 
-530 AVRAGNIAYREGAD
+530 
-544 GIKKMR
+544 
-550 TEMGKVT
+550 
-557 ADDVAKMKMDNL
+557 
-569 KGTIEEIS
+569 
-577 GAIETFAISI
+577 
-587 GTSLTPVLRSLGK
+587 
-600 YIQQAADWFNGLNDS
+600 
-615 TKTVISTAGVV
+615 
-626 AVAIPVAGLA
+626 
-636 FGFIAK
+636 K
-642 GAAAAISPVKKL
+642 GAAFAINNVKKL
-654 TAALAEN
+654 TAALAKN
-661 SVAAGT
+661 SVAATENAIISRADGAAMSTVGKGT
-667 NAATTQLAGNALPVA
+667 
-682 GGKGKGFL
+682 KGKGLINGL
-690 GKAGSFFKGSKGTKA
+690 GNLIGLG
-705 LSTAD
+705 
-710 MAGDI
+710 
-715 ASYSKFGKI
+715 GKK
-724 GAGLKGIGKV
+724 GAGLKGAAKSADYAKDIAMYSKGGRIGKYIGAAGKVGKGVPV
-734 LPGLGI
+734 LGT
-740 ALSATQLI
+740 ALAATQLI

-801 AFGEKVQKEFPE
+801 AFGKKIQKEIPE
-813 YQQKFVDMWDGL
+813 YKAKFDLIWDAL
-825 SDSAKKHPI
+825 SFSAKEHPI
-834 LLAPVNQINDQIK
+834 LLNPVNQINDQIK
-847 IAKVGYA
+847 MAKAGYA
-854 EIKKAFSNP
+854 AIKDVFANP

-903 VITKSASA
+903 VITKSTSD

-932 NSTDKNLDTLSKNS
+932 KSTDKNLNTLSKNS
-946 MLSGADV
+946 MLSEADI

-971 KKNNEKIQKLNKDM
+971 KKNNEQIQKLNEDM
-985 AAKNAD
+985 ATKNAN
-991 ITKKEKADIKAIND
+991 ITKKEKADIKAINA

-1021 ITSIKRNAANQRKAS
+1021 ITSIKRNAANQRKTS
-1036 NQTYSNQIQTI
+1036 NQIYSNQIQAI
-1047 AKKQET
+1047 SKKQET

-1086 KVVSESKRAKDE
+1086 KVVSESKRAKDG

-1136 RSQKNKTVKAA
+1136 KSQKNKSVSEAKK
-1147 TEMHEQV
+1147 MHNGV
-1154 VSQAQS
+1154 VDQAKK
-1160 QATGHLNQV
+1160 QASGHLKQV
-1169 DWETGQSLSKW
+1169 DWETGESLSKW
-1180 DNFKV
+1180 DNFKAG
-1185 NLAGVINSV
+1185 LAKVINSV

-1205 SLPTIPEWKP
+1205 SLPTIEPWKP

-1230 KRTSYGSNLAMD
+1230 KRTSYGSQLAMD

-1267 KAQAQILGANGAEI
+1267 QAQAQILGANGAEI

-1362 VGVKMGNDGNLGS
+1362 AGVKMGNDGNLGS
-1375 DMLNYLKNSIGAPLE
+1375 DVLNYLKNSIGSPLE

-1426 DLSGSELKGIIAQI
+1426 DLSGGELKGIIAQI

-1480 YRMKGHNNIFSGYD
+1480 YKMKGHNNIFSGYD

-1557 QLIKKTKEIIGMNDG
+1557 QLIKKTKEIIGINDG
-1572 GSVTINNNNNSN
+1572 GSVVVNSPDN
-1584 NNNNNLILEEMKKQN
+1584 SEMV
-1599 EYLKLLLMKSSKIV
+1599 LLLQQQNQILMQLLQ
-1613 IDKNS
+1613 KNS
-1618 IIETANEGLGV
+1618 DVYLDVDKVGKLVEAVITKTQNNRISRKDRVQGV
-1629 KWSRSNYE
+1629 RTTWQK
-1637 DGGVT
+1637 
-1642 F
+1642 

>member
-103 KKRFEQLSKSGN
+103 KKRYEQLQTSGT
-115 ATEKELKEAEKEVN
+115 ATTKELKAAEKEVKTN
-129 SNQKAYNKL
+129 EKAYNNL
-138 NKELQQM
+138 NKELQDM
-145 PKALAAGEKAVNN
+145 PKSLTNAQKAVYK
-158 EVANYNNLQRKIDT
+158 ETASYNNLQRKVDT
-172 TTESYKKFKREQ
+172 TTEAFKKLRREQ
-184 AVKSSPWGTVTQD
+184 AIKSSPFGKMTQQ
-197 LDKYQ
+197 LDQYQ
-202 KKLNETGDKLVAFG
+202 KKLESISNKSTRVGRQMTLGVTTPVLAGFGAATKSAVEFNNQIQGMSALLNNGTLSSGELKIQLSGLSKASKKWAVEYGVSTNSINNGMEEIIKKGYSYEQTLGAMPSILDAAKASGDDFNTVMKNSTSILEQYGLKVESTEGTLKNTQRVTDSLTYVANATSAGFSDMG
-216 KKGSLY
+216 TAMEYVGPVAHGLNISLEQTASAIGLMSNNGIEGEKAGTALRGMLTRLLKPSKQNVEGFDALGISFRAFQKGSLTLPDLLDKIKKNTEDLTDSQRTALIAQAFGTEAQTGVNILVNQGADALRNLTNETKNADGY
-222 MAPVALG
+222 THKLAKTMNETAAANVKKFQSGLKVLGITLGNELLPAVTPIVKSLTKWTEEFGKLSPSTKKFIVMSGLLAASFGPIALG
-229 LGFATKKA
+229 LGA
-237 ADFEQQMSNTLSV
+237 MS
-250 MSPGEVNQY
+250 
-259 KDALR
+259 
-264 ELAIQQGT
+264 
-272 DTKYSALEAAQAQEE
+272 
-287 LLKAGLSVK
+287 
-296 DVINGGLSGALSLAT
+296 
-311 AGELDLAS
+311 
-319 AAEIAATVLNA
+319 
-330 FKDDNLSVADAANI
+330 
-344 LAGAANASATGVEEM
+344 
-359 KMSLQ
+359 
-364 QVSAVASGVGLSFDD
+364 
-379 TSTMLA
+379 
-385 VFAKNGL
+385 
-392 KGSDAGTSLKTMLQ
+392 
-406 RLHPTTK
+406 
-413 AAWQQF
+413 
-419 DALGL
+419 
-424 SIVDNETA
+424 
-432 MKVLQE
+432 
-438 NGVKPLSND
+438 
-447 TDKLMGQIQDL
+447 
-458 AKSLAGPKA
+458 
-467 SASKVNKEFEE
+467 
-478 LTVSTGAVHSA
+478 
-489 FYDTN
+489 
-494 GELKSAEEISGLLQS
+494 
-509 SLKDLSSEQ
+509 
-518 RSAALGAMFGSD
+518 
-530 AVRAGNIAYREGAD
+530 
-544 GIKKMR
+544 
-550 TEMGKVT
+550 
-557 ADDVAKMKMDNL
+557 
-569 KGTIEEIS
+569 
-577 GAIETFAISI
+577 
-587 GTSLTPVLRSLGK
+587 
-600 YIQQAADWFNGLNDS
+600 
-615 TKTVISTAGVV
+615 
-626 AVAIPVAGLA
+626 
-636 FGFIAK
+636 K
-642 GAAAAISPVKKL
+642 GAAFAINNVKKL
-654 TAALAEN
+654 TAALAKN
-661 SVAAGT
+661 SVAATENAIISRADGAAMSTVGKGT
-667 NAATTQLAGNALPVA
+667 
-682 GGKGKGFL
+682 KGKGLINGL
-690 GKAGSFFKGSKGTKA
+690 GNLIGLG
-705 LSTAD
+705 
-710 MAGDI
+710 
-715 ASYSKFGKI
+715 GKK
-724 GAGLKGIGKV
+724 GAGLKGAAKSADYAKDIAMYSKGGRIGKYIGAAGKVGKGVPV
-734 LPGLGI
+734 LGT
-740 ALSATQLI
+740 ALAATQLI

-760 SAGGSL
+760 SAAGSL

-801 AFGEKVQKEFPE
+801 AFGKKIQKEIPE
-813 YQQKFVDMWDGL
+813 YKAKFDLIWEAL
-825 SDSAKKHPI
+825 SFSAKEHPI
-834 LLAPVNQINDQIK
+834 LLNPVNQINDQIK
-847 IAKVGYA
+847 MAKAGYA
-854 EIKKAFSNP
+854 AIKDVFANP

-903 VITKSASA
+903 VITKSTSA

-932 NSTDKNLDTLSKNS
+932 KSSDKNLNTLSKNGLLAEHE
-946 MLSGADV
+946 M
-953 KAVKEKQAKIQKL
+953 IQIQLEQKRNQDNK
-966 SLDEV
+966 LDEV
-971 KKNNEKIQKLNKDM
+971 KKNNEQIQKLNKDM
-985 AAKNAD
+985 ATKNAD

-1016 SEEQQ
+1016 SEEQK
-1021 ITSIKRNAANQRKAS
+1021 ITTIKRNAANQRKTS
-1036 NQTYSNQIQTI
+1036 NQMYSNQIQTI
-1047 AKKQET
+1047 SKKQET

-1086 KVVSESKRAKDE
+1086 KVVKESKRAKDG

-1103 NKKYKDVVAAA
+1103 NSKYKKVVAAA
-1114 DKEYYVNGTITK
+1114 DEEYYVNGNITK

-1136 RSQKNKTVKAA
+1136 KSQKNKTVKAA

-1160 QATGHLNQV
+1160 QASGHLKQV
-1169 DWETGQSLSKW
+1169 DWETGDSLSKW

-1185 NLAGVINSV
+1185 SLAGVINSV
-1194 TGGINKVLKFF
+1194 TGGVNKVLKFF

-1215 AGYNNN
+1215 KGYNDDTKKIN
-1221 TKTSKSSSK
+1221 TS
-1230 KRTSYGSNLAMD
+1230 KRTSYGSQLAMD

-1362 VGVKMGNDGNLGS
+1362 AGVKMGNDGNLGS
-1375 DMLNYLKNSIGAPLE
+1375 DVLNYLKNSIGSPLE

-1426 DLSGSELKGIIAQI
+1426 DLSGGELKGIIAQI

-1557 QLIKKTKEIIGMNDG
+1557 QLIKKTKEIIGINDG
-1572 GSVTINNNNNSN
+1572 GSVVVNSPDN
-1584 NNNNNLILEEMKKQN
+1584 SEMV
-1599 EYLKLLLMKSSKIV
+1599 LLLQQQNQILMQLLQ
-1613 IDKNS
+1613 KNS
-1618 IIETANEGLGV
+1618 DVYLDVDKVGKLVEAVITKTQNNRISRKDRVQGV
-1629 KWSRSNYE
+1629 RTTWQK
-1637 DGGVT
+1637 
-1642 F
+1642 

>member
-103 KKRFEQLSKSGN
+103 KKRYEQLQTSGT
-115 ATEKELKEAEKEVN
+115 ATTKELKAAEKEVKTN
-129 SNQKAYNKL
+129 EKAYNNL
-138 NKELQQM
+138 NKELQDM
-145 PKALAAGEKAVNN
+145 PKSLTNAQKAVYK
-158 EVANYNNLQRKIDT
+158 ETASYNNLQRKVDT
-172 TTESYKKFKREQ
+172 TTEAFKKLRREQ
-184 AVKSSPWGTVTQD
+184 AIKSSPFGKMTQQ
-197 LDKYQ
+197 LDQYQ
-202 KKLNETGDKLVAFG
+202 KKLESISNKSTRVGRQMTLGVTTPVLAGFGAATKSAVEFNNQIQGMSALLNNGTLSSGELKIQLSGLSKASKKWAVEYGVSTNSINNGMEEIIKKGYSYEQTLGAMPSILDAAKASGDDFNTVMKNSTSILEQYGLKVESTEGTLKNTQRVTDSLTYVANATSAGFSDMG
-216 KKGSLY
+216 TAMEYVGPVAHGLNISLEQTASAIGLMSNNGIEGEKAGTALRGMLTRLLKPSKQNVEGFDALGISFRAFQKGSLTLPDLLDKIKKNTEDLTDSQRTALIAQAFGTEAQTGVNILVNQGADALRNLTNETKNADGY
-222 MAPVALG
+222 THKLAKTMNETAAANVKKFQSGLKVLGITLGNELLPAVTPIVKSLTKWTEEFGKLSPSTKKFIVMSGLLAASFGPIALG
-229 LGFATKKA
+229 LGA
-237 ADFEQQMSNTLSV
+237 MS
-250 MSPGEVNQY
+250 
-259 KDALR
+259 
-264 ELAIQQGT
+264 
-272 DTKYSALEAAQAQEE
+272 
-287 LLKAGLSVK
+287 
-296 DVINGGLSGALSLAT
+296 
-311 AGELDLAS
+311 
-319 AAEIAATVLNA
+319 
-330 FKDDNLSVADAANI
+330 
-344 LAGAANASATGVEEM
+344 
-359 KMSLQ
+359 
-364 QVSAVASGVGLSFDD
+364 
-379 TSTMLA
+379 
-385 VFAKNGL
+385 
-392 KGSDAGTSLKTMLQ
+392 
-406 RLHPTTK
+406 
-413 AAWQQF
+413 
-419 DALGL
+419 
-424 SIVDNETA
+424 
-432 MKVLQE
+432 
-438 NGVKPLSND
+438 
-447 TDKLMGQIQDL
+447 
-458 AKSLAGPKA
+458 
-467 SASKVNKEFEE
+467 
-478 LTVSTGAVHSA
+478 
-489 FYDTN
+489 
-494 GELKSAEEISGLLQS
+494 
-509 SLKDLSSEQ
+509 
-518 RSAALGAMFGSD
+518 
-530 AVRAGNIAYREGAD
+530 
-544 GIKKMR
+544 
-550 TEMGKVT
+550 
-557 ADDVAKMKMDNL
+557 
-569 KGTIEEIS
+569 
-577 GAIETFAISI
+577 
-587 GTSLTPVLRSLGK
+587 
-600 YIQQAADWFNGLNDS
+600 
-615 TKTVISTAGVV
+615 
-626 AVAIPVAGLA
+626 
-636 FGFIAK
+636 K
-642 GAAAAISPVKKL
+642 GAAFAINNVKKL
-654 TAALAEN
+654 TAALAKN
-661 SVAAGT
+661 SVAATENAIISRADGAAISTVGKGT
-667 NAATTQLAGNALPVA
+667 
-682 GGKGKGFL
+682 KGKGLINGL
-690 GKAGSFFKGSKGTKA
+690 GNLIGLG
-705 LSTAD
+705 
-710 MAGDI
+710 
-715 ASYSKFGKI
+715 GKK
-724 GAGLKGIGKV
+724 GAGLKGAAKSADYAKDIAMYSKGGRIGKYIGAAGKVGKGVPV
-734 LPGLGI
+734 LGT
-740 ALSATQLI
+740 ALAATQLI

-760 SAGGSL
+760 SAAGSL

-801 AFGEKVQKEFPE
+801 AFGKKVQKEFPE
-813 YQQKFVDMWDGL
+813 YQQKFVNMWDGL

-847 IAKVGYA
+847 MAKAGYA
-854 EIKKAFSNP
+854 AIKDVFANP

-903 VITKSASA
+903 VITKSTSA

-921 ALVEKSFEKTK
+921 VLVEKSFEKTK
-932 NSTDKNLDTLSKNS
+932 KSSDKNLNTLSKNS
-946 MLSGADV
+946 MLSEADI

-1036 NQTYSNQIQTI
+1036 NQSYSNQIQTI

-1136 RSQKNKTVKAA
+1136 RSQKNKSVSEAKK
-1147 TEMHEQV
+1147 MHNGV
-1154 VSQAQS
+1154 VDQAKK
-1160 QATGHLNQV
+1160 QASGHLKQV
-1169 DWETGQSLSKW
+1169 DWETGESLSKW
-1180 DNFKV
+1180 DNFKAG
-1185 NLAGVINSV
+1185 LAKVINSV

-1205 SLPTIPEWKP
+1205 SLPTIEPWKP

-1230 KRTSYGSNLAMD
+1230 KRTSYGSQLAMD

-1267 KAQAQILGANGAEI
+1267 QAQAQILGANGAEI

-1362 VGVKMGNDGNLGS
+1362 AGVKMGNDGNLGS
-1375 DMLNYLKNSIGAPLE
+1375 DVLNYLKNSIGSPLE

-1426 DLSGSELKGIIAQI
+1426 DLSGGELKGIIAQI

-1557 QLIKKTKEIIGMNDG
+1557 QLIKKTKEIIGINDG
-1572 GSVTINNNNNSN
+1572 GSVVVNSPDN
-1584 NNNNNLILEEMKKQN
+1584 SEMV
-1599 EYLKLLLMKSSKIV
+1599 LLLQQQNQILMQLLQ
-1613 IDKNS
+1613 KNS
-1618 IIETANEGLGV
+1618 DVYLDVDKVGKLVEAVITKTQNNRISRKDRVQGV
-1629 KWSRSNYE
+1629 RTTWQK
-1637 DGGVT
+1637 
-1642 F
+1642 

>member
-103 KKRFEQLSKSGN
+103 KKRYEQLQTSGT
-115 ATEKELKEAEKEVN
+115 ATTKELKAAEKEVKTN
-129 SNQKAYNKL
+129 EKAYNNL
-138 NKELQQM
+138 NKELQDM
-145 PKALAAGEKAVNN
+145 PKSLTNAQKAVYK
-158 EVANYNNLQRKIDT
+158 ETASYNNLQRKVDT
-172 TTESYKKFKREQ
+172 TTEAFKKLRREQ
-184 AVKSSPWGTVTQD
+184 AIKSSPFGKMTQQ
-197 LDKYQ
+197 LDQYQ
-202 KKLNETGDKLVAFG
+202 KKLESISNKSTRVGRQMTLGVTTPVLAGFGAATKSAVEFNNQIQGMSALLNNGTLSSGELKIQLSGLSKASKKWAVEYGVSTNSINNGMEEIIKKGYSYEQTLGAMPSILDAAKASGDDFNTVMKNSTSILEQYGLKVESTEGTLKNTQRVTDSLTYVANATSAGFSDMG
-216 KKGSLY
+216 TAMEYVGPVAHGLNISLEQTASAIGLMSNNGIEGEKAGTALRGMLTRLLKPSKQNVEGFDALGISFRAFQKGSLTLPDLLDKIKKNTEDLTDSQRTALIAQAFGTEAQTGVNILVNQGADALRNLTNETKNADGY
-222 MAPVALG
+222 THKLAKTMNETAAANVKKFQSGLKVLGITLGNELLPAVTPIVKSLTKWTEEFGKLSPSTKKFIVMSGLLAASFGPIALG
-229 LGFATKKA
+229 LGA
-237 ADFEQQMSNTLSV
+237 MS
-250 MSPGEVNQY
+250 
-259 KDALR
+259 
-264 ELAIQQGT
+264 
-272 DTKYSALEAAQAQEE
+272 
-287 LLKAGLSVK
+287 
-296 DVINGGLSGALSLAT
+296 
-311 AGELDLAS
+311 
-319 AAEIAATVLNA
+319 
-330 FKDDNLSVADAANI
+330 
-344 LAGAANASATGVEEM
+344 
-359 KMSLQ
+359 
-364 QVSAVASGVGLSFDD
+364 
-379 TSTMLA
+379 
-385 VFAKNGL
+385 
-392 KGSDAGTSLKTMLQ
+392 
-406 RLHPTTK
+406 
-413 AAWQQF
+413 
-419 DALGL
+419 
-424 SIVDNETA
+424 
-432 MKVLQE
+432 
-438 NGVKPLSND
+438 
-447 TDKLMGQIQDL
+447 
-458 AKSLAGPKA
+458 
-467 SASKVNKEFEE
+467 
-478 LTVSTGAVHSA
+478 
-489 FYDTN
+489 
-494 GELKSAEEISGLLQS
+494 
-509 SLKDLSSEQ
+509 
-518 RSAALGAMFGSD
+518 
-530 AVRAGNIAYREGAD
+530 
-544 GIKKMR
+544 
-550 TEMGKVT
+550 
-557 ADDVAKMKMDNL
+557 
-569 KGTIEEIS
+569 
-577 GAIETFAISI
+577 
-587 GTSLTPVLRSLGK
+587 
-600 YIQQAADWFNGLNDS
+600 
-615 TKTVISTAGVV
+615 
-626 AVAIPVAGLA
+626 
-636 FGFIAK
+636 K
-642 GAAAAISPVKKL
+642 GAAFAINNVKKL
-654 TAALAEN
+654 TAALAKN
-661 SVAAGT
+661 SVAATENAIISRADGAAMSTVGKGT
-667 NAATTQLAGNALPVA
+667 
-682 GGKGKGFL
+682 KGKGLINGL
-690 GKAGSFFKGSKGTKA
+690 GNLIGLG
-705 LSTAD
+705 
-710 MAGDI
+710 
-715 ASYSKFGKI
+715 GKK
-724 GAGLKGIGKV
+724 GAGLKGAAKSADYAKDIAMYSKGGRIGKYIGAAGKVGKGVPV
-734 LPGLGI
+734 LGT
-740 ALSATQLI
+740 ALAATQLI

-760 SAGGSL
+760 SAAGSL

-801 AFGEKVQKEFPE
+801 AFGKKIQKEIPE
-813 YQQKFVDMWDGL
+813 YKAKFDLIWEAL
-825 SDSAKKHPI
+825 SFSAKEHPI
-834 LLAPVNQINDQIK
+834 LLNPVNQINDQIK
-847 IAKVGYA
+847 MAKAGYA
-854 EIKKAFSNP
+854 AIKDVFANP

-903 VITKSASA
+903 VITKSTSA

-921 ALVEKSFEKTK
+921 VLVEKSFEKTK
-932 NSTDKNLDTLSKNS
+932 KSTDKNLNTLSKNS
-946 MLSGADV
+946 MLSEADI

-991 ITKKEKADIKAIND
+991 ITKKEKADIKAINA

-1021 ITSIKRNAANQRKAS
+1021 VTSIKRNAANQRKAS
-1036 NQTYSNQIQTI
+1036 NQSYSNQIQTI
-1047 AKKQET
+1047 SKKQET

-1086 KVVSESKRAKDE
+1086 KVVKESKRAKDG

-1103 NKKYKDVVAAA
+1103 NSKYKKVVAAA
-1114 DKEYYVNGTITK
+1114 DEEYYVNGNITK

-1136 RSQKNKTVKAA
+1136 KSQKNKTVKAA

-1160 QATGHLNQV
+1160 QASGHLKQV
-1169 DWETGQSLSKW
+1169 DWETGDSLSKW

-1185 NLAGVINSV
+1185 SLAGVINSV
-1194 TGGINKVLKFF
+1194 TGGVNKVLKFF
-1205 SLPTIPEWKP
+1205 SLPTIEPWKP
-1215 AGYNNN
+1215 KGYNDDTKKIN
-1221 TKTSKSSSK
+1221 TS
-1230 KRTSYGSNLAMD
+1230 KRTSYGSQLAMD
-1242 YTGSNNASGQI
+1242 YKGSNNASGKI

-1311 ANGNS
+1311 ASGNS
-1316 SINDFL
+1316 TINDFL
-1322 SDAWDGT
+1322 SDAWNGT

-1537 VAENNKPEVVIP
+1537 VAESNKPEVVIP

-1572 GSVTINNNNNSN
+1572 GSVVVNSPDN
-1584 NNNNNLILEEMKKQN
+1584 SDMI
-1599 EYLKLLLMKSSKIV
+1599 LLLQQQNQILMQLLQ
-1613 IDKNS
+1613 KNS
-1618 IIETANEGLGV
+1618 DVYMDTNKVGSLVEPAITKMQNNRISRKDRVQGV
-1629 KWSRSNYE
+1629 RKR
-1637 DGGVT
+1637 D
-1642 F
+1642 

>member
-1 MNKLQGLS
+1 
-9 INLDLDATRVDE
+9 
-21 GMKGLKRTLGSVNSE
+21 
-36 MKANLSA
+36 
-43 FGKGE
+43 
-48 KTLSRYETE
+48 
-57 LDGLNKKLSVQSKMV
+57 GLNKKLSVQSKMV

-103 KKRFEQLSKSGN
+103 KKRYEQLQTSGT
-115 ATEKELKEAEKEVN
+115 ATTKELKAAEKEVKTN
-129 SNQKAYNKL
+129 EKAYNNL
-138 NKELQQM
+138 NKELQDM
-145 PKALAAGEKAVNN
+145 PKSLTNAQKAVYK
-158 EVANYNNLQRKIDT
+158 ETASYNNLQRKVDT
-172 TTESYKKFKREQ
+172 TTEAFKKLRREQ
-184 AVKSSPWGTVTQD
+184 AIKSSPFGKMTQQ
-197 LDKYQ
+197 LDQYQ
-202 KKLNETGDKLVAFG
+202 KKLESISNKSTRVGRQMTLGVTTPVLAGFGAATKSAVEFNNQIQGMSALLNNGTLSSGELKIQLSGLSKASKKWAVEYGVSTNSINNGMEEIIKKGYSYEQTLGAMPSILDAAKASGDDFNTVMKNSTSILEQYGLKVESTEGTLKNTQRVTDSLTYVANATSAGFSDMG
-216 KKGSLY
+216 TAMEYVGPVAHGLNISLEQTASAIGLMSNNGIEGEKAGTALRGMLTRLLKPSKQNVEGFDALGISFRAFQKGSLTLPDLLDKIKKNTEDLTDSQRTALIAQAFGTEAQTGVNILVNQGADALRNLTNETKNADGY
-222 MAPVALG
+222 THKLAKTMNETAAANVKKFQSGLKVLGITLGNELLPAVTPIVKSLTKWTEEFGKLSPSTKKFIVMSGLLAASFGPIALG
-229 LGFATKKA
+229 LGA
-237 ADFEQQMSNTLSV
+237 MS
-250 MSPGEVNQY
+250 
-259 KDALR
+259 
-264 ELAIQQGT
+264 
-272 DTKYSALEAAQAQEE
+272 
-287 LLKAGLSVK
+287 
-296 DVINGGLSGALSLAT
+296 
-311 AGELDLAS
+311 
-319 AAEIAATVLNA
+319 
-330 FKDDNLSVADAANI
+330 
-344 LAGAANASATGVEEM
+344 
-359 KMSLQ
+359 
-364 QVSAVASGVGLSFDD
+364 
-379 TSTMLA
+379 
-385 VFAKNGL
+385 
-392 KGSDAGTSLKTMLQ
+392 
-406 RLHPTTK
+406 
-413 AAWQQF
+413 
-419 DALGL
+419 
-424 SIVDNETA
+424 
-432 MKVLQE
+432 
-438 NGVKPLSND
+438 
-447 TDKLMGQIQDL
+447 
-458 AKSLAGPKA
+458 
-467 SASKVNKEFEE
+467 
-478 LTVSTGAVHSA
+478 
-489 FYDTN
+489 
-494 GELKSAEEISGLLQS
+494 
-509 SLKDLSSEQ
+509 
-518 RSAALGAMFGSD
+518 
-530 AVRAGNIAYREGAD
+530 
-544 GIKKMR
+544 
-550 TEMGKVT
+550 
-557 ADDVAKMKMDNL
+557 
-569 KGTIEEIS
+569 
-577 GAIETFAISI
+577 
-587 GTSLTPVLRSLGK
+587 
-600 YIQQAADWFNGLNDS
+600 
-615 TKTVISTAGVV
+615 
-626 AVAIPVAGLA
+626 
-636 FGFIAK
+636 K
-642 GAAAAISPVKKL
+642 GAAFAINNVKKL
-654 TAALAEN
+654 TAALAKN
-661 SVAAGT
+661 SVAATENAIISRADGAAMSTVGKGT
-667 NAATTQLAGNALPVA
+667 
-682 GGKGKGFL
+682 KGKGLINGL
-690 GKAGSFFKGSKGTKA
+690 GNLIGLG
-705 LSTAD
+705 
-710 MAGDI
+710 
-715 ASYSKFGKI
+715 GKK
-724 GAGLKGIGKV
+724 GAGLKGAAKSADYAKDIAMYSKGGRIGKYIGAAGKVGKGVPV
-734 LPGLGI
+734 LGT
-740 ALSATQLI
+740 ALAATQLI

-801 AFGEKVQKEFPE
+801 AFGKKIQKEIPE
-813 YQQKFVDMWDGL
+813 YKAKFDLIWDAL
-825 SDSAKKHPI
+825 SFSAKEHPI
-834 LLAPVNQINDQIK
+834 LLNPVNQINDQIK
-847 IAKVGYA
+847 MAKAGYA
-854 EIKKAFSNP
+854 AIKDVFANP

-903 VITKSASA
+903 VITKSTSD

-932 NSTDKNLDTLSKNS
+932 KSTDKNLNTLSKNS
-946 MLSGADV
+946 MLSEADI

-971 KKNNEKIQKLNKDM
+971 KKNNEQIQKLNEDM
-985 AAKNAD
+985 ATKNAN
-991 ITKKEKADIKAIND
+991 ITKKEKADIKAINA

-1021 ITSIKRNAANQRKAS
+1021 ITSIKRNAANQRKTS
-1036 NQTYSNQIQTI
+1036 NQIYSNQIQAI
-1047 AKKQET
+1047 SKKQET

-1086 KVVSESKRAKDE
+1086 KVVSESKRAKDG

-1136 RSQKNKTVKAA
+1136 KSQKNKSVSEAKK
-1147 TEMHEQV
+1147 MHNGV
-1154 VSQAQS
+1154 VDQAKK
-1160 QATGHLNQV
+1160 QASGHLKQV
-1169 DWETGQSLSKW
+1169 DWETGESLSKW
-1180 DNFKV
+1180 DNFKAG
-1185 NLAGVINSV
+1185 LAKVINSV

-1205 SLPTIPEWKP
+1205 SLPTIEPWKP

-1230 KRTSYGSNLAMD
+1230 KRTSYGSQLAMD

-1267 KAQAQILGANGAEI
+1267 QAQAQILGANGAEI

-1362 VGVKMGNDGNLGS
+1362 AGVKMGNDGNLGS
-1375 DMLNYLKNSIGAPLE
+1375 DVLNYLKNSIGSPLE

-1426 DLSGSELKGIIAQI
+1426 DLSGGELKGIIAQI

-1480 YRMKGHNNIFSGYD
+1480 
-1494 QLLAF
+1494 
-1499 FNNSSWRNDLPYGK
+1499 
-1513 RGWGPRGHR
+1513 
-1522 RFANGGFVNKNEMIE
+1522 
-1537 VAENNKPEVVIP
+1537 
-1549 LTRKNRAV
+1549 
-1557 QLIKKTKEIIGMNDG
+1557 
-1572 GSVTINNNNNSN
+1572 
-1584 NNNNNLILEEMKKQN
+1584 
-1599 EYLKLLLMKSSKIV
+1599 
-1613 IDKNS
+1613 
-1618 IIETANEGLGV
+1618 
-1629 KWSRSNYE
+1629 
-1637 DGGVT
+1637 
-1642 F
+1642 

>member
-103 KKRFEQLSKSGN
+103 KKRYEQLQTSGT
-115 ATEKELKEAEKEVN
+115 ATTKELKAAEKEVKTN
-129 SNQKAYNKL
+129 EKAYNNL
-138 NKELQQM
+138 NKELQDM
-145 PKALAAGEKAVNN
+145 PKSLTNAQKAVYK
-158 EVANYNNLQRKIDT
+158 ETASYNNLQRKVDT
-172 TTESYKKFKREQ
+172 TTEAFKKLRREQ
-184 AVKSSPWGTVTQD
+184 AIKSSPFGKMTQQ
-197 LDKYQ
+197 LDQYQ
-202 KKLNETGDKLVAFG
+202 KKLESISNKSTRVGRQMTLGVTTPVLAGFGAATKSAVEFNNQIQGMSALLNNGTLSSGELKIQLSGLSKASKKWAVEYGVSTNSINNGMEEIIKKGYSYEQTLGAMPSILDAAKASGDDFNTVMKNSTSILEQYGLKVESTEGTLKNTQRVTDSLTYVANATSAGFSDMG
-216 KKGSLY
+216 TAMEYVGPVAHGLNISLEQTASAIGLMSNNGIEGEKAGTALRGMLTRLLKPSKQNVEGFDALGISFRAFQKGSLTLPDLLDKIKKNTEDLTDSQRTALIAQAFGTEAQTGVNILVNQGADALRNLTNETKNADGY
-222 MAPVALG
+222 THKLAKTMNETAAANVKKFQSGLKVLGITLGNELLPAVTPIVKSLTKWTEEFGKLSPSTKKFIVMSGLLAASFGPIALG
-229 LGFATKKA
+229 LGA
-237 ADFEQQMSNTLSV
+237 MS
-250 MSPGEVNQY
+250 
-259 KDALR
+259 
-264 ELAIQQGT
+264 
-272 DTKYSALEAAQAQEE
+272 
-287 LLKAGLSVK
+287 
-296 DVINGGLSGALSLAT
+296 
-311 AGELDLAS
+311 
-319 AAEIAATVLNA
+319 
-330 FKDDNLSVADAANI
+330 
-344 LAGAANASATGVEEM
+344 
-359 KMSLQ
+359 
-364 QVSAVASGVGLSFDD
+364 
-379 TSTMLA
+379 
-385 VFAKNGL
+385 
-392 KGSDAGTSLKTMLQ
+392 
-406 RLHPTTK
+406 
-413 AAWQQF
+413 
-419 DALGL
+419 
-424 SIVDNETA
+424 
-432 MKVLQE
+432 
-438 NGVKPLSND
+438 
-447 TDKLMGQIQDL
+447 
-458 AKSLAGPKA
+458 
-467 SASKVNKEFEE
+467 
-478 LTVSTGAVHSA
+478 
-489 FYDTN
+489 
-494 GELKSAEEISGLLQS
+494 
-509 SLKDLSSEQ
+509 
-518 RSAALGAMFGSD
+518 
-530 AVRAGNIAYREGAD
+530 
-544 GIKKMR
+544 
-550 TEMGKVT
+550 
-557 ADDVAKMKMDNL
+557 
-569 KGTIEEIS
+569 
-577 GAIETFAISI
+577 
-587 GTSLTPVLRSLGK
+587 
-600 YIQQAADWFNGLNDS
+600 
-615 TKTVISTAGVV
+615 
-626 AVAIPVAGLA
+626 
-636 FGFIAK
+636 K
-642 GAAAAISPVKKL
+642 GAAFAINNVKKL
-654 TAALAEN
+654 TAALAKN
-661 SVAAGT
+661 SVAATENAIISRADGAAMSTVGKGT
-667 NAATTQLAGNALPVA
+667 
-682 GGKGKGFL
+682 KGKGLINGL
-690 GKAGSFFKGSKGTKA
+690 GNLIGLG
-705 LSTAD
+705 
-710 MAGDI
+710 
-715 ASYSKFGKI
+715 GKK
-724 GAGLKGIGKV
+724 GAGLKGAAKSADYAKDIAMYSKGGRIGKYIGAAGKVGKGVPV
-734 LPGLGI
+734 LGT
-740 ALSATQLI
+740 ALAATQLI

-801 AFGEKVQKEFPE
+801 AFGKKVQKEFPE
-813 YQQKFVDMWDGL
+813 YQQKFVNMWDGL

-847 IAKVGYA
+847 MAKAGYA
-854 EIKKAFSNP
+854 AIKDVFANP

-903 VITKSASA
+903 VITKSTSA

-921 ALVEKSFEKTK
+921 VLVEKSFEKTK
-932 NSTDKNLDTLSKNS
+932 KSSDKNLNTLSKNS
-946 MLSGADV
+946 MLSEADI

-1036 NQTYSNQIQTI
+1036 NQSYSNQIQTI

-1136 RSQKNKTVKAA
+1136 KSQKNKSVSEAKK
-1147 TEMHEQV
+1147 MHNGV
-1154 VSQAQS
+1154 VDQAKK
-1160 QATGHLNQV
+1160 QASGHLKQV
-1169 DWETGQSLSKW
+1169 DWETGESLSKW
-1180 DNFKV
+1180 DNFKAG
-1185 NLAGVINSV
+1185 LAKVINSV

-1362 VGVKMGNDGNLGS
+1362 AGVKMGNDGNLGS
-1375 DMLNYLKNSIGAPLE
+1375 DVLNYLKNSIGSPLE

-1426 DLSGSELKGIIAQI
+1426 DLSGGELKGIIAQI

-1537 VAENNKPEVVIP
+1537 VAESNKPEVVIP

-1572 GSVTINNNNNSN
+1572 GSVVVNSPDN
-1584 NNNNNLILEEMKKQN
+1584 SDMI
-1599 EYLKLLLMKSSKIV
+1599 LLLQQQNQILMQLLQ
-1613 IDKNS
+1613 KNS
-1618 IIETANEGLGV
+1618 DVYMDTNKVGSLVEPAITKMQNNRISRKDRVQGV
-1629 KWSRSNYE
+1629 RKR
-1637 DGGVT
+1637 D
-1642 F
+1642 

>member
-1 MNKLQGLS
+1 
-9 INLDLDATRVDE
+9 
-21 GMKGLKRTLGSVNSE
+21 
-36 MKANLSA
+36 
-43 FGKGE
+43 
-48 KTLSRYETE
+48 
-57 LDGLNKKLSVQSKMV
+57 
-72 SQTKNDFKDLEKRNA
+72 
-87 SLNGELKESNK
+87 
-98 TLTES
+98 
-103 KKRFEQLSKSGN
+103 EQLQTSGT
-115 ATEKELKEAEKEVN
+115 ATTKELKAAEKEVKTN
-129 SNQKAYNKL
+129 EKAYNNL
-138 NKELQQM
+138 NKELQDM
-145 PKALAAGEKAVNN
+145 PKSLTNAQKAVYK
-158 EVANYNNLQRKIDT
+158 ETASYNNLQRKVDT
-172 TTESYKKFKREQ
+172 TTEAFKKLRREQ
-184 AVKSSPWGTVTQD
+184 AIKSSPFGKMTQQ
-197 LDKYQ
+197 LDQYQ
-202 KKLNETGDKLVAFG
+202 KKLESISNKSTRVGRQMTLGVTTPVLAGFGAATKSAVEFNNQIQGMSALLNNGTLSSGELKIQLSGLSKASKKWAVEYGVSTNSINNGMEEIIKKGYSYEQTLGAMPSILDAAKASGDDFNTVMKNSTSILEQYGLKVESTEGTLKNTQRVTDSLTYVANATSAGFSDMG
-216 KKGSLY
+216 TAMEYVGPVAHGLNISLEQTASAIGLMSNNGIEGEKAGTALRGMLTRLLKPSKQNVEGFDALGISFRAFQKGSLTLPDLLDKIKKNTEDLTDSQRTALIAQAFGTEAQTGVNILVNQGADALRNLTNETKNADGY
-222 MAPVALG
+222 THKLAKTMNETAAANVKKFQSGLKVLGITLGNELLPAVTPIVKSLTKWTEEFGKLSPSTKKFIVMSGLLAASFGPIALG
-229 LGFATKKA
+229 LGA
-237 ADFEQQMSNTLSV
+237 MS
-250 MSPGEVNQY
+250 
-259 KDALR
+259 
-264 ELAIQQGT
+264 
-272 DTKYSALEAAQAQEE
+272 
-287 LLKAGLSVK
+287 
-296 DVINGGLSGALSLAT
+296 
-311 AGELDLAS
+311 
-319 AAEIAATVLNA
+319 
-330 FKDDNLSVADAANI
+330 
-344 LAGAANASATGVEEM
+344 
-359 KMSLQ
+359 
-364 QVSAVASGVGLSFDD
+364 
-379 TSTMLA
+379 
-385 VFAKNGL
+385 
-392 KGSDAGTSLKTMLQ
+392 
-406 RLHPTTK
+406 
-413 AAWQQF
+413 
-419 DALGL
+419 
-424 SIVDNETA
+424 
-432 MKVLQE
+432 
-438 NGVKPLSND
+438 
-447 TDKLMGQIQDL
+447 
-458 AKSLAGPKA
+458 
-467 SASKVNKEFEE
+467 
-478 LTVSTGAVHSA
+478 
-489 FYDTN
+489 
-494 GELKSAEEISGLLQS
+494 
-509 SLKDLSSEQ
+509 
-518 RSAALGAMFGSD
+518 
-530 AVRAGNIAYREGAD
+530 
-544 GIKKMR
+544 
-550 TEMGKVT
+550 
-557 ADDVAKMKMDNL
+557 
-569 KGTIEEIS
+569 
-577 GAIETFAISI
+577 
-587 GTSLTPVLRSLGK
+587 
-600 YIQQAADWFNGLNDS
+600 
-615 TKTVISTAGVV
+615 
-626 AVAIPVAGLA
+626 
-636 FGFIAK
+636 K
-642 GAAAAISPVKKL
+642 GAAFAINNVKKL
-654 TAALAEN
+654 TAALAKN
-661 SVAAGT
+661 SVAATENAIISRADGAAMSTVGKGT
-667 NAATTQLAGNALPVA
+667 
-682 GGKGKGFL
+682 KGKGLINGL
-690 GKAGSFFKGSKGTKA
+690 GNLIGLG
-705 LSTAD
+705 
-710 MAGDI
+710 
-715 ASYSKFGKI
+715 GKK
-724 GAGLKGIGKV
+724 GAGLKGAAKSADYAKDIAMYSKGGRIGKYIGAAGKVGKGVPV
-734 LPGLGI
+734 LGT
-740 ALSATQLI
+740 ALAATQLI

-760 SAGGSL
+760 SAAGSL

-801 AFGEKVQKEFPE
+801 AFGKKIQKEIPE
-813 YQQKFVDMWDGL
+813 YKAKFDLIWEAL
-825 SDSAKKHPI
+825 SFSAKEHPI
-834 LLAPVNQINDQIK
+834 LLNPVNQINDQIK
-847 IAKVGYA
+847 MAKAGYA
-854 EIKKAFSNP
+854 AIKDVFANP

-903 VITKSASA
+903 VITKSTSA

-921 ALVEKSFEKTK
+921 VLVEKSFEKTK
-932 NSTDKNLDTLSKNS
+932 KSTDKNLNTLSKNS
-946 MLSGADV
+946 MLSEADI

-1036 NQTYSNQIQTI
+1036 NQSYSNQIQTI

-1215 AGYNNN
+1215 KGYNNDTKKIN
-1221 TKTSKSSSK
+1221 TS

-1362 VGVKMGNDGNLGS
+1362 AGVKMGNDGNLGS
-1375 DMLNYLKNSIGAPLE
+1375 DVLNYLKNSIGSPLE

-1426 DLSGSELKGIIAQI
+1426 DLSGGELKGIIAQI

-1557 QLIKKTKEIIGMNDG
+1557 QL
-1572 GSVTINNNNNSN
+1572 
-1584 NNNNNLILEEMKKQN
+1584 
-1599 EYLKLLLMKSSKIV
+1599 
-1613 IDKNS
+1613 
-1618 IIETANEGLGV
+1618 
-1629 KWSRSNYE
+1629 
-1637 DGGVT
+1637 
-1642 F
+1642 

>member
-103 KKRFEQLSKSGN
+103 KKRYEQLQTSGT
-115 ATEKELKEAEKEVN
+115 ATTKELKAAEKEVKTN
-129 SNQKAYNKL
+129 EKAYNNL
-138 NKELQQM
+138 NKELQDM
-145 PKALAAGEKAVNN
+145 PKSLTNAQKAVYK
-158 EVANYNNLQRKIDT
+158 ETASYNNLQRKVDT
-172 TTESYKKFKREQ
+172 TTEAFKKLRREQ
-184 AVKSSPWGTVTQD
+184 AIKSSPFGKMTQQ
-197 LDKYQ
+197 LDQYQ
-202 KKLNETGDKLVAFG
+202 KKLESISNKSTRVGRQMTLGVTTPVLAGFGAATKSAVEFNNQIQGMSALLNNGTLSSGELKIQLSGLSKASKKWAVEYGVSTNSINNGMEEIIKKGYSYEQTLGAMPSILDAAKASGDDFNTVMKNSTSILEQYGLKVESTEGTLKNTQRVTDSLTYVANATSAGFSDMG
-216 KKGSLY
+216 TAMEYVGPVAHGLNISLEQTASAIGLMSNNGIEGEKAGTALRGMLTRLLKPSKQNVEGFDALGISFRAFQKGSLTLPDLLDKIKKNTEDLTDSQRTALIAQAFGTEAQTGVNILVNQGADALRNLTNETKNADGY
-222 MAPVALG
+222 THKLAKTMNETAAANVKKFQSGLKVLGITLGNELLPAVTPIVKSLTKWTEEFGKLSPSTKKFIVMSGLLAASFGPIALG
-229 LGFATKKA
+229 LGA
-237 ADFEQQMSNTLSV
+237 MS
-250 MSPGEVNQY
+250 
-259 KDALR
+259 
-264 ELAIQQGT
+264 
-272 DTKYSALEAAQAQEE
+272 
-287 LLKAGLSVK
+287 
-296 DVINGGLSGALSLAT
+296 
-311 AGELDLAS
+311 
-319 AAEIAATVLNA
+319 
-330 FKDDNLSVADAANI
+330 
-344 LAGAANASATGVEEM
+344 
-359 KMSLQ
+359 
-364 QVSAVASGVGLSFDD
+364 
-379 TSTMLA
+379 
-385 VFAKNGL
+385 
-392 KGSDAGTSLKTMLQ
+392 
-406 RLHPTTK
+406 
-413 AAWQQF
+413 
-419 DALGL
+419 
-424 SIVDNETA
+424 
-432 MKVLQE
+432 
-438 NGVKPLSND
+438 
-447 TDKLMGQIQDL
+447 
-458 AKSLAGPKA
+458 
-467 SASKVNKEFEE
+467 
-478 LTVSTGAVHSA
+478 
-489 FYDTN
+489 
-494 GELKSAEEISGLLQS
+494 
-509 SLKDLSSEQ
+509 
-518 RSAALGAMFGSD
+518 
-530 AVRAGNIAYREGAD
+530 
-544 GIKKMR
+544 
-550 TEMGKVT
+550 
-557 ADDVAKMKMDNL
+557 
-569 KGTIEEIS
+569 
-577 GAIETFAISI
+577 
-587 GTSLTPVLRSLGK
+587 
-600 YIQQAADWFNGLNDS
+600 
-615 TKTVISTAGVV
+615 
-626 AVAIPVAGLA
+626 
-636 FGFIAK
+636 K
-642 GAAAAISPVKKL
+642 GAAFAINNVKKL
-654 TAALAEN
+654 TAALAKN
-661 SVAAGT
+661 SVAATENAIISRADGAAMSTVGKGT
-667 NAATTQLAGNALPVA
+667 
-682 GGKGKGFL
+682 KGKGLINGL
-690 GKAGSFFKGSKGTKA
+690 GNLIGLG
-705 LSTAD
+705 
-710 MAGDI
+710 
-715 ASYSKFGKI
+715 GKK
-724 GAGLKGIGKV
+724 GAGLKGAAKSADYAKDIAMYSKGGRIGKYIGAAGKVGKGVPV
-734 LPGLGI
+734 LGT
-740 ALSATQLI
+740 ALAATQLI
-748 GINKKNAGDKAG
+748 GINKKNAGGKI
-760 SAGGSL
+760 GGTVGGI
-766 AGGAAGAAIGTA
+766 AGGAGAGAAIGTA

-801 AFGEKVQKEFPE
+801 AFGKKVQKEFPE

-932 NSTDKNLDTLSKNS
+932 KSSDKNLNTLSKNS
-946 MLSGADV
+946 MLSEADI

-1036 NQTYSNQIQTI
+1036 NQSYSNQIQTI

-1086 KVVSESKRAKDE
+1086 KVVKESKRAKDD

-1103 NKKYKDVVAAA
+1103 NSKYKQVVAAA

-1136 RSQKNKTVKAA
+1136 KSQKNKSVSEAKK
-1147 TEMHEQV
+1147 MHNGV
-1154 VSQAQS
+1154 VDQAKK
-1160 QATGHLNQV
+1160 QASGHLKQV
-1169 DWETGQSLSKW
+1169 DWETGESLSKW
-1180 DNFKV
+1180 DNFKAG
-1185 NLAGVINSV
+1185 LAKVINSV

-1205 SLPTIPEWKP
+1205 SLPTIEPWKP

-1230 KRTSYGSNLAMD
+1230 KRTSYGSQLAMD

-1267 KAQAQILGANGAEI
+1267 QAQAQILGANGAEI

-1362 VGVKMGNDGNLGS
+1362 AGVKMGNDGNLGS
-1375 DMLNYLKNSIGAPLE
+1375 DVLNYLKNSIGSPLE

-1426 DLSGSELKGIIAQI
+1426 DLSGGELKGIIAQI

-1557 QLIKKTKEIIGMNDG
+1557 QLIKKTKEIIGINDG
-1572 GSVTINNNNNSN
+1572 GSVVVNSPDN
-1584 NNNNNLILEEMKKQN
+1584 SEMV
-1599 EYLKLLLMKSSKIV
+1599 LLLQQQNQILMQLLQ
-1613 IDKNS
+1613 KNS
-1618 IIETANEGLGV
+1618 DVYLDVDKVGKLVEAVITKTQNNRISRKDRVQGV
-1629 KWSRSNYE
+1629 RTTWQK
-1637 DGGVT
+1637 
-1642 F
+1642 